1 MKAKNNELTVESMT
15 QRYSLGHK
23 ALSVALSVVL
33 MGFGWPAVSPSQV
46 YAGDGEAAD
55 DAAAQVEG
63 ASSGAATSSAD
74 KAADTVASSAA
85 SAASSAAPAASEQP
99 ASTTS
104 QQQAAPGAFESAQ
117 PAATQQDESAKED
130 ADTADVELVLGN
142 ASITYMNQVVSAPAH
157 KVTVPVKDDFKFTV
171 SPDNGYSLTK
181 AVLKVSGKENPISP
195 DEQGVYTVSAA
206 DVAAGATVTL
216 ETEAVSSDSGKDNA
230 AVSIEDDAAAEE
242 TQVSA
247 VGAGAISGPTS
258 VAQGDTIT
266 LTYNGDMRIDNW
278 YGGDGLF
285 SGWDVSADKKSIT
298 LTATSNWAFTGSEK
312 TTTIYLGYID
322 QSGTWHN
329 QGDDRLAFNVTV
341 KKRTF
346 TVVQPEPVAEGQDHF
361 WIPQIKDDETGK
373 VFSLADAP
381 SGAFLPFEYY
391 RDGQRIENASQYWHD
406 ANEFSKPG
414 TYTVIVKPNNGWI
427 YDFEAVG
434 QIEITIPTK
443 KPDSTDFEKWI
454 YTGESV
460 DLKGDG
466 SAWWGESW
474 TVSSGSENI
483 ELSESSSGSRIA
495 KGLKVG
501 DATVQREYY
510 ALGWHTE
517 TFIIHVMKKPAATSL
532 SISGDDTVEQF
543 KNITLTTD
551 SDTNVTW
558 TSSDPSVATI
568 DASGKVIGVKAGKVT
583 ITATTVTAEGK
594 VLTATHEVTVTKS
607 KASAMSCY
615 LFFQNSPTANPDSN
629 GTASWFPSGGNH
641 ALGVKVNLDGLN
653 LPGGKNSYDN
663 VANRV
668 TQWPDGST
676 GSSWVLDR
684 NGAYNQYWNAVFQ
697 AWKDTL
703 SKEQGTQ
710 ITEDDV
716 EEIALYP
723 YKISNNTNVGCGYH
737 LDCKV
742 VVKCSK
748 AINAVFYLQ
757 DANASGFAQY
767 DAATY
772 KLEKG
777 IAQVAAPSKTPADE
791 KTVNGV
797 KYKFMGWYS
806 DQACTQAVSF
816 PMRTSENVNYYGKY
830 VACDQSIQVNY
841 YLKGT
846 TIQVAPSKT
855 LSGYMKGQKVVQS
868 PISVEGYT
876 PVSSESKSGVV
887 GTDSSIDFFY
897 TANPVGYRVEYCWTG
912 SDTPFLTE
920 SDSDRH
926 DSDHHVGDTVAGIEP
941 KTFEGYTPVSDNVKD
956 LKLGVDESQN
966 VVKFYYRQN
975 VSLTANTDSKT
986 YNGSEQSVEGYKTN
1000 LPGGESTSFDG
1011 VTLEGGKGTNAGDYP
1026 YTFADGTIGKVSSD
1040 NKYVVTGTTDGNL
1053 HISPVT
1059 DEVVVKITGKTGTEK
1074 YNGKQQAVSGWDV
1087 TEAPDGFD
1095 QSKIALAESATAE
1108 AKGKD
1113 AGTYNMGLTAAS
1125 FVSSDGNYAKVKFE
1139 VVDGSLEITK
1149 RKVTLWSE
1157 DGHKNYDGRTL
1168 QRQTD
1173 IRVDG
1178 TKDVYDKDKDTTTQ
1192 KTFEGDGFVEGEGV
1206 DNKNVKWFDE
1216 NNIAPGCYDN
1226 KFECKP
1232 RSGTNFDN
1240 YEITYEYGKLYV
1252 NKRADNKKYEVTVK
1266 GASGTS
1272 GYDGQPHSATGLETT
1287 SYTNKEGVR
1296 FSIRAKTSGAESK
1309 VDAGTYENKV
1319 SDVVVTDPHGN
1330 DVTDQ
1335 FKITTENGK
1344 LTIDTRPV
1352 TITAGS
1358 AEKEYDGSALT
1369 ADQANPKFTTKGF
1382 VDGQDISDVAV
1393 EGSQTQ
1399 CGTSASTIKDNSW
1412 KFQEGTNGNNYSVT
1426 TAQGTLT
1433 VKHRSDDKKYAIT
1446 LMGKSD
1452 NGATYDGKEH
1462 TVSGVEQDKWTF
1474 DGVEYTVF
1482 NYHANVSGTDAGTY
1496 KNIVTSGEGGYK
1508 VTDPNGND
1516 VTAEFSISVAPGT
1529 LTIKPAEVTVTAG
1542 SATRAYNGSPLTAAE
1557 AEREF
1562 AAEGFVG
1569 EDDIASAKVDGSI
1582 TDVGETASNVVQE
1595 SVVLKSGTKASNY
1608 SITYNPGK
1616 LEVTPNT
1623 DEVVV
1628 TIAKKSGTKD
1638 YSGFEQSVKG
1648 YELRDISNREYAAT
1662 DIEFVGS
1669 ADDQVAKGTDAG
1681 TYEMNLKP
1689 EDFKNNSVNF
1699 TNVKFEILDGS
1710 LTITKRAV
1718 TLTSA
1723 TPAEKT
1729 YDGNPLEDRT
1739 VSVTSGS
1746 LATGDK
1752 FIADVTGS
1760 QTDAGSSANAFTY
1773 KLVNAAGEELAQ
1785 DAEGAYR
1792 NYNVTKAEGVLK
1804 VNPVSN
1810 EVVVTIV
1817 GKHAEGAYN
1826 GKPLTATGYT
1836 FASTNALY
1844 TSAKVA
1850 FSGENSVSRTDA
1862 GTTVMDLQGKFKNAD
1877 DVNFPNVRFEIT
1889 NGFVAI
1895 SKAEVKLQ
1903 SADLEKEYD
1912 GTALTNKKGGEEQT
1926 PLAVES
1932 GWAEGEGAAYTF
1944 TGSQTLVGGSPNAF
1958 NYTLNDNTKAD
1969 NYEIS
1974 VIPGQLTVTNRQ
1986 AKYQVTVEA
1995 NSSTDNTYDGVEHAA
2010 AGLKTSE
2017 FTVEG
2022 QKYTVEGLKT
2032 SDPKAVNAGEY
2043 ANTIS
2048 GTPVVKDA
2056 DGNDVS
2062 SQFAVKLVP
2071 GELKIAK
2078 RSVTLTSASESRVYN
2093 GEALTNDRVTVG
2105 GDGFVA
2111 GEGASYSVTGTITDA
2126 GTVTNSF
2133 TYERNSNTNFDNYT
2147 ITKAEGT
2154 LEVTPVTDK
2163 VTVTITGNSATLQYS
2178 GSEQS
2183 VTGYS
2188 FATSDNRYS
2197 EANVK
2202 FQGEAVA
2209 KGTNAGT
2216 YNMNLASGQFSNTSG
2231 NFTNVEFVVVD
2242 GSLEITGGD
2251 LDADKVVWDV
2261 HDVQKVY
2268 DGTPLSAYAAKA
2280 TDKFGNTLKVEYST
2294 DGEQWTDDPSN
2305 ITLTHFGYQEVKL
2318 RATGANYAAG
2328 QYAENKDGEWV
2339 AITSRPVKLTSK
2351 GDNKKYD
2358 GKPLTN
2364 DTVTVETK
2372 GEGTGFIDGE
2382 GVTIKVTGSQT
2393 DAGESDNTFDYI
2405 FNEGTNAS
2413 DYWVTT
2419 KFGKLVVT
2427 ASDSEVVAKIAGH
2440 NKTVEYNGLEQSVEG
2455 YDFVEASNKL
2465 YGEGDFAFSG
2475 TAVAK
2480 GTNAGTYKMELTAEQ
2495 FSNKSNNFSKVAF
2508 AVTDGTLTITPKSI
2522 VPDPENPKNT
2532 MSVDSP
2538 ADVVYNGQDQTWT
2551 PIVKDG
2557 ERTLEAGK
2565 DYTVEYSTA
2574 DRTNVSGKITVAITG
2589 IGNYSGKVERTYQI
2603 TKRTVDLKSEGGSKP
2618 YDGTA
2623 LTKPEVSGWQQQGDT
2638 GFVGGEVSNV
2648 RATSSVTT
2656 VAQGEVANSIAY
2668 DTNAG
2673 FNADNYA
2680 ISKDEGKLSITALAA
2695 EDDIIITPNDA
2706 TYIYDAS
2713 SRKASAATASAS
2725 VAGTDVNLEYR
2736 VKGSADTEWR
2746 SNPSAITAINAGTLT
2761 VEVRASAANYSGY
2774 KYAEQTLAIQKR
2786 DVELTSASS
2795 SKVYDGMPLTKDWVD
2810 MGPNRPDTGFIW
2822 TDLAGDGQVHATG
2835 SQTKVGS
2842 SENAISYKLKDG
2854 AENNYNIIGEHVGT
2868 LTVTDQS
2875 ITPDPQNPDSY
2886 KGVAIDEPSDHVY
2899 DGTEH
2904 KWAPEVTDKDGNK
2917 LVEGV
2922 DYTVTYDTNDFV
2934 NVKVVNVTIAGM
2946 GSYTGTCVKAYEIT
2960 KAPLTVNAGSASK
2973 VYDGEALTAGATIE
2987 GLVGGETATAQTQ
3000 GSQTEVGSS
3009 ANTVSRITW
3018 DTAKEGN
3025 YYIATQNDGTLT
3037 VTPKGI
3043 AQMTV
3048 GALPDVAYNGE
3059 SQQQT
3064 PVVKDGEKELVEGV
3078 DYELT
3083 YSENT
3088 IDAGSVTV
3096 TVVGKGN
3103 YAGSVDVAYRIAPAA
3118 LTVTTPS
3125 ASGVYNG
3132 KPLTAAGSMSGFV
3145 NGESAPFE
3153 TTGSQTEVGTSD
3165 NTYAIDW
3172 AAADATAKQ
3181 ANYTISETVGKLT
3194 VTESADEVVVTT
3206 TGGTFTY
3213 DGTAHGA
3220 TVTVGALPEGYTLE
3234 AAASSATATNVSDG
3248 EVAATADVL
3257 VIKNAQGEDVTS
3269 KLNIKFVDGTIKV
3282 EPAKLTVTTPSVS
3295 KPYDGS
3301 ALTAEG
3307 KASGFVNGEAAT
3319 LKTTGSQTTVGT
3331 SVNGYELV
3339 WDDNAKAENYTV
3351 EESLGTLEVTKSMA
3365 GIVVIPQG
3373 GTKVYDGT
3381 ALESA
3386 GANVIGVPAGFT
3398 LSAKTKG
3405 SITDAGY
3412 VTAEV
3417 VSYIITNAAGQDVT
3431 DQFGNVAT
3439 GKASLVVTKRPV
3451 TLVSGDASKVYD
3463 GTALTEHKVSV
3474 EDGSLASGEE
3484 FGYDFFGFQTSVGSS
3499 KNTFAA
3505 KPGNGSAKVENYDIT
3520 YRYGALTVSAQS
3532 INPDDPI
3539 PGAYAGVKVNSPS
3552 DAVYDAREHKWIPVV
3567 TGKDGNALVE
3577 GRDYTVTYSTD
3588 DFTNVTGTIKVAI
3601 TGIGD
3606 YTGSVTREYQ
3616 ITPASVKLASNTRE
3630 FVYNGAYQSDD
3641 AVTLQGAEAL
3651 FRSQVDD
3658 LKAVGKVMTVAEGK
3672 VPNTIAFTWKD
3683 GFKASNFAIEKSEG
3697 ELSVVAKDIVSS
3709 ADMTVSSPSDL
3720 VYDGREH
3727 KWAPEVKDG
3736 EKVLTEGVDYTV
3748 SYGADD
3754 FTNVTGAIKVTVTGQ
3769 GNYAGSVDRTYRITP
3784 APLTVSTPSA
3794 SGVYNGNALTAA
3806 GSISGFVNGESAPFE
3821 TTGSQT
3827 EVGTSDNTYAID
3839 WAAADATAKQAN
3851 YTVSETVGKLTVT
3864 EFAGRV
3870 FATPGSYSGTY
3881 DGQAHGVDVTVSGLP
3896 EGYSVKA
3903 ARSNA
3908 TATDA
3913 TDEAGVTAS
3922 VDELVIINAQ
3932 GEDVTDK
3939 LDIEKQTGAIKIAPA
3954 EYHVV
3959 TEGASKVY
3967 DGIAL
3972 TAPGKIV
3979 GLVNGEEASLSVTGS
3994 QTDAGSSA
4002 NTYAIA
4008 FDKSAKE
4015 GNYVHGA
4022 DTIGSLE
4029 VAAEKADGKISL
4041 SGSSASKVYD
4051 GKPLA
4056 AKAASAPI
4064 PTQDAVT
4071 IEYSLDGENWTTDP
4085 GSLTATDVADSAT
4098 VQLRASSLGN
4108 YEGYVYGSQQLSV
4121 TKRAVNLKSDSAS
4134 KVFDGTALTR
4144 PDVAGWKQLGDEGF
4158 VDGQVSDVRATGSVT
4173 HVSDGKVA
4181 NAIAYVEGEGF
4192 NADNYAISKDE
4203 GVLSVT
4209 AKQIAAADM
4218 TVQAPADVVY
4228 SGKAQQQKPVV
4239 KDGGKT
4245 LVDGV
4250 DYELTYSGNATDAG
4264 TVTVTVT
4271 GEGDYAGS
4279 VDVAYQ
4285 IVPAPLTVATESAN
4299 KVYDGKPLTA
4309 GGKVDGLVNGETVAF
4324 KLVGSQTKVGE
4335 SDNAYRIEWSGTAK
4349 RANYRLEAETI
4360 GKLTVTESADEVVVT
4375 TTGGTFTYDGSSHGA
4390 TVKVASLP
4398 EGYSLETAESVAS
4411 AKDVSDG
4418 EVAATADVLVIKN
4431 AEGEDVTSRLNI
4443 KFVDGTIKVEPAKL
4457 TVTTPSASKPYDGQ
4471 ALTAEGRVSGFV
4483 NGETATF
4490 KTTGSQTEVGSSVN
4504 GYELVWDGSAKAA
4517 NYTVEESLGTLTVS
4531 AQSIDPDDADAF
4543 GGVTVGYLSDTV
4555 YNGADQR
4562 FEPEVIDKDGKALV
4576 KGRDYELSFSG
4587 DVKNVG
4593 EATVAVVGKGNY
4605 AGSVERTYRITP
4617 APLTV
4622 TTGSDSKIYDGSE
4635 LVNGE
4640 LTIEGLQGE
4649 DRVTAATTGSQ
4660 TEVGSSE
4667 NTYRITW
4674 GDVDAANY
4682 VIDEHLGTLT
4692 VTPAPVPPTPE
4703 PTPEPEPTPTPEPEP
4718 TPTPTPTPEPTPTP
4732 GDGETPT
4739 PNPTPGD
4746 DVTPAPNPIPDGTTP
4761 SGGTTPG
4768 TTPGGTTPAPASTP
4782 DGATTAP
4789 APTPAPAAAGPLDAL
4804 ADVLEGAYESVTGS
4818 PEADNPVEEERI
4830 YDAENPLGRE
4840 SVEDHCWVHWY
4851 MIAGMALTAVYGLAA
4866 ALRRKNHERKLRNDM
4881 NDVLGDGDG
4890 KDPSGSPAAKPA
4902 GMEA

>member
-1 MKAKNNELTVESMT
+1 MKAKSNQLTVESMT

-46 YAGDGEAAD
+46 YAGDGAAVEN
-55 DAAAQVEG
+55 AAAQVEG

-74 KAADTVASSAA
+74 KAADTAASSVASAT
-85 SAASSAAPAASEQP
+85 SSAAPAASEQP

-104 QQQAAPGAFESAQ
+104 QQQAAPSASESAQ
-117 PAATQQDESAKED
+117 PAATQQVESAKDD
-130 ADTADVELVLGN
+130 AGTADVELVLGN

-157 KVTVPVKDDFKFTV
+157 KLTVPVKDDFKFTV

-230 AVSIEDDAAAEE
+230 AVSIEDDAEE
-242 TQVSA
+242 DDATEKTQASVS
-247 VGAGAISGPTS
+247 GAGAISGPTS
-258 VAQGDTIT
+258 IAQGD
-266 LTYNGDMRIDNW
+266 
-278 YGGDGLF
+278 
-285 SGWDVSADKKSIT
+285 
-298 LTATSNWAFTGSEK
+298 E
-312 TTTIYLGYID
+312 
-322 QSGTWHN
+322 
-329 QGDDRLAFNVTV
+329 VT
-341 KKRTF
+341 
-346 TVVQPEPVAEGQDHF
+346 
-361 WIPQIKDDETGK
+361 
-373 VFSLADAP
+373 LAD
-381 SGAFLPFEYY
+381 S
-391 RDGQRIENASQYWHD
+391 
-406 ANEFSKPG
+406 
-414 TYTVIVKPNNGWI
+414 
-427 YDFEAVG
+427 
-434 QIEITIPTK
+434 TK
-443 KPDSTDFEKWI
+443 KPDNTDFEKWI
-454 YTGESV
+454 YVDESV
-460 DLKGDG
+460 DLVGDEN
-466 SAWWGESW
+466 AWWGESW
-474 TVSSGSENI
+474 TVSSGSENVK
-483 ELSESSSGSRIA
+483 LSGSSSGLRTA
-495 KGLKVG
+495 TGREVG

-517 TFIIHVMKKPAATSL
+517 TFTIHVMKKPAATSL
-532 SISGDDTVEQF
+532 SIFGPETDTVEQF

-551 SDTNVTW
+551 SDTDVTW

-568 DASGKVIGVKAGKVT
+568 DASGKVVGVKAGRVT

-594 VLTATHEVTVTKS
+594 VLTATYELTVAES
-607 KASAMSCY
+607 KASATNCY

-629 GTASWFPSGGNH
+629 GTASWFPSGGKH

-684 NGAYNQYWNAVFQ
+684 NGAYSQYWNAVFR

-742 VVKCSK
+742 VVKCNK

-757 DANASGFAQY
+757 DADASGFAQY

-797 KYKFMGWYS
+797 KYKFMGWCS

-841 YLKGT
+841 YLEGT
-846 TIQVAPSKT
+846 TTQVAPSKT
-855 LSGYMKGQKVVQS
+855 LSGYMKGQTVVQS
-868 PISVEGYT
+868 PISIEGYK
-876 PVSSESKSGVV
+876 PVSDETKSGVV
-887 GTDSSIDFFY
+887 GNDSSIDFYY
-897 TANPVGYRVEYCWTG
+897 TANPVNYSIEYYWTG
-912 SDTPFLTE
+912 SDTPISSE
-920 SDSDRH
+920 KRSG
-926 DSDHHVGDTVAGIEP
+926 HVGDQVTGLVP
-941 KTFEGYTPVSDNVKD
+941 KAIAGYTPVSDNVQD
-956 LKLGVDESQN
+956 LKLGADESQN

-975 VSLTANTDSKT
+975 VSLKANSDSKT
-986 YNGSEQSVEGYKTN
+986 YNGSEQGVDGYTTN
-1000 LPGGESTSFDG
+1000 LPEGVSASFDG
-1011 VTLEGGKGTNAGDYP
+1011 VMLEGGKGTNAGDYP
-1026 YTFADGTIGKVSSD
+1026 YTFANGTIGKVSSD
-1040 NKYVVTGTTDGNL
+1040 NNYVVTQTTPGNL
-1053 HISPVT
+1053 HIGPVT
-1059 DEVVVKITGKTGTEK
+1059 DEVTITISGHNGGEKYSGEEQSVSGYDVSGLPAGVGEGDISFTGK
-1074 YNGKQQAVSGWDV
+1074 
-1087 TEAPDGFD
+1087 
-1095 QSKIALAESATAE
+1095 AE
-1108 AKGKD
+1108 AKGTD
-1113 AGTYNMGLTAAS
+1113 AGEYKMGLAETQFSLKGDAAKNYVNAK
-1125 FVSSDGNYAKVKFE
+1125 FRVERDGVLTI
-1139 VVDGSLEITK
+1139 GK
-1149 RKVTLWSE
+1149 RTVILTSE
-1157 DGHKNYDGRTL
+1157 GGHKNYDGKTL
-1168 QRQTD
+1168 QRRTD
-1173 IRVDG
+1173 ISKNVG
-1178 TKDVYDKDKDTTTQ
+1178 
-1192 KTFEGDGFVEGEGV
+1192 GDGFVGEDGV
-1206 DNKNVKWFDE
+1206 LAKDKLTWYDE
-1216 NNIAPGCYDN
+1216 NNILP
-1226 KFECKP
+1226 
-1232 RSGTNFDN
+1232 
-1240 YEITYEYGKLYV
+1240 
-1252 NKRADNKKYEVTVK
+1252 
-1266 GASGTS
+1266 
-1272 GYDGQPHSATGLETT
+1272 
-1287 SYTNKEGVR
+1287 
-1296 FSIRAKTSGAESK
+1296 
-1309 VDAGTYENKV
+1309 GTYENKFDPAYTPSTKLNNYDVQLVFGELVVNARTGKDKYAITVTACSNTVTYDGEEHTV
-1319 SDVVVTDPHGN
+1319 SGVTGDTYTNENKVTFTVEGMSASVSGTDAGTYTNKVVGTPVVKDPHGN
-1330 DVTDQ
+1330 DVTNQ
-1335 FKITTENGK
+1335 FKITTEDGK
-1344 LTIDTRPV
+1344 LTIDKRSV

-1369 ADQANPKFTTKGF
+1369 ADQADPKFTTDGF
-1382 VDGQDISDVAV
+1382 VDGQGISDVTV

-1399 CGTSASTIKDNSW
+1399 CGTSASTIKNKSW
-1412 KFQEGTNGNNYSVT
+1412 KFQNGTNGNNYSVT
-1426 TAQGTLT
+1426 TEQGTLT

-1446 LMGKSD
+1446 LTGKSD
-1452 NGATYDGKEH
+1452 TVPSYDGKEH
-1462 TVSGVEQDKWTF
+1462 TVSGVEQDRWTF
-1474 DGVEYTVF
+1474 DGVEYTVS
-1482 NYHANVSGTDAGTY
+1482 NYRANASGTDAGTY
-1496 KNIVTSGEGGYK
+1496 SNIVTSDKDGYK

-1516 VTAEFSISVAPGT
+1516 VTEEFSISVAPGT

-1542 SATRAYNGSPLTAAE
+1542 SATRAYNGSALTAAE
-1557 AEREF
+1557 AEHEF
-1562 AAEGFVG
+1562 TAEGFVG
-1569 EDDIASAKVDGSI
+1569 EDGIASAMVDGSI
-1582 TDVGETASNVVQE
+1582 TDVGEIESNVAQN
-1595 SVVLKSGTKASNY
+1595 SVMLKNGTKASNY
-1608 SITYNPGK
+1608 NITYKPGK
-1616 LEVTPNT
+1616 LEVTPVT

-1628 TIAKKSGTKD
+1628 TIAENSGNEE
-1638 YSGFEQSVKG
+1638 YNGSEQSVEG
-1648 YELRDISNREYAAT
+1648 YELRNISNDSYAAT
-1662 DIEFVGS
+1662 DIEFAGS
-1669 ADDQVAKGTDAG
+1669 ADHKVAKGTDAG

-1689 EDFKNNSVNF
+1689 EDFKNNSANF
-1699 TNVKFEILDGS
+1699 TNVKFQIVDGS
-1710 LTITKRAV
+1710 LTITKRTV

-1723 TPAEKT
+1723 TPPEKT

-1739 VSVTSGS
+1739 VSITSGS

-1752 FIADVTGS
+1752 FVADVTGS
-1760 QTDAGSSANAFTY
+1760 QTNAGSSANAFTY
-1773 KLVNAAGEELAQ
+1773 KLVNAAGEELVE

-1792 NYNVTKAEGVLK
+1792 NYDVAKVEGVLK
-1804 VNPVSN
+1804 VNPVSD
-1810 EVVVTIV
+1810 EVVVTIA
-1817 GKHAEGAYN
+1817 GNHAEGAYSGN
-1826 GKPLTATGYT
+1826 PLTATGYS
-1836 FASTNALY
+1836 FASSNALY

-1862 GTTVMDLQGKFKNAD
+1862 GTTVMDLQGKFTNAD
-1877 DVNFPNVRFEIT
+1877 SVNFPNVRFDIT
-1889 NGFVAI
+1889 NGSVAI
-1895 SKAEVKLQ
+1895 SKAKVTLQ
-1903 SADLEKEYD
+1903 SANLTKEYD
-1912 GTALTNKKGGEEQT
+1912 GTALTNKNGGEGHT

-1958 NYTLNDNTKAD
+1958 DYTLKDNTKAD

-1974 VIPGQLTVTNRQ
+1974 AIPGQLTVTNRQ
-1986 AKYQVTVEA
+1986 AQYQVTVEA
-1995 NSSTDNTYDGVEHAA
+1995 NSSTGNTYDGVEHAA
-2010 AGLKTSE
+2010 TGLKTSE
-2017 FTVEG
+2017 FTVDG
-2022 QKYTVEGLKT
+2022 QKYTVEGLNT

-2056 DGNDVS
+2056 NGNDVS
-2062 SQFAVKLVP
+2062 SQFAVTLVP
-2071 GELKIAK
+2071 GKLEIAK
-2078 RSVTLTSASESRVYN
+2078 RSVTLTSASDSRVYN
-2093 GEALTNDRVTVG
+2093 GEALTNDDVTVG

-2111 GEGASYSVTGTITDA
+2111 GEGAVYNVTGTITDA
-2126 GTVTNSF
+2126 GKVANSF

-2147 ITKAEGT
+2147 ISKKEGT
-2154 LEVTPVTDK
+2154 LEVTPVADK

-2183 VTGYS
+2183 VAGYS
-2188 FATSDNRYS
+2188 FATSDNRYR

-2251 LDADKVVWDV
+2251 LDAGKVVWDV

-2268 DGTPLSAYAAKA
+2268 DGTPLSAYVAKA
-2280 TDKFGNTLKVEYST
+2280 TDKFGNALKVEYST
-2294 DGEQWTDDPSN
+2294 DGKQWTDDPSS
-2305 ITLTHFGYQEVKL
+2305 ITLTHFGAQLVML
-2318 RATGANYAAG
+2318 RATGANYAAD
-2328 QYAENKDGEWV
+2328 QYAENGEWV

-2393 DAGESDNTFDYI
+2393 DAGESDNTFDYT
-2405 FNEGTNAS
+2405 FNEGTNAN
-2413 DYWVTT
+2413 DYWVKTEL
-2419 KFGKLVVT
+2419 GKLVVT
-2427 ASDSEVVAKIAGH
+2427 ASDSEVVATIAGH
-2440 NKTVEYNGLEQSVEG
+2440 NKTVEYNGSEQSVEG
-2455 YDFVEASNKL
+2455 YDFVEASNLL
-2465 YGEGDFAFSG
+2465 YKEGDFTFSG
-2475 TAVAK
+2475 EAVAK
-2480 GTNAGTYKMELTAEQ
+2480 GTNVGTCDMNLASEQ
-2495 FSNKSNNFSKVAF
+2495 FANTSKNFSKVTF

-2551 PIVKDG
+2551 PVVKDG
-2557 ERTLEAGK
+2557 ERTLEPGK

-2574 DRTNVSGKITVAITG
+2574 DRTNATGKITVTIKG
-2589 IGNYSGKVERTYQI
+2589 IGNYSGEVERTYQI
-2603 TKRTVDLKSEGGSKP
+2603 TKRLVELKSEGGSKP
-2618 YDGTA
+2618 YDGTPLA
-2623 LTKPEVSGWQQQGDT
+2623 KPEVSGWQQQGDT
-2638 GFVGGEVSNV
+2638 GFVTGEVSGV
-2648 RATSSVTT
+2648 RATGSVTT
-2656 VAQGEVANSIAY
+2656 VAQGEVTNSIAY

-2673 FNADNYA
+2673 FNENNYA

-2695 EDDIIITPNDA
+2695 EDGITITPNNA

-2713 SRKASAATASAS
+2713 SHEAGAATTSAS

-2746 SNPSAITAINAGTLT
+2746 SNASAITAINAGALT
-2761 VEVRASAANYSGY
+2761 VEVCASAANYSGY
-2774 KYAEQTLAIQKR
+2774 KYAEQTLTIQKR
-2786 DVELTSASS
+2786 DVELTSASA
-2795 SKVYDGMPLTKDWVD
+2795 SKVYDGAPLAKDWVN
-2810 MGPNRPDTGFIW
+2810 MGPNRPDMGFIW

-2835 SQTKVGS
+2835 SQTEVGS
-2842 SENAISYKLKDG
+2842 SENAISYQLKPG

-2868 LTVTDQS
+2868 LTVTAQS

-2886 KGVAIDEPSDHVY
+2886 KGVAIDEPNDHVY

-2917 LVEGV
+2917 LVEGR
-2922 DYTVTYDTNDFV
+2922 DYTVAYDTDDFV

-2946 GSYTGTCVKAYEIT
+2946 GSYMGTCVKAYEIT

-2987 GLVGGETATAQTQ
+2987 GLVGGENATAQTQ

-3009 ANTVSRITW
+3009 ANTVSGITW

-3025 YYIATQNDGTLT
+3025 YYIAAQNDGTLT
-3037 VTPKGI
+3037 VTPKGV

-3048 GALPDVAYNGE
+3048 GSLPDVTYNGE
-3059 SQQQT
+3059 SQQQK
-3064 PVVKDGEKELVEGV
+3064 PVVKDGEKVLAEGV

-3088 IDAGSVTV
+3088 TDAGGVTV
-3096 TVVGKGN
+3096 TVTGKGN
-3103 YAGSVDVAYRIAPAA
+3103 YAGSVDVTYRIAPAPLA
-3118 LTVTTPS
+3118 VSTPS
-3125 ASGVYNG
+3125 ASGAYNG
-3132 KPLTAAGSMSGFV
+3132 NALTAAGTISGFV

-3172 AAADATAKQ
+3172 VAAGATAKQ
-3181 ANYTISETVGKLT
+3181 ANYTVSESIGKLT

-3206 TGGTFTY
+3206 TGGAFTY

-3269 KLNIKFVDGTIKV
+3269 KLNVKFVDGTIKV
-3282 EPAKLTVTTPSVS
+3282 EPAKLTVTTPSAS
-3295 KPYDGS
+3295 KPYDGQ

-3319 LKTTGSQTTVGT
+3319 LKTTGSQTEVGT
-3331 SVNGYELV
+3331 SENGYELV
-3339 WDDNAKAENYTV
+3339 WDDNAKAENYTI
-3351 EESLGTLEVTKSMA
+3351 EENLGTLEVTKSMA

-3381 ALESA
+3381 ALEST
-3386 GANVIGVPAGFT
+3386 GVNVVGVPAGFT

-3405 SITDAGY
+3405 SVTDAGY
-3412 VTAEV
+3412 AAAEV
-3417 VSYIITNAAGQDVT
+3417 DSYVITNAAGQDVT

-3505 KPGNGSAKVENYDIT
+3505 KPGNGATKVENYDIA
-3520 YRYGALTVSAQS
+3520 YRYGTLTVSAQS

-3539 PGAYAGVKVNSPS
+3539 PGAYAGAKVNAPS

-3577 GRDYTVTYSTD
+3577 GRDYTVAYSTD
-3588 DFTNVTGTIKVAI
+3588 DFTNVTGTIKVTI

-3606 YTGSVTREYQ
+3606 YVGSVTREYQ
-3616 ITPASVKLASNTRE
+3616 IAPASVKLASNTRE

-3641 AVTLQGAEAL
+3641 AVTVQGAEAL

-3658 LKAVGKVMTVAEGK
+3658 LKAVGRVMTVAEGK
-3672 VPNTIAFTWKD
+3672 VPNTIAYTWKN

-3736 EKVLTEGVDYTV
+3736 EKLLTEGIDYTV

-3754 FTNVTGAIKVTVTGQ
+3754 FTNVAGVIKVTVTGQ
-3769 GNYAGSVDRTYRITP
+3769 GNYAGSVERAYRITP

-3794 SGVYNGNALTAA
+3794 SRVYNGNALTAA
-3806 GSISGFVNGESAPFE
+3806 GTISGFVNGESAPFE

-3827 EVGTSDNTYAID
+3827 EVGASDNTYAID
-3839 WAAADATAKQAN
+3839 WAAAGATAKQAN

-3870 FATPGSYSGTY
+3870 VATPGSYSGVY

-3903 ARSNA
+3903 AHSNA
-3908 TATDA
+3908 TAADA

-3922 VDELVIINAQ
+3922 VDELVIVNAQ
-3932 GEDVTDK
+3932 GEDVTGK
-3939 LDIEKQTGAIKIAPA
+3939 LDIEKQTGNIKIAPA

-3959 TEGASKVY
+3959 TEGAFKVY
-3967 DGIAL
+3967 DGTAL

-3979 GLVNGEEASLSVTGS
+3979 GLVNGEDASLSVTGS

-4002 NTYAIA
+4002 NAYTIA

-4022 DTIGSLE
+4022 DVIGSLE
-4029 VAAEKADGKISL
+4029 VTAAKAEGKISL

-4056 AKAASAPI
+4056 AKAASAVV
-4064 PTQDAVT
+4064 PTQDTVT

-4085 GSLTATDVADSAT
+4085 GSLAATDVADSAT
-4098 VQLRASSLGN
+4098 VQLRASSPGN

-4121 TKRAVNLKSDSAS
+4121 AKRAVNLKSESAS
-4134 KVFDGTALTR
+4134 KVFDGIALTR
-4144 PDVAGWKQLGDEGF
+4144 PEVAGWKQLGDEGF
-4158 VDGQVSDVRATGSVT
+4158 VDGQVSDIRATGSAT

-4181 NAIAYVEGEGF
+4181 NAIAYTEGEGF

-4203 GVLSVT
+4203 GTLSVT

-4218 TVQAPADVVY
+4218 TVQAPAEVVY

-4239 KDGGKT
+4239 KDGDKA
-4245 LVDGV
+4245 LVEGV

-4264 TVTVTVT
+4264 TVTVTVI
-4271 GEGDYAGS
+4271 GKGDYAGS
-4279 VDVAYQ
+4279 IDVAYQ
-4285 IVPAPLTVATESAN
+4285 IAPAPLTVATESAN

-4324 KLVGSQTKVGE
+4324 KVVGSQIKVGS
-4335 SDNAYRIEWSGTAK
+4335 SDNAYKIEWNRTAK
-4349 RANYRLEAETI
+4349 RANYRLEAETV

-4375 TTGGTFTYDGSSHGA
+4375 TTGGTFAYDGSSHGA
-4390 TVKVASLP
+4390 TVTVGALP
-4398 EGYSLETAESVAS
+4398 EGYTLEAAASSATATN
-4411 AKDVSDG
+4411 VSDG

-4431 AEGEDVTSRLNI
+4431 AQGEDVTSKLNV

-4471 ALTAEGRVSGFV
+4471 ALTAEGKVSGFV
-4483 NGETATF
+4483 NGEAATL
-4490 KTTGSQTEVGSSVN
+4490 KTTGSQTEVGSSMN

-4517 NYTVEESLGTLTVS
+4517 NYTVEENLGTLTVS

-4562 FEPEVIDKDGKALV
+4562 FEPEVIDKDGRALV

-4593 EATVAVVGKGNY
+4593 EVTVTVVGKGNY

-4635 LVNGE
+4635 LVSGE
-4640 LTIEGLQGE
+4640 LSIEGLQGE

-4660 TEVGSSE
+4660 TEVGSSK

-4674 GDVDAANY
+4674 GETDAANY
-4682 VIDEHLGTLT
+4682 VIDEYLGTLT

-4703 PTPEPEPTPTPEPEP
+4703 PTPTPTPTPGDDATPA
-4718 TPTPTPTPEPTPTP
+4718 PTPTPTPEPTPTP
-4732 GDGETPT
+4732 N
-4739 PNPTPGD
+4739 PNPGND
-4746 DVTPAPNPIPDGTTP
+4746 
-4761 SGGTTPG
+4761 TTPG
-4768 TTPGGTTPAPASTP
+4768 NDSTAAPAPAPSSSP
-4782 DGATTAP
+4782 SA
-4789 APTPAPAAAGPLDAL
+4789 PAPAAAGPLDAL
-4804 ADVLEGAYESVTGS
+4804 AGVLEGAYESVTGG

-4851 MIAGMALTAVYGLAA
+4851 MIVGMVLTAVYGLAA
-4866 ALRRKNHERKLRNDM
+4866 ALRRKNHEHKLRNDM

>member
-1 MKAKNNELTVESMT
+1 MKAKSNELTVDSMA

-46 YAGDGEAAD
+46 YAGDGAAAD

-74 KAADTVASSAA
+74 KAADTAASSAA
-85 SAASSAAPAASEQP
+85 SAESSAAPAASEQP
-99 ASTTS
+99 TSTAS
-104 QQQAAPGAFESAQ
+104 QQQAAPSASESAQ
-117 PAATQQDESAKED
+117 PAATQEVESAKQD
-130 ADTADVELVLGN
+130 AETADVELVLGN
-142 ASITYMNQVVSAPAH
+142 ASITYMNQVVSAPAK

-171 SPDNGYSLTK
+171 SPDNGYNLTK

-195 DEQGVYTVSAA
+195 DDQGVYTVSAT

-216 ETEAVSSDSGKDNA
+216 ETEAVSSESGKNAA
-230 AVSIEDDAAAEE
+230 AVSIEDDATEK
-242 TQVSA
+242 TQASVS
-247 VGAGAISGPTS
+247 GAGAISGPTS
-258 VAQGDTIT
+258 VAQGD
-266 LTYNGDMRIDNW
+266 
-278 YGGDGLF
+278 
-285 SGWDVSADKKSIT
+285 
-298 LTATSNWAFTGSEK
+298 E
-312 TTTIYLGYID
+312 
-322 QSGTWHN
+322 
-329 QGDDRLAFNVTV
+329 VT
-341 KKRTF
+341 
-346 TVVQPEPVAEGQDHF
+346 
-361 WIPQIKDDETGK
+361 
-373 VFSLADAP
+373 LAD
-381 SGAFLPFEYY
+381 S
-391 RDGQRIENASQYWHD
+391 
-406 ANEFSKPG
+406 
-414 TYTVIVKPNNGWI
+414 
-427 YDFEAVG
+427 
-434 QIEITIPTK
+434 TK
-443 KPDSTDFEKWI
+443 KPDNTDFEKWI
-454 YTGESV
+454 YVGETATYQGTSGNEWSNYSSWWYPGKDEGFISFEKDGDSVTVTGQA
-460 DLKGDG
+460 KGDVVLMHG
-466 SAWWGESW
+466 YWNSSW
-474 TVSSGSENI
+474 QWI
-483 ELSESSSGSRIA
+483 
-495 KGLKVG
+495 
-501 DATVQREYY
+501 
-510 ALGWHTE
+510 TE
-517 TFIIHVMKKPAATSL
+517 KFTIHVLPKAPITSL
-532 SISGDDTVEQF
+532 EITDSDTTVEQF
-543 KNITLTTD
+543 KSITLKTNADTD
-551 SDTNVTW
+551 VTW

-568 DASGKVIGVKAGKVT
+568 DAAGKVVGVKPGKVT
-583 ITATTVTAEGK
+583 IVATTVTAEGK
-594 VLTATHEVTVTKS
+594 VLTATHEVAVTESTAQQINAK
-607 KASAMSCY
+607 
-615 LFFQNSPTANPDSN
+615 LFFLKSPTNNPDSN
-629 GTASWFPSGGNH
+629 SAGDWFPTGGQSN
-641 ALGVKVNLDGLN
+641 LGVKVNVEGAAFSGQN
-653 LPGGKNSYDN
+653 TWDN

-668 TQWPDGST
+668 VKWPDGSA
-676 GSSWVLDR
+676 GSSWTLPQG
-684 NGAYNQYWNAVFQ
+684 NSYWDKVFDSY
-697 AWKDTL
+697 KSEIEDKL
-703 SKEQGTQ
+703 HVSISK
-710 ITEDDV
+710 DDV
-716 EEIALYP
+716 EAIVLHP
-723 YKISNNTNVGCGYH
+723 YKISNNSGIYH

-742 VVKCSK
+742 EIKVKQVVT
-748 AINAVFYLQ
+748 ATFWLQ
-757 DANASGFAQY
+757 SAGATGFDKQY
-767 DAATY
+767 SVST
-772 KLEKG
+772 LEVKDG
-777 IAQVAAPSKTPADE
+777 AAQVVAPAAPEAE

-797 KYKFMGWYS
+797 TYKFMGWYS
-806 DQACTQAVSF
+806 DKDCTQPVTF
-816 PMRTSENVNYYGKY
+816 PVTTAENVFYYGKY
-830 VACDQSIQVNY
+830 VPCDQSIQVNY
-841 YLKGT
+841 YLDNT
-846 TIQVAPSKT
+846 NTPVAPSQT
-855 LSGYMKGQKVVQS
+855 LTGYMKGQKVTQT
-868 PISVEGYT
+868 PIDIPGYT
-876 PVSSESKSGVV
+876 PVSTDAKSGVV
-887 GTDSSIDFFY
+887 GTDSSINFY
-897 TANPVGYRVEYCWTG
+897 YRANPVDYSVEYYWTG
-912 SDTPFLTE
+912 SDEPLSPSE
-920 SDSDRH
+920 KHSGH
-926 DSDHHVGDTVAGIEP
+926 VVGDQVTGLEP
-941 KTFEGYTPVSDNVKD
+941 KAIAGYTPVSDNVKD
-956 LKLGVDESQN
+956 LKLGADESKN

-975 VSLTANTDSKT
+975 VSLTANSDDNKT
-986 YNGSEQSVEGYKTN
+986 YNGSEQSVEGYTTN
-1000 LPGGESTSFDG
+1000 LPEGASTSFDG

-1026 YTFADGTIGKVSSD
+1026 YTFANGTIGKVSSD
-1040 NKYVVTGTTDGNL
+1040 NNYVVTQTTPGNL
-1053 HISPVT
+1053 HIGPVT
-1059 DEVVVKITGKTGTEK
+1059 DEVTITISGHNGGEKYSGEEQSVSGYDVSGLPAGVGEGDISFTGK
-1074 YNGKQQAVSGWDV
+1074 
-1087 TEAPDGFD
+1087 
-1095 QSKIALAESATAE
+1095 AE
-1108 AKGKD
+1108 AKGTD
-1113 AGTYNMGLTAAS
+1113 AGEYKMGLAETQFSLKGDAAK
-1125 FVSSDGNYAKVKFE
+1125 NYVNVKFR
-1139 VVDGSLEITK
+1139 VGRDGVLTIGK
-1149 RKVTLWSE
+1149 RTVILTSE
-1157 DGHKNYDGRTL
+1157 DGDKNYDGKTL
-1168 QRQTD
+1168 QRRTN
-1173 IRVDG
+1173 IGERVS
-1178 TKDVYDKDKDTTTQ
+1178 
-1192 KTFEGDGFVEGEGV
+1192 GDGFAGKDGV
-1206 DNKNVKWFDE
+1206 LAKDKLTWYDE
-1216 NNIAPGCYDN
+1216 NNILPGTYEN
-1226 KFECKP
+1226 KFEP
-1232 RSGTNFDN
+1232 AYTSSTNLNN
-1240 YEITYEYGKLYV
+1240 YDVQLVFGKLVV
-1252 NKRADNKKYEVTVK
+1252 NARADNKKYEVTVK

-1272 GYDGQPHSATGLETT
+1272 VYNGQPHSATGLETT

-1335 FKITTENGK
+1335 FKITTEDGK
-1344 LTIDTRPV
+1344 LTIDKRAV

-1369 ADQANPKFTTKGF
+1369 ADQADPKFTTKGF
-1382 VDGQDISDVAV
+1382 VDGQGISNVTV

-1412 KFQEGTNGNNYSVT
+1412 KFQTGTNGDNYSVT
-1426 TAQGTLT
+1426 VKPGTLT

-1446 LMGKSD
+1446 LTGKSD
-1452 NGATYDGKEH
+1452 DGATYDGKEH
-1462 TVSGVEQDKWTF
+1462 TVSGVEQDRWTF
-1474 DGVEYTVF
+1474 DGVEYTVS
-1482 NYHANVSGTDAGTY
+1482 NYRANASGTDAGTY
-1496 KNIVTSGEGGYK
+1496 SNIVTSGERGYK

-1516 VTAEFSISVAPGT
+1516 VTEEFSISVAPGT
-1529 LTIKPAEVTVTAG
+1529 LTISPAEVTVTAG
-1542 SATRAYNGSPLTAAE
+1542 SATRTYNGSALTAAE

-1562 AAEGFVG
+1562 MADGFVG
-1569 EDDIASAKVDGSI
+1569 DDGIASARVDGSI
-1582 TDVGETASNVVQE
+1582 TNVGETDSNVVQD
-1595 SVVLKSGTKASNY
+1595 SVVLKDGTKASNY
-1608 SITYNPGK
+1608 NITYKPGK

-1628 TIAKKSGTKD
+1628 TIAEKSDAKEYNG
-1638 YSGFEQSVKG
+1638 SEQSIEG
-1648 YELRDISNREYAAT
+1648 YSFANISNSNYAAT
-1662 DIEFVGS
+1662 AVKFVGS
-1669 ADDQVAKGTDAG
+1669 PDDKVAKGTDAG

-1689 EDFKNNSVNF
+1689 EDFKNGSANF
-1699 TNVKFEILDGS
+1699 ANVKFEIVDGS
-1710 LTITKRAV
+1710 LVIAKRAV
-1718 TLTSA
+1718 TLTSD

-1729 YDGNPLEDRT
+1729 YDGNPLEDHN

-1752 FIADVTGS
+1752 LVVDVTGS

-1773 KLVNAAGEELAQ
+1773 ELVDAAGNGLAK

-1792 NYNVTKAEGVLK
+1792 NYNVTKVEGVLK
-1804 VNPVSN
+1804 VNPVSD
-1810 EVVVTIV
+1810 EVVVTIT
-1817 GKHAEGAYN
+1817 GDHAEGTYN

-1836 FASTNALY
+1836 FASSNALY

-1862 GTTVMDLQGKFKNAD
+1862 GTTVMDLQGKFANAD
-1877 DVNFPNVRFEIT
+1877 AVNFPNVRFNIT
-1889 NGFVAI
+1889 NGSVAI
-1895 SKAEVKLQ
+1895 SKAKVTLR
-1903 SADLEKEYD
+1903 SADLTKEYD
-1912 GTALTNKKGGEEQT
+1912 GTALTNKNGGEGQT
-1926 PLAVES
+1926 PLAEES
-1932 GWAEGEGAAYTF
+1932 GWVEGEGAAYVF

-1958 NYTLNDNTKAD
+1958 NYTLNGNTKEG
-1969 NYEIS
+1969 NYDIG

-1986 AKYQVTVEA
+1986 AQYQVTVEA
-1995 NSSTDNTYDGVEHAA
+1995 NSSTGNRYDGVEHAA
-2010 AGLKTSE
+2010 TGLKTSE
-2017 FTVEG
+2017 FTVDG
-2022 QKYTVEGLKT
+2022 QKYTVEGLNT
-2032 SDPKAVNAGEY
+2032 SDPRAVNAGEY

-2056 DGNDVS
+2056 NGNDVS
-2062 SQFAVKLVP
+2062 SQFAVTLVP
-2071 GELKIAK
+2071 GKLEIAK
-2078 RSVTLTSASESRVYN
+2078 RSVTLTSASDSRVYN
-2093 GEALTNDRVTVG
+2093 GEALTNDGVTVG

-2111 GEGASYSVTGTITDA
+2111 GEGAVYNVTGTITDA
-2126 GTVTNSF
+2126 GKVANSF

-2147 ITKAEGT
+2147 ITKEEGT
-2154 LEVTPVTDK
+2154 LEVTPVADK
-2163 VTVTITGNSATLQYS
+2163 VTVTITGNSATLPYS

-2183 VTGYS
+2183 VAGYDFKAS
-2188 FATSDNRYS
+2188 NPLYKEGDLAFSGT
-2197 EANVK
+2197 
-2202 FQGEAVA
+2202 AVA

-2216 YNMNLASGQFSNTSG
+2216 YNMNLASGLFSNISG

-2251 LDADKVVWDV
+2251 LDAGKVVWDV

-2268 DGTPLSAYAAKA
+2268 DGTPLSAYVAKA
-2280 TDKFGNTLKVEYST
+2280 TDKFGNALKVEYST
-2294 DGEQWTDDPSN
+2294 DGEQWTDDPSS

-2382 GVTIKVTGSQT
+2382 GVTINVTGSQT
-2393 DAGESDNTFDYI
+2393 DAGESDNTFDYT
-2405 FNEGTNAS
+2405 FNEGTNAN

-2419 KFGKLVVT
+2419 EYGKLVVT
-2427 ASDSEVVAKIAGH
+2427 ASDSEVVATIAGH
-2440 NKTVEYNGLEQSVEG
+2440 NKTVEYNGSEQSVEG
-2455 YDFVEASNKL
+2455 YDFVEEASNPL
-2465 YGEGDFAFSG
+2465 YKEGDFTFSG
-2475 TAVAK
+2475 EAIAK
-2480 GTNAGTYKMELTAEQ
+2480 GTNVGTYNMNLASEQ
-2495 FSNKSNNFSKVAF
+2495 FINKSDNFSKVVF

-2551 PIVKDG
+2551 PVVKDG
-2557 ERTLEAGK
+2557 ERTLEPGK

-2574 DRTNVSGKITVAITG
+2574 DHTNVTGKITVTITG

-2603 TKRTVDLKSEGGSKP
+2603 TKRTVGLKSEGGSKP

-2638 GFVGGEVSNV
+2638 GFVTGEVSNV
-2648 RATSSVTT
+2648 RATGSVTT
-2656 VAQGEVANSIAY
+2656 VAQGGVTNSIAY

-2673 FNADNYA
+2673 FNESNYT

-2695 EDDIIITPNDA
+2695 EDGIAITPNNA

-2713 SRKASAATASAS
+2713 SHEAGAAAASAS

-2736 VKGSADTEWR
+2736 VNASADTEWR
-2746 SNPSAITAINAGTLT
+2746 SNASAITAINAGALT

-2774 KYAEQTLAIQKR
+2774 KYAEQTLTIQKR
-2786 DVELTSASS
+2786 DVELTSASA
-2795 SKVYDGMPLTKDWVD
+2795 SKVYDGAPLAKDWVD

-2822 TDLAGDGQVHATG
+2822 TDLSGDGQVHATG
-2835 SQTKVGS
+2835 SQTEVGS
-2842 SENAISYKLKDG
+2842 SENVISYQLKPG

-2868 LTVTDQS
+2868 LTVTAQS

-2886 KGVAIDEPSDHVY
+2886 KGVAIDEPNDHVY

-2917 LVEGV
+2917 LVEGS
-2922 DYTVTYDTNDFV
+2922 DYTVTYDTDDFV
-2934 NVKVVNVTIAGM
+2934 NVKVVNVTIAGK

-2960 KAPLTVNAGSASK
+2960 KAPLIVNAESASK

-2987 GLVGGETATAQTQ
+2987 GLVGGETAAAQAH

-3009 ANTVSRITW
+3009 ANTVSDITLDDITW
-3018 DTAKEGN
+3018 DTAKKGN
-3025 YYIATQNDGTLT
+3025 YYIAAQNDGTLT

-3048 GALPDVAYNGE
+3048 SSLPDVIYNGE
-3059 SQQQT
+3059 SQQQK
-3064 PVVKDGEKELVEGV
+3064 PVVKDGEKALTEGV

-3088 IDAGSVTV
+3088 TDAGTVTV
-3096 TVVGKGN
+3096 TVTGKGN
-3103 YAGSVDVAYRIAPAA
+3103 YAGSVDVEYLITPAPLAVA
-3118 LTVTTPS
+3118 TPS

-3132 KPLTAAGSMSGFV
+3132 KPLTAAGSVSGFV

-3172 AAADATAKQ
+3172 AAAGATAKQ
-3181 ANYTISETVGKLT
+3181 ANYTVSESIGKLT
-3194 VTESADEVVVTT
+3194 VTEFADQVVVTT
-3206 TGGTFTY
+3206 TGGAFTY

-3269 KLNIKFVDGTIKV
+3269 KLNVKFVDGAIKV
-3282 EPAKLTVTTPSVS
+3282 EPAKLTVTTPSAS
-3295 KPYDGS
+3295 KPYDGN

-3319 LKTTGSQTTVGT
+3319 LKTTGGQTTVGT
-3331 SVNGYELV
+3331 SENGYELV

-3351 EESLGTLEVTKSMA
+3351 EENLGTLEVTKSMA

-3386 GANVIGVPAGFT
+3386 GVNVIGVPAGFA

-3405 SITDAGY
+3405 STTDAGY

-3417 VSYIITNAAGQDVT
+3417 DSYIITNAAGQDVT

-3505 KPGNGSAKVENYDIT
+3505 KPGNGSTKVENYDIT
-3520 YRYGALTVSAQS
+3520 YRYGTLTVSAQS

-3539 PGAYAGVKVNSPS
+3539 PGAYAGVKVNAPS

-3588 DFTNVTGTIKVAI
+3588 DFTNVTGAIKVTI

-3616 ITPASVKLASNTRE
+3616 IAPAFVKLASNTRE
-3630 FVYNGAYQSDD
+3630 FLYNGAYQSDD
-3641 AVTLQGAEAL
+3641 AVTVQGAEAL

-3658 LKAVGKVMTVAEGK
+3658 LQAVGKVMTVAEGK
-3672 VPNTIAFTWKD
+3672 VPNTIAYTWKD
-3683 GFKASNFAIEKSEG
+3683 GFKVSNFAIEKNEG
-3697 ELSVVAKDIVSS
+3697 ELSVVVKDIVSS

-3736 EKVLTEGVDYTV
+3736 EKLLTEGVDYTV
-3748 SYGADD
+3748 SYSADD
-3754 FTNVTGAIKVTVTGQ
+3754 FTNVTGVITVTVTGQ
-3769 GNYAGSVDRTYRITP
+3769 GNYAGSVERAYRITP
-3784 APLTVSTPSA
+3784 APLTVATPSA

-3806 GSISGFVNGESAPFE
+3806 GSVSGFVSGESAPFE

-3839 WAAADATAKQAN
+3839 WAAAGATAKQAN
-3851 YTVSETVGKLTVT
+3851 YTVSESIGKLTVT

-3870 FATPGSYSGTY
+3870 VATPGSYSGVY

-3903 ARSNA
+3903 AHSNA

-3922 VDELVIINAQ
+3922 VDELVIVNAQ

-3939 LDIEKQTGAIKIAPA
+3939 LDIERQAGAIKIAPA

-3959 TEGASKVY
+3959 TEGAFKVY
-3967 DGIAL
+3967 DGTAL

-3994 QTDAGSSA
+3994 QTDAGSIA
-4002 NTYAIA
+4002 NAYAIA

-4015 GNYVHGA
+4015 GNYIHGA
-4022 DTIGSLE
+4022 DVIGTLE
-4029 VAAEKADGKISL
+4029 VAAAKAEGKIAL

-4056 AKAASAPI
+4056 AQVASATV
-4064 PTQDAVT
+4064 PTQDPVT
-4071 IEYSLDGENWTTDP
+4071 IEYSLDGESWTTDP

-4144 PDVAGWKQLGDEGF
+4144 PEVVGWKQLGDEGF
-4158 VDGQVSDVRATGSVT
+4158 VDGQVSAVRATGSAT

-4181 NAIAYVEGEGF
+4181 NTIVYTESEGF

-4218 TVQAPADVVY
+4218 TVRAPADVVY

-4239 KDGGKT
+4239 KDGDKV
-4245 LVDGV
+4245 LVEGV

-4271 GEGDYAGS
+4271 GKGDYAGS

-4285 IVPAPLTVATESAN
+4285 IAPAPLTVTTESAN

-4309 GGKVDGLVNGETVAF
+4309 DGKVDGLVNGETVAF
-4324 KLVGSQTKVGE
+4324 KVVGSQTKVGE
-4335 SDNAYRIEWSGTAK
+4335 SDNAYKIEWSGTAK

-4375 TTGGTFTYDGSSHGA
+4375 TTGGTFTYDGASHGA
-4390 TVKVASLP
+4390 TVKVANLP
-4398 EGYSLETAESVAS
+4398 EGYSLETAESAAS

-4431 AEGEDVTSRLNI
+4431 AEGEDVTSKLNI
-4443 KFVDGTIKVEPAKL
+4443 KFVDDTIKVEPAKL
-4457 TVTTPSASKPYDGQ
+4457 TVTTPSVTRVFDGD

-4483 NGETATF
+4483 SGETATF

-4517 NYTVEESLGTLTVS
+4517 NYTVVENLGTLTVS
-4531 AQSIDPDDADAF
+4531 AQSIDPDDAGAF
-4543 GGVTVGYLSDTV
+4543 GGVTVGYLADTV

-4562 FEPEVIDKDGKALV
+4562 FEPEVVDKGGKALV

-4593 EATVAVVGKGNY
+4593 EVTVIVIGKGNF
-4605 AGSVERTYRITP
+4605 AGSVERTYHITP
-4617 APLTV
+4617 APLAV

-4635 LVNGE
+4635 LTNSE
-4640 LTIEGLQGE
+4640 LSIEGLQGE

-4692 VTPAPVPPTPE
+4692 VTPAPVPPTPN
-4703 PTPEPEPTPTPEPEP
+4703 PDDGT
-4718 TPTPTPTPEPTPTP
+4718 TPTPEPTPSPTP
-4732 GDGETPT
+4732 GDGS
-4739 PNPTPGD
+4739 TPG
-4746 DVTPAPNPIPDGTTP
+4746 TTPDGTTP
-4761 SGGTTPG
+4761 GSTPN
-4768 TTPGGTTPAPASTP
+4768 PGNGSTPASAS
-4782 DGATTAP
+4782 
-4789 APTPAPAAAGPLDAL
+4789 TPAPAAAGPLDAL
-4804 ADVLEGAYESVTGS
+4804 ADVLEGAYESVTGG

-4840 SVEDHCWVHWY
+4840 SVEDRCWVHWY
-4851 MIAGMALTAVYGLAA
+4851 MIVGMVLTAVYGLAA

>member
-1 MKAKNNELTVESMT
+1 MKAKSNQLTVESMT

-46 YAGDGEAAD
+46 YAGDGAAAD
-55 DAAAQVEG
+55 DAAVQVEG
-63 ASSGAATSSAD
+63 ASSAAATSAAD
-74 KAADTVASSAA
+74 KAADAAASSAA

-104 QQQAAPGAFESAQ
+104 QQQAAPSASEPAQ
-117 PAATQQDESAKED
+117 PAATQQDESAKKD

-142 ASITYMNQVVSAPAH
+142 ASITYLNQVVSAPAH

-195 DEQGVYTVSAA
+195 DDQGVYTVSAA

-216 ETEAVSSDSGKDNA
+216 ETEAVSSESGKDAA
-230 AVSIEDDAAAEE
+230 AVSIGDEAAEE
-242 TQVSA
+242 AQVS
-247 VGAGAISGPTS
+247 VSGAGAISGPTS
-258 VAQGDTIT
+258 VAQGNTIT
-266 LTYNGDMRIDNW
+266 LTYNGDMTPQNW
-278 YGGDGLF
+278 FSPEQGLF
-285 SGWDVSADKKSIT
+285 SEWNVSADKKT
-298 LTATSNWAFTGSEK
+298 LTLKATDNWAFVGSKK
-312 TTTIYLGYID
+312 TATICMEYTD
-322 QSGTWHN
+322 QSDQWHTGVAN
-329 QGDDRLAFNVTV
+329 SMTFDVTV
-341 KKRTF
+341 KKRSF

-361 WIPQIKDDETGK
+361 WIPQIKDNETGR
-373 VFSLADAP
+373 VFSISDAP
-381 SGAFLPFEYY
+381 DGAFLPLEYY
-391 RDGQRIENASQYWHD
+391 RDGQRIENASQYRHD
-406 ANEFSKPG
+406 TNEFSKPG
-414 TYTVIVKPNNGWI
+414 TYTVVVKPDNGWI
-427 YDFEAVG
+427 YDFEGMG
-434 QIEITIPTK
+434 QIEIAIPTK
-443 KPDSTDFEKWI
+443 KPDNTDFEKWI
-454 YTGESV
+454 YVGESV
-460 DLKGDG
+460 DLEGDED
-466 SAWWGESW
+466 AWWGERW
-474 TVSSGSENI
+474 KVSSGSKNV
-483 ELSESSSGSRIA
+483 ELSGSGNV
-495 KGLKVG
+495 KGLKIG
-501 DATVQREYY
+501 DATVVRGFYSP
-510 ALGWHTE
+510 GWHTE
-517 TFIIHVMKKPAATSL
+517 TFTIHVMKKPAATSL
-532 SISGDDTVEQF
+532 SISGADTVEQF

-551 SDTNVTW
+551 SDTDVTW

-568 DASGKVIGVKAGKVT
+568 DASGKVVGVKPGKVT

-594 VLTATHEVTVTKS
+594 VLTATHEVTVKTS
-607 KASAMSCY
+607 GVSPTSCY

-641 ALGVKVNLDGLN
+641 ALGVKINLDGLN
-653 LPGGKNSYDN
+653 LPGGKNSCDN

-684 NGAYNQYWNAVFQ
+684 NGAYSQYWNAVFR
-697 AWKDTL
+697 AWKNTL

-757 DANASGFAQY
+757 DADASGFAQY

-772 KLEKG
+772 RLEKG
-777 IAQVAAPSKTPADE
+777 IAQVTAPSKTPADE

-846 TIQVAPSKT
+846 TTQVAPSKT
-855 LSGYMKGQKVVQS
+855 LSGYMKGQTVVQS
-868 PISVEGYT
+868 PISIEGYK
-876 PVSSESKSGVV
+876 PVSDETKSGVV
-887 GTDSSIDFFY
+887 GTDSSIDFYY
-897 TANPVGYRVEYCWTG
+897 TANPADYSVEYYWTG
-912 SDTPFLTE
+912 SDKPLSSE
-920 SDSDRH
+920 KRSG
-926 DSDHHVGDTVAGIEP
+926 HVGDQVTGLEP
-941 KTFEGYTPVSDNVKD
+941 KAIAGYTPVNDNVQD
-956 LKLGVDESQN
+956 LKLGADESKN

-975 VSLTANTDSKT
+975 VSLTANSDSKT
-986 YNGSEQSVEGYKTN
+986 YNGSEQSVDGYTTN
-1000 LPGGESTSFDG
+1000 LPEGVSTSFDG

-1026 YTFADGTIGKVSSD
+1026 YTFANGIIGKVSSD
-1040 NKYVVTGTTDGNL
+1040 NNYVVTQTMPGNL
-1053 HISPVT
+1053 HISPVA
-1059 DEVVVKITGKTGTEK
+1059 DEVVVKIAGKTGTEK
-1074 YNGKQQAVSGWDV
+1074 YNGKQQTVSGWDV

-1095 QSKIALAESATAE
+1095 QSKVTLAEGATAE

-1113 AGTYNMGLTAAS
+1113 AGTYYMGLTAAS
-1125 FVSSDGNYAKVKFE
+1125 FVSADGNYAKVKFE
-1139 VVDGSLEITK
+1139 IVDGSLEITK

-1168 QRQTD
+1168 QRQTN
-1173 IRVDG
+1173 ICVDG
-1178 TKDVYDKDKDTTTQ
+1178 TKDVYDNDKDTTTQ

-1206 DNKNVKWFDE
+1206 NNKNVKWFDE

-1226 KFECKP
+1226 KFECEP

-1272 GYDGQPHSATGLETT
+1272 VYDGQPHSATGLETT
-1287 SYTNKEGVR
+1287 SYTNKEGVQ
-1296 FSIRAKTSGAESK
+1296 FSIRAKTSGAENK
-1309 VDAGTYENKV
+1309 ADADTYVNKV

-1335 FKITTENGK
+1335 FKITTEDGK
-1344 LTIDTRPV
+1344 LTIDKCSV

-1369 ADQANPKFTTKGF
+1369 ADQADPKFTTKGF
-1382 VDGQDISDVAV
+1382 VDGQGISDVTV

-1399 CGTSASTIKDNSW
+1399 CGTSASTIKDKSW
-1412 KFQEGTNGNNYSVT
+1412 KFQNGTNGNNYSVIT
-1426 TAQGTLT
+1426 EPGTLT
-1433 VKHRSDDKKYAIT
+1433 VKHRSNDKKYAIT
-1446 LMGKSD
+1446 LTGKSD
-1452 NGATYDGKEH
+1452 TVSSYDGKEH
-1462 TVSGVEQDKWTF
+1462 MVSGVEQDKWAF
-1474 DGVEYTVF
+1474 DGVEYTVS
-1482 NYHANVSGTDAGTY
+1482 NYHANVSGVDAGTY
-1496 KNIVTSGEGGYK
+1496 GNIVTSGEDGYK

-1516 VTAEFSISVAPGT
+1516 VTEEFSISAAPGT
-1529 LTIKPAEVTVTAG
+1529 LTIMPAEVTVTAG
-1542 SATRAYNGSPLTAAE
+1542 STTRAYNGSALTAAE
-1557 AEREF
+1557 AEHEF
-1562 AAEGFVG
+1562 TAEGFVG
-1569 EDDIASAKVDGSI
+1569 EDGIASATVEGSI
-1582 TDVGETASNVVQE
+1582 TNVGETESNVVQG
-1595 SVVLKSGTKASNY
+1595 SVVLKDGTKASNY
-1608 SITYNPGK
+1608 SITYKPGK
-1616 LEVTPNT
+1616 FEVTPVA

-1628 TIAKKSGTKD
+1628 TIAEKSDTKE
-1638 YSGFEQSVKG
+1638 YNGSEQSVEG
-1648 YELRDISNREYAAT
+1648 YELRSISNSNYAAT

-1689 EDFKNNSVNF
+1689 EDFKNNSANF
-1699 TNVKFEILDGS
+1699 TNVKFQIVDGS

-1739 VSVTSGS
+1739 VSITSGS

-1752 FIADVTGS
+1752 FVADVTGS
-1760 QTDAGSSANAFTY
+1760 QTNAGSSANAFMY
-1773 KLVNAAGEELAQ
+1773 KLVNAAGEELAK

-1792 NYNVTKAEGVLK
+1792 NYDITKVEGVLK
-1804 VNPVSN
+1804 VNPVSD
-1810 EVVVTIV
+1810 EVVVTIA
-1817 GKHAEGAYN
+1817 GNHAEGAYN
-1826 GKPLTATGYT
+1826 GKPLTATGYS
-1836 FASTNALY
+1836 FASSNALY

-1862 GTTVMDLQGKFKNAD
+1862 GASVMDLQGKFTNAD
-1877 DVNFPNVRFEIT
+1877 AVNFPNVRFDIT
-1889 NGFVAI
+1889 NGSVAI
-1895 SKAEVKLQ
+1895 SKAKVTLQ
-1903 SADLEKEYD
+1903 SANLEKEYD

-1958 NYTLNDNTKAD
+1958 SYTLNENTKEG
-1969 NYEIS
+1969 NYDIS

-1986 AKYQVTVEA
+1986 AQYQVTVEA
-1995 NSSTDNTYDGVEHAA
+1995 NSSTGNTYDGVEHAA
-2010 AGLKTSE
+2010 TGLKMSE
-2017 FTVEG
+2017 FTVDG
-2022 QKYTVEGLKT
+2022 QKYTVEGLNT

-2056 DGNDVS
+2056 NGNDVS
-2062 SQFAVKLVP
+2062 SQFAVTLVP
-2071 GELKIAK
+2071 GKLEIAK

-2093 GEALTNDRVTVG
+2093 GEALTNDGVTVG

-2111 GEGASYSVTGTITDA
+2111 GEGAVYNVTGAITDA
-2126 GTVTNSF
+2126 GKVANSF
-2133 TYERNSNTNFDNYT
+2133 TYGRNSNTNFDNYT
-2147 ITKAEGT
+2147 ITKEEGT
-2154 LEVTPVTDK
+2154 LEVTPVADK
-2163 VTVTITGNSATLQYS
+2163 VTVTITGKSATLPYS

-2183 VTGYS
+2183 
-2188 FATSDNRYS
+2188 AT
-2197 EANVK
+2197 
-2202 FQGEAVA
+2202 
-2209 KGTNAGT
+2209 
-2216 YNMNLASGQFSNTSG
+2216 
-2231 NFTNVEFVVVD
+2231 
-2242 GSLEITGGD
+2242 
-2251 LDADKVVWDV
+2251 
-2261 HDVQKVY
+2261 
-2268 DGTPLSAYAAKA
+2268 
-2280 TDKFGNTLKVEYST
+2280 
-2294 DGEQWTDDPSN
+2294 
-2305 ITLTHFGYQEVKL
+2305 
-2318 RATGANYAAG
+2318 
-2328 QYAENKDGEWV
+2328 
-2339 AITSRPVKLTSK
+2339 
-2351 GDNKKYD
+2351 
-2358 GKPLTN
+2358 
-2364 DTVTVETK
+2364 
-2372 GEGTGFIDGE
+2372 
-2382 GVTIKVTGSQT
+2382 
-2393 DAGESDNTFDYI
+2393 
-2405 FNEGTNAS
+2405 
-2413 DYWVTT
+2413 
-2419 KFGKLVVT
+2419 
-2427 ASDSEVVAKIAGH
+2427 
-2440 NKTVEYNGLEQSVEG
+2440 G
-2455 YDFVEASNKL
+2455 YDFKASNPL
-2465 YGEGDFAFSG
+2465 YKEGDFVFSG

-2480 GTNAGTYKMELTAEQ
+2480 GTDVGTYKMNLASEQ
-2495 FSNKSNNFSKVAF
+2495 FANTSKNFSKVTF

-2522 VPDPENPKNT
+2522 IPDPENPKNT

-2538 ADVVYNGQDQTWT
+2538 AVVVYNGQDQTWT
-2551 PIVKDG
+2551 PVVKDG
-2557 ERTLEAGK
+2557 ERKLEPGK

-2574 DRTNVSGKITVAITG
+2574 DRTNVTGEITVTIKG
-2589 IGNYSGKVERTYQI
+2589 INNYSGEVKRTYQI
-2603 TKRTVDLKSEGGSKP
+2603 TKRPVELKSEGGSKP

-2623 LTKPEVSGWQQQGDT
+2623 LVKPEVSGWQQQGDT
-2638 GFVGGEVSNV
+2638 GFVMGEVSNV
-2648 RATSSVTT
+2648 RATGSVAT

-2673 FNADNYA
+2673 FNANNYA

-2695 EDDIIITPNDA
+2695 EDGITITPNNA
-2706 TYIYDAS
+2706 TCIYDAS
-2713 SRKASAATASAS
+2713 SHEACAATASAS

-2746 SNPSAITAINAGTLT
+2746 SNASAITAINAGALT

-2774 KYAEQTLAIQKR
+2774 KYAEQTLTIQKR
-2786 DVELTSASS
+2786 DVELTSASA
-2795 SKVYDGMPLTKDWVD
+2795 SKVYDGAPLAKDWVD

-2822 TDLAGDGQVHATG
+2822 TDLAGDGQVHAKG
-2835 SQTKVGS
+2835 SQTGVGS
-2842 SENAISYKLKDG
+2842 SENAISYQLKPG

-2868 LTVTDQS
+2868 LTVTAQS
-2875 ITPDPQNPDSY
+2875 IAPDPQNPDSY

-2899 DGTEH
+2899 DGAEH

-2917 LVEGV
+2917 LVEGS
-2922 DYTVTYDTNDFV
+2922 DYTVTYDTDDFV

-2987 GLVGGETATAQTQ
+2987 GLVGGENATAQTQ

-3009 ANTVSRITW
+3009 ANTVSGITW

-3025 YYIATQNDGTLT
+3025 YYIAAQNDGTLT
-3037 VTPKGI
+3037 VTPKGV

-3048 GALPDVAYNGE
+3048 GSLPDVTYNGE
-3059 SQQQT
+3059 SQQQK
-3064 PVVKDGEKELVEGV
+3064 PVVKDGEKVLAEGV

-3083 YSENT
+3083 YSGNAT
-3088 IDAGSVTV
+3088 DAGTVTV
-3096 TVVGKGN
+3096 TVTGKGN
-3103 YAGSVDVAYRIAPAA
+3103 YAGSVDVTYLIAPAP

-3125 ASGVYNG
+3125 VSGVYNA
-3132 KPLTAAGSMSGFV
+3132 KPLTAAGTISGFV

-3172 AAADATAKQ
+3172 AAAGATAKQ
-3181 ANYTISETVGKLT
+3181 ANYAVSESIGKLT

-3206 TGGTFTY
+3206 TGGTFAY
-3213 DGTAHGA
+3213 DGASHGA
-3220 TVTVGALPEGYTLE
+3220 AVTVGALPEGYTLE
-3234 AAASSATATNVSDG
+3234 AAASSATATSVSDG

-3269 KLNIKFVDGTIKV
+3269 KLNVKFVDGTIKV
-3282 EPAKLTVTTPSVS
+3282 EPAKLTVTTPSAS
-3295 KPYDGS
+3295 KPYDGN

-3307 KASGFVNGEAAT
+3307 KASGFVNGETAT
-3319 LKTTGSQTTVGT
+3319 LKTTGGQTTVGT
-3331 SVNGYELV
+3331 SENGYELV
-3339 WDDNAKAENYTV
+3339 WDGSAKAANYTV
-3351 EESLGTLEVTKSMA
+3351 EENLGTLEVTKSMA

-3386 GANVIGVPAGFT
+3386 RVNVIGVPAGFT

-3405 SITDAGY
+3405 SVTDAGY
-3412 VTAEV
+3412 AAAEV
-3417 VSYIITNAAGQDVT
+3417 DSYVITNAAGQDVT

-3484 FGYDFFGFQTSVGSS
+3484 FGYDFFGFQASVGSS

-3505 KPGNGSAKVENYDIT
+3505 KPGNDSTKVENYDIA
-3520 YRYGALTVSAQS
+3520 YRYGTLTVSAQS

-3539 PGAYAGVKVNSPS
+3539 PGAYAGVKVNAPS
-3552 DAVYDAREHKWIPVV
+3552 DAVYDAHEHKWIPVV

-3577 GRDYTVTYSTD
+3577 GRDYTVAYSTD
-3588 DFTNVTGTIKVAI
+3588 DFTNVTGTIKVTI

-3606 YTGSVTREYQ
+3606 YTGFVTREYQ
-3616 ITPASVKLASNTRE
+3616 IASASVKLASNTRE

-3641 AVTLQGAEAL
+3641 AVTVQGAEAL

-3658 LKAVGKVMTVAEGK
+3658 LKAVGRVMTVAEGK
-3672 VPNTIAFTWKD
+3672 VPNTIAYTWKD

-3720 VYDGREH
+3720 VYDGKEH
-3727 KWAPEVKDG
+3727 KWAPEVKDV
-3736 EKVLTEGVDYTV
+3736 EKLLTEGVDYTV

-3754 FTNVTGAIKVTVTGQ
+3754 FTNVTGDIKVTVTGK
-3769 GNYAGSVDRTYRITP
+3769 GNYAGSVERAYRITP

-3794 SGVYNGNALTAA
+3794 SRVYNGNALTAA
-3806 GSISGFVNGESAPFE
+3806 GTISGFVNGESAPFE

-3839 WAAADATAKQAN
+3839 WAAAGATAKQAN
-3851 YTVSETVGKLTVT
+3851 YAVSESIGKLTVT

-3870 FATPGSYSGTY
+3870 VATPGSYSGVY

-3903 ARSNA
+3903 AHSNA

-3922 VDELVIINAQ
+3922 VDELVIVNAQ
-3932 GEDVTDK
+3932 GEDVTGK

-3959 TEGASKVY
+3959 TEGAFKVY
-3967 DGIAL
+3967 DGTAL

-4022 DTIGSLE
+4022 DAIGSLE
-4029 VAAEKADGKISL
+4029 VTAAKAEGKISL
-4041 SGSSASKVYD
+4041 SGSSAFKVYD

-4056 AKAASAPI
+4056 AKAATAAV

-4085 GSLTATDVADSAT
+4085 GSLAATDVADSAT

-4121 TKRAVNLKSDSAS
+4121 TKRAVSLKSESAS

-4144 PDVAGWKQLGDEGF
+4144 PEVAGWKQLGDEGF
-4158 VDGQVSDVRATGSVT
+4158 VDGQVSDVRATGSAT

-4181 NAIAYVEGEGF
+4181 NAIAYTEGEGF

-4239 KDGGKT
+4239 KDGEKV
-4245 LVDGV
+4245 LAEGV

-4271 GEGDYAGS
+4271 GKGDYVGS
-4279 VDVAYQ
+4279 IDVAYQ
-4285 IVPAPLTVATESAN
+4285 ITPAPLTVVTESAN
-4299 KVYDGKPLTA
+4299 KVYDGKPLIA

-4324 KLVGSQTKVGE
+4324 KVVGSQIKVGE
-4335 SDNAYRIEWSGTAK
+4335 SDNAYKIEWNGTAK

-4375 TTGGTFTYDGSSHGA
+4375 TTGGTFTYDGASHGA
-4390 TVKVASLP
+4390 TVKVANLP
-4398 EGYSLETAESVAS
+4398 EGYSLETAESAAS

-4431 AEGEDVTSRLNI
+4431 AQGEDVTSKLNV

-4457 TVTTPSASKPYDGQ
+4457 TVTTPSVTKVFDGD
-4471 ALTAEGRVSGFV
+4471 ALAAEGRVSGFV

-4517 NYTVEESLGTLTVS
+4517 NCTVEENLGTLTVS
-4531 AQSIDPDDADAF
+4531 AQSINPDDAGAF
-4543 GGVTVGYLSDTV
+4543 GGVTVGYLADTV

-4562 FEPEVIDKDGKALV
+4562 FEPEVVDKDGRALV
-4576 KGRDYELSFSG
+4576 KGLDYELSFSG

-4593 EATVAVVGKGNY
+4593 EVTATVIGKGNF

-4635 LVNGE
+4635 LTNSE
-4640 LTIEGLQGE
+4640 LSIEGLQGE

-4692 VTPAPVPPTPE
+4692 VTPAPVPPTPN
-4703 PTPEPEPTPTPEPEP
+4703 PDDGTN
-4718 TPTPTPTPEPTPTP
+4718 PTPEPTPSPTP
-4732 GDGETPT
+4732 GDGS
-4739 PNPTPGD
+4739 TPG
-4746 DVTPAPNPIPDGTTP
+4746 TTPDGTTP
-4761 SGGTTPG
+4761 GSTPN
-4768 TTPGGTTPAPASTP
+4768 PGNGSTPASAS
-4782 DGATTAP
+4782 
-4789 APTPAPAAAGPLDAL
+4789 TPAPAAAGPLDAL
-4804 ADVLEGAYESVTGS
+4804 ADVLEGAYESVTGG

-4840 SVEDHCWVHWY
+4840 SVEDRCWVHWY
-4851 MIAGMALTAVYGLAA
+4851 MIVGMVLTAVYGLAA

>member
-1 MKAKNNELTVESMT
+1 MKAKSNELTVDSMT

-46 YAGDGEAAD
+46 YAGDGAAVED
-55 DAAAQVEG
+55 TAAQVEG
-63 ASSGAATSSAD
+63 TSSAAATSAADKSAD
-74 KAADTVASSAA
+74 TAANSAA
-85 SAASSAAPAASEQP
+85 SATSSAAPAASEQS

-104 QQQAAPGAFESAQ
+104 QQQAAPSASEPAQ
-117 PAATQQDESAKED
+117 PAGTQQDKSAKED

-181 AVLKVSGKENPISP
+181 AVLKVSGKENPIST
-195 DEQGVYTVSAA
+195 DDQGVYTVSAA

-216 ETEAVSSDSGKDNA
+216 ETEAIPSESGKDA
-230 AVSIEDDAAAEE
+230 AVSIEDEAAKNDAAKNDAAEGA
-242 TQVSA
+242 QVSA
-247 VGAGAISGPTS
+247 SDAGAITGPTS
-258 VAQGDTIT
+258 VAQDDEIT
-266 LTYNGDMRIDNW
+266 LAD
-278 YGGDGLF
+278 
-285 SGWDVSADKKSIT
+285 SA
-298 LTATSNWAFTGSEK
+298 
-312 TTTIYLGYID
+312 
-322 QSGTWHN
+322 
-329 QGDDRLAFNVTV
+329 
-341 KKRTF
+341 
-346 TVVQPEPVAEGQDHF
+346 
-361 WIPQIKDDETGK
+361 
-373 VFSLADAP
+373 
-381 SGAFLPFEYY
+381 
-391 RDGQRIENASQYWHD
+391 
-406 ANEFSKPG
+406 
-414 TYTVIVKPNNGWI
+414 
-427 YDFEAVG
+427 
-434 QIEITIPTK
+434 K
-443 KPDSTDFEKWI
+443 KPDNTDFEKWV
-454 YTGESV
+454 YVGESV
-460 DLKGDG
+460 DLVGDEN
-466 SAWWGESW
+466 AWWGENW
-474 TVSSGSENI
+474 TVSSGSENVK
-483 ELSESSSGSRIA
+483 LSGSSSGLRTA
-495 KGLKVG
+495 TGREVG

-517 TFIIHVMKKPAATSL
+517 TFTIHVMKKPAATSL
-532 SISGDDTVEQF
+532 SIFGPETDTVEQF

-551 SDTNVTW
+551 SDTDVTW

-568 DASGKVIGVKAGKVT
+568 DASGKVVGVKAGRVT

-594 VLTATHEVTVTKS
+594 VLTATYELTVAES
-607 KASAMSCY
+607 KASATNCY

-629 GTASWFPSGGNH
+629 GTASWFPSGGKH

-684 NGAYNQYWNAVFQ
+684 NGAYSQYWNAVFR

-742 VVKCSK
+742 VVKCNK

-757 DANASGFAQY
+757 DADASGFAQY

-772 KLEKG
+772 RLEKG
-777 IAQVAAPSKTPADE
+777 IAQVTAPSKTPADE

-841 YLKGT
+841 YLEGT
-846 TIQVAPSKT
+846 TTQVAPSKT
-855 LSGYMKGQKVVQS
+855 LSGYMKGQTVVQS
-868 PISVEGYT
+868 PISIEGYK
-876 PVSSESKSGVV
+876 PVSDETKSGVV
-887 GTDSSIDFFY
+887 GTDSSIDFYY
-897 TANPVGYRVEYCWTG
+897 TANPVDYRVEYYWTG
-912 SDTPFLTE
+912 SDTPLLTE
-920 SDSDRH
+920 SH
-926 DSDHHVGDTVAGIEP
+926 TGHVGDQVTGLQP
-941 KTFEGYTPVSDNVKD
+941 KAFADYTPVNDNVQD
-956 LKLGVDESQN
+956 LKLGADESQN

-975 VSLTANTDSKT
+975 VSLKANSDSKT
-986 YNGSEQSVEGYKTN
+986 YNGSEQGVDGYMTN
-1000 LPGGESTSFDG
+1000 LPEGVSASFDG

-1026 YTFADGTIGKVSSD
+1026 YTFANGTIGKVSSD
-1040 NKYVVTGTTDGNL
+1040 NNYVVTQTTPGNL
-1053 HISPVT
+1053 HIGPVT
-1059 DEVVVKITGKTGTEK
+1059 DEVTITISGHNGGEKYSGEEQSVSGYDVSGLPAGVGEGDISFTGK
-1074 YNGKQQAVSGWDV
+1074 
-1087 TEAPDGFD
+1087 
-1095 QSKIALAESATAE
+1095 AE
-1108 AKGKD
+1108 AKGTD
-1113 AGTYNMGLTAAS
+1113 AGEYKMGLAETQFSLKGDAAK
-1125 FVSSDGNYAKVKFE
+1125 NYVNVKFRVE
-1139 VVDGSLEITK
+1139 RDGVLTIGK
-1149 RKVTLWSE
+1149 RTVILTSE
-1157 DGHKNYDGRTL
+1157 GGHKNYDGKTL
-1168 QRQTD
+1168 QRRTD
-1173 IRVDG
+1173 ISKNVG
-1178 TKDVYDKDKDTTTQ
+1178 
-1192 KTFEGDGFVEGEGV
+1192 GDGFVGEDGV
-1206 DNKNVKWFDE
+1206 LAKDKLTWYDE
-1216 NNIAPGCYDN
+1216 NNILP
-1226 KFECKP
+1226 
-1232 RSGTNFDN
+1232 
-1240 YEITYEYGKLYV
+1240 
-1252 NKRADNKKYEVTVK
+1252 
-1266 GASGTS
+1266 
-1272 GYDGQPHSATGLETT
+1272 
-1287 SYTNKEGVR
+1287 
-1296 FSIRAKTSGAESK
+1296 
-1309 VDAGTYENKV
+1309 GTYENKFDPAYTPSTKLNNYDVQLVFGELVVDARTGKDKYAITVTACSNTVTYDGEEHAV
-1319 SDVVVTDPHGN
+1319 SGVTGDTYTNDNKVTFTVEGMSASVSGTDAGTYTNKVVGTPVVKDPHGN

-1335 FKITTENGK
+1335 FKITTEDGK
-1344 LTIDTRPV
+1344 LTIDKRSV

-1369 ADQANPKFTTKGF
+1369 ADQANPKFTPDGF
-1382 VDGQDISDVAV
+1382 VEGQGISDVTV
-1393 EGSQTQ
+1393 EGSRTQ
-1399 CGTSASTIKDNSW
+1399 CGTSASTIKDKSW
-1412 KFQEGTNGNNYSVT
+1412 KFQNGTNGNNYSVT
-1426 TAQGTLT
+1426 TEPGTLT

-1446 LMGKSD
+1446 LTGKSD
-1452 NGATYDGKEH
+1452 TVPSYDGKEH
-1462 TVSGVEQDKWTF
+1462 TVSDVEQDTWTF
-1474 DGVEYTVF
+1474 DGVEYTVS
-1482 NYHANVSGTDAGTY
+1482 NYNASVSGTDAGTY
-1496 KNIVTSGEGGYK
+1496 DNIVTSGEDGYR
-1508 VTDPNGND
+1508 VTGPNGDD
-1516 VTAEFSISVAPGT
+1516 VTEEFSISVAPGT

-1542 SATRAYNGSPLTAAE
+1542 SATRAYNGFALTAAE
-1557 AEREF
+1557 AKHEF
-1562 AAEGFVG
+1562 TAEGFVG
-1569 EDDIASAKVDGSI
+1569 EDGIASAMVDGSI
-1582 TDVGETASNVVQE
+1582 TDVGETESNVAQN
-1595 SVVLKSGTKASNY
+1595 SVVLKDGTKASNY
-1608 SITYNPGK
+1608 SITYKPGK
-1616 LEVTPNT
+1616 LEVTPVT

-1628 TIAKKSGTKD
+1628 TIAENSGNEE
-1638 YSGFEQSVKG
+1638 YNGSEQSVEG
-1648 YELRDISNREYAAT
+1648 YELRNISNDSYAAT

-1669 ADDQVAKGTDAG
+1669 ADHKVAKGTDAG

-1689 EDFKNNSVNF
+1689 EDFKNNSANF
-1699 TNVKFEILDGS
+1699 TNVKFQIVDGS

-1729 YDGNPLEDRT
+1729 YDGNPLEGRT
-1739 VSVTSGS
+1739 VSITSGS

-1752 FIADVTGS
+1752 FVADVTGS
-1760 QTDAGSSANAFTY
+1760 QTNAGSSANAFTY
-1773 KLVNAAGEELAQ
+1773 KLENAAGEELAK

-1804 VNPVSN
+1804 VNPVSDA
-1810 EVVVTIV
+1810 VVVTIT
-1817 GKHAEGAYN
+1817 GNHAEGTYS
-1826 GKPLTATGYT
+1826 GKPLTATGYS
-1836 FASTNALY
+1836 FASSNALY

-1862 GTTVMDLQGKFKNAD
+1862 GTTVMDLQGKFTNAD
-1877 DVNFPNVRFEIT
+1877 AVNFPNVRFDIT
-1889 NGFVAI
+1889 NGSVAI
-1895 SKAEVKLQ
+1895 SKAKVTLQ
-1903 SADLEKEYD
+1903 SANLEKEYD

-1958 NYTLNDNTKAD
+1958 SYTLNENTKEG
-1969 NYEIS
+1969 NYDIS

-1986 AKYQVTVEA
+1986 AQYQVRVEA
-1995 NSSTDNTYDGVEHAA
+1995 NSSTGNTYDGVEHAA
-2010 AGLKTSE
+2010 TGLKTSE
-2017 FTVEG
+2017 FTVDG
-2022 QKYTVEGLKT
+2022 QKYTVEGLNT

-2056 DGNDVS
+2056 NGNDVS
-2062 SQFAVKLVP
+2062 SQFAVTLVP
-2071 GELKIAK
+2071 GKLEIAK
-2078 RSVTLTSASESRVYN
+2078 RSVTLTSASDSRVYN
-2093 GEALTNDRVTVG
+2093 GEALTNDDVTVG

-2111 GEGASYSVTGTITDA
+2111 GEGAVYNVTGTITDA
-2126 GTVTNSF
+2126 GKVANSF
-2133 TYERNSNTNFDNYT
+2133 TYERDSNTNFDNYN
-2147 ITKAEGT
+2147 ISKKEGT
-2154 LEVTPVTDK
+2154 LEVTPVADK

-2178 GSEQS
+2178 DSEQS
-2183 VTGYS
+2183 VAGYS
-2188 FATSDNRYS
+2188 FATSDNRYR

-2251 LDADKVVWDV
+2251 LDAGKVVWDV

-2268 DGTPLSAYAAKA
+2268 DSTPLSAYVAKA
-2280 TDKFGNTLKVEYST
+2280 TDKFGNALKVEYST
-2294 DGEQWTDDPSN
+2294 DGKQWTDDPSS
-2305 ITLTHFGYQEVKL
+2305 ITLTHFGAQLVML
-2318 RATGANYAAG
+2318 RATSPNYAAG
-2328 QYAENKDGEWV
+2328 QYAENKDGEWA

-2427 ASDSEVVAKIAGH
+2427 ASDSEVVATIAGH

-2455 YDFVEASNKL
+2455 YDFEASNPL
-2465 YGEGDFAFSG
+2465 YKNGDFAFSG

-2480 GTNAGTYKMELTAEQ
+2480 GTDVGTYKMNLASEQ
-2495 FSNKSNNFSKVAF
+2495 FANTSKNFSKVTF

-2551 PIVKDG
+2551 PVVKDG
-2557 ERTLEAGK
+2557 ERTLEPGK

-2574 DRTNVSGKITVAITG
+2574 DRTNATGKITVTIKG
-2589 IGNYSGKVERTYQI
+2589 IGNYTGKVERTYQI
-2603 TKRTVDLKSEGGSKP
+2603 TQRPVELKSEGDSKP

-2623 LTKPEVSGWQQQGDT
+2623 LVKPEVSGWQQQGDT
-2638 GFVGGEVSNV
+2638 GFVTGEVSGV
-2648 RATSSVTT
+2648 RATGSVTT
-2656 VAQGEVANSIAY
+2656 VAQGEVTNSIAY

-2673 FNADNYA
+2673 FNENNYA

-2695 EDDIIITPNDA
+2695 EDGIAITPNNA

-2713 SRKASAATASAS
+2713 SHEAGVATASAS

-2736 VKGSADTEWR
+2736 AKGSADTEWR

-2774 KYAEQTLAIQKR
+2774 KYAEQTLTIQKR
-2786 DVELTSASS
+2786 DVELTSASA
-2795 SKVYDGMPLTKDWVD
+2795 SKVYDGAPLAKDWVD

-2835 SQTKVGS
+2835 SQTEVGS
-2842 SENAISYKLKDG
+2842 SENAISYQLKSG

-2868 LTVTDQS
+2868 LTVTAQS

-2917 LVEGV
+2917 LVEGR
-2922 DYTVTYDTNDFV
+2922 DYTVTYDTDDFV

-2946 GSYTGTCVKAYEIT
+2946 GSYMGTCVKAYEIT

-2987 GLVGGETATAQTQ
+2987 GLVGGENATAQTQ

-3009 ANTVSRITW
+3009 ANTVSGITW

-3025 YYIATQNDGTLT
+3025 YYIAAQNDGMLT
-3037 VTPKGI
+3037 ITPKGI

-3048 GALPDVAYNGE
+3048 GSLPDVTYNGE
-3059 SQQQT
+3059 SQRQK
-3064 PVVKDGEKELVEGV
+3064 PVVKDGDKVLVEGV

-3083 YSENT
+3083 YSGNT
-3088 IDAGSVTV
+3088 TDAGTATVTV
-3096 TVVGKGN
+3096 TGKGK
-3103 YAGSVDVAYRIAPAA
+3103 YAGSADVTYLIAPAP

-3132 KPLTAAGSMSGFV
+3132 KPLTAAGTISGFV

-3172 AAADATAKQ
+3172 AAAGATAKQ
-3181 ANYTISETVGKLT
+3181 ANYTVSESIGKLT

-3206 TGGTFTY
+3206 TGGAFTY

-3269 KLNIKFVDGTIKV
+3269 KLNVKFVDGAIKV
-3282 EPAKLTVTTPSVS
+3282 EPAKLTVTTPSAS
-3295 KPYDGS
+3295 KPYDGN

-3331 SVNGYELV
+3331 SENGYELV
-3339 WDDNAKAENYTV
+3339 WDDNAKAENYTI
-3351 EESLGTLEVTKSMA
+3351 EENLGTLEVTKSMA

-3386 GANVIGVPAGFT
+3386 GVNVIGVPAGFT

-3405 SITDAGY
+3405 SVTDAGY
-3412 VTAEV
+3412 VAAEV
-3417 VSYIITNAAGQDVT
+3417 DSYVITNAAGQDVT
-3431 DQFGNVAT
+3431 DQFGNVAI

-3505 KPGNGSAKVENYDIT
+3505 TPGNDSTKVENYDIA
-3520 YRYGALTVSAQS
+3520 YRYGTLTVSAQS

-3539 PGAYAGVKVNSPS
+3539 PGAYAGVKVNAPS

-3577 GRDYTVTYSTD
+3577 GRDYTVAYSTD
-3588 DFTNVTGTIKVAI
+3588 DFTNVTGTIKVTI

-3616 ITPASVKLASNTRE
+3616 IAPASVKLASNTRE

-3641 AVTLQGAEAL
+3641 AVTVQGADAL

-3658 LKAVGKVMTVAEGK
+3658 LKAVGRVMTVAEGK
-3672 VPNTIAFTWKD
+3672 VPNTIAYTWKN

-3736 EKVLTEGVDYTV
+3736 EKLLTEGIDYTV

-3754 FTNVTGAIKVTVTGQ
+3754 FTNVAGVIKVTVTGQ
-3769 GNYAGSVDRTYRITP
+3769 GNYAGSVERAYRITP

-3794 SGVYNGNALTAA
+3794 SRVYNGNALTAA
-3806 GSISGFVNGESAPFE
+3806 GTISGFVNGEFAPFE

-3827 EVGTSDNTYAID
+3827 EVGASDNTYAID
-3839 WAAADATAKQAN
+3839 WAAAGATAKQAN

-3870 FATPGSYSGTY
+3870 VATPGSYAGTY

-3896 EGYSVKA
+3896 EGYSVKV

-3922 VDELVIINAQ
+3922 VDELVIVNAQ
-3932 GEDVTDK
+3932 GEDVTGK

-3959 TEGASKVY
+3959 TEGAFKVY
-3967 DGIAL
+3967 DGTAL

-3979 GLVNGEEASLSVTGS
+3979 GLVNGEDVSLSVTGS

-4029 VAAEKADGKISL
+4029 VTAAKAEGKISL
-4041 SGSSASKVYD
+4041 SGNSASKVYD

-4056 AKAASAPI
+4056 AKAASAAV

-4085 GSLTATDVADSAT
+4085 GSLAATDVADSAT

-4121 TKRAVNLKSDSAS
+4121 TKRAVDLKSESAS

-4144 PDVAGWKQLGDEGF
+4144 PEVAGWKQLGDEGF
-4158 VDGQVSDVRATGSVT
+4158 VDGQVSDVRATGSAT

-4181 NAIAYVEGEGF
+4181 NTIVYTEGEGF
-4192 NADNYAISKDE
+4192 NAGNYAISKDE
-4203 GVLSVT
+4203 GALSVT

-4239 KDGGKT
+4239 KDGDQA
-4245 LVDGV
+4245 LVEGV

-4264 TVTVTVT
+4264 TVTVTVI
-4271 GEGDYAGS
+4271 GKGDYAGS
-4279 VDVAYQ
+4279 IDVAYQ
-4285 IVPAPLTVATESAN
+4285 IAPAPLTVATESAN

-4324 KLVGSQTKVGE
+4324 KVVGSQIKVGS
-4335 SDNAYRIEWSGTAK
+4335 SDNAYKIEWNGTAK
-4349 RANYRLEAETI
+4349 RANYRLEAETV

-4375 TTGGTFTYDGSSHGA
+4375 TTGGTFAYDGASHGA
-4390 TVKVASLP
+4390 TVKVTNLP
-4398 EGYSLETAESVAS
+4398 EGYSLETAESAAS

-4682 VIDEHLGTLT
+4682 VIGEHLGTLT

-4703 PTPEPEPTPTPEPEP
+4703 PTPEPEP

>member
-1 MKAKNNELTVESMT
+1 MKAKSNQLTVESMT

-46 YAGDGEAAD
+46 YAGDGAAAD

-63 ASSGAATSSAD
+63 ASSAAATSTAD
-74 KAADTVASSAA
+74 KAADAAASSAA

-104 QQQAAPGAFESAQ
+104 QQQAAPSASVPAQ
-117 PAATQQDESAKED
+117 PAATQRDESAKED

-142 ASITYMNQVVSAPAH
+142 ASIAYMNQVVSAPAH
-157 KVTVPVKDDFKFTV
+157 KLTVPVNDDFKFTM

-181 AVLKVSGKENPISP
+181 AVLKVSGKENPICP

-230 AVSIEDDAAAEE
+230 AVSIEDDAEE
-242 TQVSA
+242 DDATEKTQASA
-247 VGAGAISGPTS
+247 SGAGAISGPTS
-258 VAQGDTIT
+258 IAQGD
-266 LTYNGDMRIDNW
+266 
-278 YGGDGLF
+278 
-285 SGWDVSADKKSIT
+285 
-298 LTATSNWAFTGSEK
+298 E
-312 TTTIYLGYID
+312 
-322 QSGTWHN
+322 
-329 QGDDRLAFNVTV
+329 
-341 KKRTF
+341 
-346 TVVQPEPVAEGQDHF
+346 VA
-361 WIPQIKDDETGK
+361 
-373 VFSLADAP
+373 LAD
-381 SGAFLPFEYY
+381 S
-391 RDGQRIENASQYWHD
+391 
-406 ANEFSKPG
+406 
-414 TYTVIVKPNNGWI
+414 
-427 YDFEAVG
+427 
-434 QIEITIPTK
+434 TK
-443 KPDSTDFEKWI
+443 KPDNTDFEKWI
-454 YTGESV
+454 YVDESV
-460 DLKGDG
+460 DLVGDEN
-466 SAWWGESW
+466 AWWGESW
-474 TVSSGSENI
+474 TVSSGSENVK
-483 ELSESSSGSRIA
+483 LSGSSSGLRTA
-495 KGLKVG
+495 TGREVG

-517 TFIIHVMKKPAATSL
+517 TFTIHVMKKPAATSL
-532 SISGDDTVEQF
+532 SIFGPETDTVEQF

-551 SDTNVTW
+551 SDTDVTW

-568 DASGKVIGVKAGKVT
+568 DASGKVVGVKAGRVT

-594 VLTATHEVTVTKS
+594 VLTATYELTVAES
-607 KASAMSCY
+607 KASATNCY

-629 GTASWFPSGGNH
+629 GTASWFPSGGKH

-684 NGAYNQYWNAVFQ
+684 NGAYSQYWNAVFR

-742 VVKCSK
+742 VVKCNK

-757 DANASGFAQY
+757 DADASGFAQY

-797 KYKFMGWYS
+797 KYKFMGWCS

-846 TIQVAPSKT
+846 TTQVAPSKT
-855 LSGYMKGQKVVQS
+855 LSGYMKGQTVVQS
-868 PISVEGYT
+868 PISIEGYK
-876 PVSSESKSGVV
+876 PVSDETKSGVV
-887 GTDSSIDFFY
+887 GNDSSIDFYY
-897 TANPVGYRVEYCWTG
+897 TANPVNYSIEYYWTG
-912 SDTPFLTE
+912 SDTPISSE
-920 SDSDRH
+920 KRSG
-926 DSDHHVGDTVAGIEP
+926 HVGDQVTGLAP
-941 KTFEGYTPVSDNVKD
+941 KAIAGYTPVSDNVQD
-956 LKLGVDESQN
+956 LKLGADESQN

-975 VSLTANTDSKT
+975 VSLKANSDSKT
-986 YNGSEQSVEGYKTN
+986 YNGSEQGVDGYTTN
-1000 LPGGESTSFDG
+1000 LPEGVSASFDG
-1011 VTLEGGKGTNAGDYP
+1011 VMLEGGKGTNAGDYP
-1026 YTFADGTIGKVSSD
+1026 YTFANGTIGKVSSD
-1040 NKYVVTGTTDGNL
+1040 NNYVVTQTTPGNL
-1053 HISPVT
+1053 HIGPVT
-1059 DEVVVKITGKTGTEK
+1059 DEVTITISGHNGGEKYSGEEQSVSGYDVSGLPAGVGEGDISFTGK
-1074 YNGKQQAVSGWDV
+1074 
-1087 TEAPDGFD
+1087 
-1095 QSKIALAESATAE
+1095 AE
-1108 AKGKD
+1108 AKGTD
-1113 AGTYNMGLTAAS
+1113 AGEYKMGLVETQFSLKGDAAK
-1125 FVSSDGNYAKVKFE
+1125 NYVNVKFRVE
-1139 VVDGSLEITK
+1139 RDGVLTIGK
-1149 RKVTLWSE
+1149 RTVILTSE
-1157 DGHKNYDGRTL
+1157 GGHKNYDGKTL
-1168 QRQTD
+1168 QRRTD
-1173 IRVDG
+1173 ISKNVG
-1178 TKDVYDKDKDTTTQ
+1178 
-1192 KTFEGDGFVEGEGV
+1192 GDGFVGEDGV
-1206 DNKNVKWFDE
+1206 LAKDKLTWYDE
-1216 NNIAPGCYDN
+1216 NNILP
-1226 KFECKP
+1226 
-1232 RSGTNFDN
+1232 
-1240 YEITYEYGKLYV
+1240 
-1252 NKRADNKKYEVTVK
+1252 
-1266 GASGTS
+1266 
-1272 GYDGQPHSATGLETT
+1272 
-1287 SYTNKEGVR
+1287 
-1296 FSIRAKTSGAESK
+1296 
-1309 VDAGTYENKV
+1309 GTYENKFDPAYTPSTKLNNYDVQLVFGELVVNARTGKDKYAITVTACSNTVTYDGEEHTV
-1319 SDVVVTDPHGN
+1319 SGVTGDTYTNENKVTFTVEGMSASVSGTDAGTYTNKVVGTPVVKDPHGN
-1330 DVTDQ
+1330 DVTNQ
-1335 FKITTENGK
+1335 FKITTEDGK
-1344 LTIDTRPV
+1344 LTIDKRSV

-1369 ADQANPKFTTKGF
+1369 ADQADPKFTTDGF
-1382 VDGQDISDVAV
+1382 VDGQDISDVTV

-1399 CGTSASTIKDNSW
+1399 CGTSASTIKDKSW
-1412 KFQEGTNGNNYSVT
+1412 KFQKGTNGNNYSVT
-1426 TAQGTLT
+1426 TKQGTLT

-1446 LMGKSD
+1446 LTGKSD
-1452 NGATYDGKEH
+1452 TVPSYDGEEH
-1462 TVSGVEQDKWTF
+1462 TVSGVEQDRWTF
-1474 DGVEYTVF
+1474 DGVEYTVS
-1482 NYHANVSGTDAGTY
+1482 NYRANASGTDAGTY
-1496 KNIVTSGEGGYK
+1496 SNIVTSDERGYK
-1508 VTDPNGND
+1508 VTDLNGND
-1516 VTAEFSISVAPGT
+1516 VTKEFSISVAPGT

-1542 SATRAYNGSPLTAAE
+1542 SATRAYNGSALTAAE
-1557 AEREF
+1557 AEHEF
-1562 AAEGFVG
+1562 TAEGFVG
-1569 EDDIASAKVDGSI
+1569 EDSIASAMVDGSI
-1582 TDVGETASNVVQE
+1582 TDVGEIESNVAQN
-1595 SVVLKSGTKASNY
+1595 SVVLKNGTKASNY
-1608 SITYNPGK
+1608 NITYKPGK
-1616 LEVTPNT
+1616 LEVTPVT

-1628 TIAKKSGTKD
+1628 TIAENSGNEE
-1638 YSGFEQSVKG
+1638 YNGSEQSVEG
-1648 YELRDISNREYAAT
+1648 YELPSISNSNYAAT
-1662 DIEFVGS
+1662 DIAFVGS

-1689 EDFKNNSVNF
+1689 EDFKNNSANF
-1699 TNVKFEILDGS
+1699 TNVKFQIVDGS
-1710 LTITKRAV
+1710 LTITKCAV

-1729 YDGNPLEDRT
+1729 YDGNPLEDHN
-1739 VSVTSGS
+1739 VSVTSGNH
-1746 LATGDK
+1746 LVAGDK
-1752 FIADVTGS
+1752 FVADVTGS
-1760 QTDAGSSANAFTY
+1760 QTNAGSSANAFTY
-1773 KLVNAAGEELAQ
+1773 KLVDAAGNELAK

-1792 NYNVTKAEGVLK
+1792 NYNVTKVEGVLK
-1804 VNPVSN
+1804 VNPMSE
-1810 EVVVTIV
+1810 EVVVTIA
-1817 GKHAEGAYN
+1817 GNHAEGAYN

-1836 FASTNALY
+1836 FASSNALY

-1850 FSGENSVSRTDA
+1850 FSGENSVSRIDA
-1862 GTTVMDLQGKFKNAD
+1862 GTTDMDLQGKFTNAD
-1877 DVNFPNVRFEIT
+1877 AVNFPNVRFDIT
-1889 NGFVAI
+1889 NGSVAI
-1895 SKAEVKLQ
+1895 SKAKVTLQ
-1903 SADLEKEYD
+1903 SANLEKEYD
-1912 GTALTNKKGGEEQT
+1912 GTALTNKNGGEGQT
-1926 PLAVES
+1926 PLAKES

-1958 NYTLNDNTKAD
+1958 DYALKDNTKAD

-1974 VIPGQLTVTNRQ
+1974 VIFGQLTVTNRQ
-1986 AKYQVTVEA
+1986 AQYQVTVEA
-1995 NSSTDNTYDGVEHAA
+1995 NSSTGNTYDGVEHAA
-2010 AGLKTSE
+2010 TGLKTSE
-2017 FTVEG
+2017 FTVDG
-2022 QKYTVEGLKT
+2022 QKYTVEGLNT

-2056 DGNDVS
+2056 NGNDVS
-2062 SQFAVKLVP
+2062 SQFAVTLVP
-2071 GELKIAK
+2071 GKLEIAK
-2078 RSVTLTSASESRVYN
+2078 RSVTLTSASDSRVYN
-2093 GEALTNDRVTVG
+2093 GEALTNDDVTVG

-2111 GEGASYSVTGTITDA
+2111 GEGAVYNVTGTITDA
-2126 GTVTNSF
+2126 GKVANSF
-2133 TYERNSNTNFDNYT
+2133 TYAANSSTNFDNYT
-2147 ITKAEGT
+2147 ITKEEGT

-2163 VTVTITGNSATLQYS
+2163 VTVTITGKSATLPYS

-2183 VTGYS
+2183 VTGYD
-2188 FATSDNRYS
+2188 FTTSDGRYR

-2216 YNMNLASGQFSNTSG
+2216 YNMNLASGQFSNISG

-2242 GSLEITGGD
+2242 GSLKITGGD
-2251 LDADKVVWDV
+2251 LDAGKVVWDV

-2268 DGTPLSAYAAKA
+2268 DGTSLSAYVAQA
-2280 TDKFGNTLKVEYST
+2280 TDKFGNALKVEYST
-2294 DGEQWTDDPSN
+2294 DGEQWTDDPSK
-2305 ITLTHFGYQEVKL
+2305 ITLTHFGAQLVML
-2318 RATGANYAAG
+2318 RATGANYVAG
-2328 QYAENKDGEWV
+2328 QYAENGEWV

-2358 GKPLTN
+2358 GEPLTN

-2382 GVTIKVTGSQT
+2382 GVTINVTGSQT
-2393 DAGESDNTFDYI
+2393 DAGESDNTFKYA
-2405 FNEGTNAS
+2405 FNKGTNAG

-2419 KFGKLVVT
+2419 EYGKLVVT

-2440 NKTVEYNGLEQSVEG
+2440 NKIVEYNGSEQSVEG
-2455 YDFVEASNKL
+2455 YDFVEASSKL
-2465 YGEGDFAFSG
+2465 YGEDDFTFSG
-2475 TAVAK
+2475 KAVAK
-2480 GTNAGTYKMELTAEQ
+2480 GTDVGTYNMNLASEQ
-2495 FSNKSNNFSKVAF
+2495 FANKSGNFSKVKF
-2508 AVTDGTLTITPKSI
+2508 VVTDGALTITPKSI

-2538 ADVVYNGQDQTWT
+2538 ADVVYNGQDQTWK

-2574 DRTNVSGKITVAITG
+2574 DHTNVGEITVTIKGTN
-2589 IGNYSGKVERTYQI
+2589 NYSGEVKRTYQI
-2603 TKRTVDLKSEGGSKP
+2603 TKRPVELKSQSGSKP
-2618 YDGTA
+2618 YDGTPLA
-2623 LTKPEVSGWQQQGDT
+2623 KPEVSGWQQQGDT
-2638 GFVGGEVSNV
+2638 GFVTGEVSNV
-2648 RATSSVTT
+2648 RATGSVTT
-2656 VAQGEVANSIAY
+2656 VAEGEVTNSIAY
-2668 DTNAG
+2668 DTNDRFKEG
-2673 FNADNYA
+2673 NYT

-2695 EDDIIITPNDA
+2695 EDGITITPKNA
-2706 TYIYDAS
+2706 IYIYDAS
-2713 SRKASAATASAS
+2713 SHDAGVAEASAS
-2725 VAGTDVNLEYR
+2725 VTGTDVNLEYR

-2774 KYAEQTLAIQKR
+2774 KYAEQTLTIQKR
-2786 DVELTSASS
+2786 DVELTSASA
-2795 SKVYDGMPLTKDWVD
+2795 SKVYDGAPLTKDWVD

-2822 TDLAGDGQVHATG
+2822 TDLAGDGQVRATG
-2835 SQTKVGS
+2835 SQTEVGS
-2842 SENAISYKLKDG
+2842 SENAISYKLKPG
-2854 AENNYNIIGEHVGT
+2854 AENNYNIIPDHVGT
-2868 LTVTDQS
+2868 LTVTHQS
-2875 ITPDPQNPDSY
+2875 IAPDPQNPDSY
-2886 KGVAIDEPSDHVY
+2886 KGVAINEPNDHVY
-2899 DGTEH
+2899 DGAEH

-2917 LVEGV
+2917 LVEDV
-2922 DYTVTYDTNDFV
+2922 DYELTYSENTTDAGTVT
-2934 NVKVVNVTIAGM
+2934 VTITGKGNYM
-2946 GSYTGTCVKAYEIT
+2946 GTCVKTYEIT

-2987 GLVGGETATAQTQ
+2987 GLVGDETATAQTQ

-3009 ANTVSRITW
+3009 ANTVSGFTW

-3025 YYIATQNDGTLT
+3025 YNIVAQNDGTLT

-3048 GALPDVAYNGE
+3048 GSLPDVTYNGE
-3059 SQQQT
+3059 SQQQK
-3064 PVVKDGEKELVEGV
+3064 PVVKDGEKVLVEGV

-3088 IDAGSVTV
+3088 TDAGNVTV
-3096 TVVGKGN
+3096 TVTGQGN
-3103 YAGSVDVAYRIAPAA
+3103 YAGSVDVAYRIMPAP
-3118 LTVTTPS
+3118 LTVSTPS

-3132 KPLTAAGSMSGFV
+3132 NALTAAGTISGFV

-3172 AAADATAKQ
+3172 AAAGATAKQ
-3181 ANYTISETVGKLT
+3181 ANYTVSESIGKLT

-3206 TGGTFTY
+3206 TGGAFTY

-3220 TVTVGALPEGYTLE
+3220 TVTVGVLPEGYTLE
-3234 AAASSATATNVSDG
+3234 AAASSATAMNVSDG
-3248 EVAATADVL
+3248 EVAATADLL

-3282 EPAKLTVTTPSVS
+3282 EPAKLTVTTPRVS
-3295 KPYDGS
+3295 KPYDGQ

-3307 KASGFVNGEAAT
+3307 KVSGFVNSEAAI

-3331 SVNGYELV
+3331 SENSYELV
-3339 WDDNAKAENYTV
+3339 WDGSAKAENYTV
-3351 EESLGTLEVTKSMA
+3351 EENLGMLEVTKSMA

-3386 GANVIGVPAGFT
+3386 GANAIGVPAGFA
-3398 LSAKTKG
+3398 LSAKTRG

-3417 VSYIITNAAGQDVT
+3417 DSYIITNAAGEDVT

-3463 GTALTEHKVSV
+3463 GTALTEHEVSV
-3474 EDGSLASGEE
+3474 ADGSLASGEE

-3505 KPGNGSAKVENYDIT
+3505 KPGNGATKVENYDIT
-3520 YRYGALTVSAQS
+3520 YRYGTLTVSAQS

-3539 PGAYAGVKVNSPS
+3539 PGAYAGVKVNAPS

-3588 DFTNVTGTIKVAI
+3588 DFTNVTGIVKVAI

-3606 YTGSVTREYQ
+3606 YTGCVTREYQ

-3641 AVTLQGAEAL
+3641 AVTVQGAEAL

-3683 GFKASNFAIEKSEG
+3683 GFKASNFAIERAEG

-3754 FTNVTGAIKVTVTGQ
+3754 FTNVTGAITVTVTGQ
-3769 GNYAGSVDRTYRITP
+3769 GNYAGSVERTYRITP

-3794 SGVYNGNALTAA
+3794 SGVYNGKPLTAA
-3806 GSISGFVNGESAPFE
+3806 GTISGFVNGESAPFE

-3839 WAAADATAKQAN
+3839 WAAAGATAKQAN

-3870 FATPGSYSGTY
+3870 VATPGSYSGTY

-3922 VDELVIINAQ
+3922 VDELVIVNAQ
-3932 GEDVTDK
+3932 GEDVTGK

-3954 EYHVV
+3954 EYYVV
-3959 TEGASKVY
+3959 TEGAFKVY
-3967 DGIAL
+3967 DGTAL

-3979 GLVNGEEASLSVTGS
+3979 GLVNDEEASLSVTGS

-4029 VAAEKADGKISL
+4029 VTAAKAEGKISL

-4056 AKAASAPI
+4056 AKAASAAV

-4121 TKRAVNLKSDSAS
+4121 TKRAVDLKSDSAS

-4144 PDVAGWKQLGDEGF
+4144 PEVAGWKQLGDEGF
-4158 VDGQVSDVRATGSVT
+4158 VDGQVSEVRATGSAT

-4181 NAIAYVEGEGF
+4181 NTIAYVEDEGF

-4209 AKQIAAADM
+4209 AKQIAAADV

-4239 KDGGKT
+4239 KDGDKV
-4245 LVDGV
+4245 LVEGV

-4271 GEGDYAGS
+4271 GKGDYAGS

-4285 IVPAPLTVATESAN
+4285 IAPAPLTVATESAN

-4324 KLVGSQTKVGE
+4324 KLVGSQTKVGS

-4349 RANYRLEAETI
+4349 RANYRLEAEAI

-4375 TTGGTFTYDGSSHGA
+4375 TTGGTFTYDGASHGA
-4390 TVKVASLP
+4390 TVKVTNLP
-4398 EGYSLETAESVAS
+4398 EGYSLETAESAAS

-4674 GDVDAANY
+4674 GDVDAGNY

-4703 PTPEPEPTPTPEPEP
+4703 PTPEPEP

>member
-1 MKAKNNELTVESMT
+1 MKAKSNQLTVESMT

-46 YAGDGEAAD
+46 YAGDGAAAD

-63 ASSGAATSSAD
+63 ASSAAATSTAD
-74 KAADTVASSAA
+74 KAADAAASSAA
-85 SAASSAAPAASEQP
+85 SAVSSAAPAASEQP

-104 QQQAAPGAFESAQ
+104 QQQAAPSASVPAQ
-117 PAATQQDESAKED
+117 PAATQRDESAKED

-142 ASITYMNQVVSAPAH
+142 ASIAYMNQVVSAPAH

-230 AVSIEDDAAAEE
+230 AVSIEDDAEE
-242 TQVSA
+242 DDATEKTQASVS
-247 VGAGAISGPTS
+247 GAGAISGPTS
-258 VAQGDTIT
+258 IAQGD
-266 LTYNGDMRIDNW
+266 
-278 YGGDGLF
+278 
-285 SGWDVSADKKSIT
+285 
-298 LTATSNWAFTGSEK
+298 E
-312 TTTIYLGYID
+312 
-322 QSGTWHN
+322 
-329 QGDDRLAFNVTV
+329 VT
-341 KKRTF
+341 
-346 TVVQPEPVAEGQDHF
+346 
-361 WIPQIKDDETGK
+361 
-373 VFSLADAP
+373 LAD
-381 SGAFLPFEYY
+381 S
-391 RDGQRIENASQYWHD
+391 
-406 ANEFSKPG
+406 
-414 TYTVIVKPNNGWI
+414 
-427 YDFEAVG
+427 
-434 QIEITIPTK
+434 TK
-443 KPDSTDFEKWI
+443 KPDNTDFEKWI
-454 YTGESV
+454 YVDESV
-460 DLKGDG
+460 DLVGDEN
-466 SAWWGESW
+466 AWWGENW
-474 TVSSGSENI
+474 TVSSGSENVK
-483 ELSESSSGSRIA
+483 LSGSSSGLRTA
-495 KGLKVG
+495 TGREVG

-517 TFIIHVMKKPAATSL
+517 TFTIHVMKKPAATSL
-532 SISGDDTVEQF
+532 SIFGPETDTVEQF

-551 SDTNVTW
+551 SDTDVTW

-568 DASGKVIGVKAGKVT
+568 DASGKVVGVKAGRVT

-594 VLTATHEVTVTKS
+594 VLTATYELTVAES
-607 KASAMSCY
+607 KASATNCY

-629 GTASWFPSGGNH
+629 GTASWFPSGGKH

-684 NGAYNQYWNAVFQ
+684 NGAYSQYWNAVFR

-757 DANASGFAQY
+757 DADASGFAQY

-797 KYKFMGWYS
+797 KYKFMGWCS

-841 YLKGT
+841 YLEGT
-846 TIQVAPSKT
+846 TTQVAPSKT
-855 LSGYMKGQKVVQS
+855 LSGYMKGQTVVQS
-868 PISVEGYT
+868 PISIEGYK
-876 PVSSESKSGVV
+876 PVSDETKSGVV
-887 GTDSSIDFFY
+887 GNDSSIDFYY
-897 TANPVGYRVEYCWTG
+897 TANPVNYSIEYYWTG
-912 SDTPFLTE
+912 SDTPISSE
-920 SDSDRH
+920 KRSG
-926 DSDHHVGDTVAGIEP
+926 HVGDQVTGLAP
-941 KTFEGYTPVSDNVKD
+941 KAIAGYTPVSDNVQD
-956 LKLGVDESQN
+956 LKLGADESQN

-975 VSLTANTDSKT
+975 VSLKANSDSKT
-986 YNGSEQSVEGYKTN
+986 YNGSEQSVDGYTTN
-1000 LPGGESTSFDG
+1000 LPEGVSTSFDG
-1011 VTLEGGKGTNAGDYP
+1011 VTLEGGKGMNAGDYS
-1026 YTFADGTIGKVSSD
+1026 YTFTDGTIGKVSSD
-1040 NKYVVTGTTDGNL
+1040 NNYVVTQTTPGNL
-1053 HISPVT
+1053 HIGPVT
-1059 DEVVVKITGKTGTEK
+1059 DEVVVKIAGKTGTEK
-1074 YNGKQQAVSGWDV
+1074 YNGKQQTASGWDV

-1095 QSKIALAESATAE
+1095 QSKVTLAEGATAE

-1113 AGTYNMGLTAAS
+1113 AGTYYMGLTAAS
-1125 FVSSDGNYAKVKFE
+1125 FVSADGNYAKVKFE
-1139 VVDGSLEITK
+1139 VVDGKLEIIK

-1178 TKDVYDKDKDTTTQ
+1178 TKDVYDNDKDTTTQ

-1206 DNKNVKWFDE
+1206 NNKNVTWFDE

-1226 KFECKP
+1226 KFECEP

-1272 GYDGQPHSATGLETT
+1272 VYDGQPHSATGLETT
-1287 SYTNKEGVR
+1287 SYTNKEGVQ
-1296 FSIRAKTSGAESK
+1296 FSIRAKTSGAENK
-1309 VDAGTYENKV
+1309 ADADTYVNKV

-1335 FKITTENGK
+1335 FKITTEDGK
-1344 LTIDTRPV
+1344 LTIDKRSV

-1369 ADQANPKFTTKGF
+1369 ADQADPKFTTDGF
-1382 VDGQDISDVAV
+1382 VDGQDISDVTV

-1399 CGTSASTIKDNSW
+1399 CGTSASTIKDKSW
-1412 KFQEGTNGNNYSVT
+1412 KFQKGTNGNNYSVT
-1426 TAQGTLT
+1426 TKQGTLT

-1446 LMGKSD
+1446 LTGKSD
-1452 NGATYDGKEH
+1452 TVPSYDGEEH
-1462 TVSGVEQDKWTF
+1462 TVSGVEQDRWTF
-1474 DGVEYTVF
+1474 DGVEYTVS
-1482 NYHANVSGTDAGTY
+1482 NYRANASGTDAGTY
-1496 KNIVTSGEGGYK
+1496 SNIVTSDERGYK
-1508 VTDPNGND
+1508 VTDLNGND
-1516 VTAEFSISVAPGT
+1516 VTKEFSISVAPGT

-1542 SATRAYNGSPLTAAE
+1542 SATRAYNGSALTAAE
-1557 AEREF
+1557 AEHEF
-1562 AAEGFVG
+1562 TAEGFVG
-1569 EDDIASAKVDGSI
+1569 EDSIASAMVDGSI
-1582 TDVGETASNVVQE
+1582 TDVGEIESNVAQN
-1595 SVVLKSGTKASNY
+1595 SVVLKNGTKASNY
-1608 SITYNPGK
+1608 NITYKPGK
-1616 LEVTPNT
+1616 LEVTPVT

-1628 TIAKKSGTKD
+1628 TIAENSGNEE
-1638 YSGFEQSVKG
+1638 YNGSEQSVEG
-1648 YELRDISNREYAAT
+1648 YELPSISNSNYAAT

-1669 ADDQVAKGTDAG
+1669 ADDQVAKGADAG

-1689 EDFKNNSVNF
+1689 EDFKNNSANF
-1699 TNVKFEILDGS
+1699 TNVKFQIVDGS

-1739 VSVTSGS
+1739 VSITSGS

-1752 FIADVTGS
+1752 FVADVTGS
-1760 QTDAGSSANAFTY
+1760 QTNAGSSANAFTY
-1773 KLVNAAGEELAQ
+1773 KLVDAAGNELAK

-1792 NYNVTKAEGVLK
+1792 NYNVTKVEGVLK
-1804 VNPVSN
+1804 VNPVSE
-1810 EVVVTIV
+1810 EVVVTIA
-1817 GKHAEGAYN
+1817 GNHAEGAYN

-1836 FASTNALY
+1836 FASSNALY

-1850 FSGENSVSRTDA
+1850 FSGENSVSRIDA
-1862 GTTVMDLQGKFKNAD
+1862 GTTDMDLQGKFTNAD
-1877 DVNFPNVRFEIT
+1877 AVNFPNVRFDIT
-1889 NGFVAI
+1889 NGSVAI
-1895 SKAEVKLQ
+1895 SKAKVTLQ
-1903 SADLEKEYD
+1903 SANLEKEYD
-1912 GTALTNKKGGEEQT
+1912 GTALTNKNGGEGQT
-1926 PLAVES
+1926 PLAKES

-1958 NYTLNDNTKAD
+1958 DYALKDNTKAD

-1974 VIPGQLTVTNRQ
+1974 VIFGQLTVTNRQ
-1986 AKYQVTVEA
+1986 AQYQVTVEA
-1995 NSSTDNTYDGVEHAA
+1995 NSSTGNTYDGVEHAA
-2010 AGLKTSE
+2010 TGLKTSE
-2017 FTVEG
+2017 FTVDG
-2022 QKYTVEGLKT
+2022 QKYTVEGLNT
-2032 SDPKAVNAGEY
+2032 SDPRAVNACEY
-2043 ANTIS
+2043 ANIIS

-2056 DGNDVS
+2056 NGNDVS
-2062 SQFAVKLVP
+2062 SQFAVTLVP
-2071 GELKIAK
+2071 GKLEIAK

-2093 GEALTNDRVTVG
+2093 GEALTNNGITVG

-2111 GEGASYSVTGTITDA
+2111 GEGAAYNVTGTITDA
-2126 GTVTNSF
+2126 GKVANSF

-2147 ITKAEGT
+2147 ITKKEGT
-2154 LEVTPVTDK
+2154 LEVTPVADK
-2163 VTVTITGNSATLQYS
+2163 VTVTITGNSATLPYS

-2183 VTGYS
+2183 VTGYDFVEAS
-2188 FATSDNRYS
+2188 NKLYGEGDFAFSGT
-2197 EANVK
+2197 
-2202 FQGEAVA
+2202 AVA

-2251 LDADKVVWDV
+2251 LDAGKVVWDV

-2268 DGTPLSAYAAKA
+2268 DGTPLSAYVAKA
-2280 TDKFGNTLKVEYST
+2280 TDKFGNALKVEYST
-2294 DGEQWTDDPSN
+2294 DGKQWTDDPSS
-2305 ITLTHFGYQEVKL
+2305 ITLTHFGAQLVML

-2393 DAGESDNTFDYI
+2393 DAGESDNTFDYT
-2405 FNEGTNAS
+2405 FNEGTNAN
-2413 DYWVTT
+2413 DYWVKTEL
-2419 KFGKLVVT
+2419 GKLVVT
-2427 ASDSEVVAKIAGH
+2427 ASDSEVVATIAGH
-2440 NKTVEYNGLEQSVEG
+2440 NKTVEYNGFEQSVEG
-2455 YDFVEASNKL
+2455 YDFVEASSKL

-2480 GTNAGTYKMELTAEQ
+2480 GTDVGTYKMNLASEQ
-2495 FSNKSNNFSKVAF
+2495 FANTSKNFSKITF

-2522 VPDPENPKNT
+2522 VPDPDDPKNT

-2551 PIVKDG
+2551 PVVKDG
-2557 ERTLEAGK
+2557 ERTLEPGK

-2574 DRTNVSGKITVAITG
+2574 DRTNATGKITVTIKG
-2589 IGNYSGKVERTYQI
+2589 IGNYTGKVERTYQI
-2603 TKRTVDLKSEGGSKP
+2603 TQRPVELKSEGGSKP

-2623 LTKPEVSGWQQQGDT
+2623 LVKPEVSGWQQQGDT
-2638 GFVGGEVSNV
+2638 GFVTGEVSGV
-2648 RATSSVTT
+2648 RATGSVTT
-2656 VAQGEVANSIAY
+2656 VAQGEVTNSIAY

-2673 FNADNYA
+2673 FNESNYA

-2695 EDDIIITPNDA
+2695 EDGITITPNNA

-2713 SRKASAATASAS
+2713 SHEAGAATASAS

-2746 SNPSAITAINAGTLT
+2746 SNASAITAINAGALT

-2774 KYAEQTLAIQKR
+2774 KYAEQTLTVQKR
-2786 DVELTSASS
+2786 DVELTSASA
-2795 SKVYDGMPLTKDWVD
+2795 SKVYDGASLAKDWVD

-2835 SQTKVGS
+2835 SQTEVGS
-2842 SENAISYKLKDG
+2842 SENAISYQLKPG

-2868 LTVTDQS
+2868 LTVTAQS

-2886 KGVAIDEPSDHVY
+2886 KGAAIDEPSDHVY

-2917 LVEGV
+2917 LVKDR
-2922 DYTVTYDTNDFV
+2922 DYTVTYDTDDFV

-2960 KAPLTVNAGSASK
+2960 KAPLTANAGSASK

-2987 GLVGGETATAQTQ
+2987 GLVGGENATAQTQ

-3009 ANTVSRITW
+3009 ANTVSGITW

-3025 YYIATQNDGTLT
+3025 YYIAAQNDGTLT
-3037 VTPKGI
+3037 VTPKGV
-3043 AQMTV
+3043 AQMAV
-3048 GALPDVAYNGE
+3048 GSLPDVTYNGE
-3059 SQQQT
+3059 SQQQK
-3064 PVVKDGEKELVEGV
+3064 PVVKDGEKVLAEGV

-3083 YSENT
+3083 HSGNT
-3088 IDAGSVTV
+3088 TDAGTVTV
-3096 TVVGKGN
+3096 TVTGKGN
-3103 YAGSVDVAYRIAPAA
+3103 YAGSVDVAYRITPAL
-3118 LTVTTPS
+3118 LTVATPS

-3132 KPLTAAGSMSGFV
+3132 KPLTAAGSVSGFV

-3172 AAADATAKQ
+3172 AAAGATAKQ
-3181 ANYTISETVGKLT
+3181 ANYTVSESIGKLT

-3213 DGTAHGA
+3213 DGLAHGA
-3220 TVTVGALPEGYTLE
+3220 AVTVGALPEGYTLE
-3234 AAASSATATNVSDG
+3234 AAASSATAKDVSDG

-3257 VIKNAQGEDVTS
+3257 AIRNAQGEDVTS
-3269 KLNIKFVDGTIKV
+3269 KLNVKFVDGTIKV
-3282 EPAKLTVTTPSVS
+3282 EPAKLTVTTPSAS
-3295 KPYDGS
+3295 KPYDGN

-3331 SVNGYELV
+3331 SENGCELV
-3339 WDDNAKAENYTV
+3339 WDDNAKAENYTI
-3351 EESLGTLEVTKSMA
+3351 EEYLGTLEVTKSMA

-3386 GANVIGVPAGFT
+3386 GVNVIGVPAGFT

-3405 SITDAGY
+3405 SVTDAGY
-3412 VTAEV
+3412 AAAEV
-3417 VSYIITNAAGQDVT
+3417 DSYVITNAAGQDVT

-3505 KPGNGSAKVENYDIT
+3505 TPGNGGTKVENYDIT
-3520 YRYGALTVSAQS
+3520 YRYGTLTVSAQS

-3539 PGAYAGVKVNSPS
+3539 PGAYAGVKVNAPS

-3577 GRDYTVTYSTD
+3577 GRDYTVAYSTD
-3588 DFTNVTGTIKVAI
+3588 DFTNVTGTIKVTI

-3616 ITPASVKLASNTRE
+3616 IAPASVKLASNTRE

-3641 AVTLQGAEAL
+3641 AVTVQGAEAL

-3658 LKAVGKVMTVAEGK
+3658 LKAVGRVMTVAEGK
-3672 VPNTIAFTWKD
+3672 VPNTIAYTWKD
-3683 GFKASNFAIEKSEG
+3683 GFKASNFAVEKSEG

-3736 EKVLTEGVDYTV
+3736 EKLLTEGIDYTV

-3754 FTNVTGAIKVTVTGQ
+3754 FTNVAGVIKVTVTGQ
-3769 GNYAGSVDRTYRITP
+3769 GNYAGSVERAYRITP

-3794 SGVYNGNALTAA
+3794 SRVYNGNALTAA
-3806 GSISGFVNGESAPFE
+3806 GSVSGFVNGESAPFE

-3839 WAAADATAKQAN
+3839 WAAAGATAKQAN
-3851 YTVSETVGKLTVT
+3851 YTVSE
-3864 EFAGRV
+3864 
-3870 FATPGSYSGTY
+3870 S
-3881 DGQAHGVDVTVSGLP
+3881 
-3896 EGYSVKA
+3896 
-3903 ARSNA
+3903 
-3908 TATDA
+3908 
-3913 TDEAGVTAS
+3913 
-3922 VDELVIINAQ
+3922 
-3932 GEDVTDK
+3932 
-3939 LDIEKQTGAIKIAPA
+3939 
-3954 EYHVV
+3954 
-3959 TEGASKVY
+3959 
-3967 DGIAL
+3967 
-3972 TAPGKIV
+3972 
-3979 GLVNGEEASLSVTGS
+3979 
-3994 QTDAGSSA
+3994 
-4002 NTYAIA
+4002 
-4008 FDKSAKE
+4008 
-4015 GNYVHGA
+4015 
-4022 DTIGSLE
+4022 
-4029 VAAEKADGKISL
+4029 
-4041 SGSSASKVYD
+4041 
-4051 GKPLA
+4051 
-4056 AKAASAPI
+4056 
-4064 PTQDAVT
+4064 
-4071 IEYSLDGENWTTDP
+4071 
-4085 GSLTATDVADSAT
+4085 
-4098 VQLRASSLGN
+4098 
-4108 YEGYVYGSQQLSV
+4108 
-4121 TKRAVNLKSDSAS
+4121 
-4134 KVFDGTALTR
+4134 
-4144 PDVAGWKQLGDEGF
+4144 
-4158 VDGQVSDVRATGSVT
+4158 
-4173 HVSDGKVA
+4173 
-4181 NAIAYVEGEGF
+4181 
-4192 NADNYAISKDE
+4192 
-4203 GVLSVT
+4203 
-4209 AKQIAAADM
+4209 
-4218 TVQAPADVVY
+4218 
-4228 SGKAQQQKPVV
+4228 
-4239 KDGGKT
+4239 
-4245 LVDGV
+4245 
-4250 DYELTYSGNATDAG
+4250 
-4264 TVTVTVT
+4264 
-4271 GEGDYAGS
+4271 
-4279 VDVAYQ
+4279 
-4285 IVPAPLTVATESAN
+4285 
-4299 KVYDGKPLTA
+4299 
-4309 GGKVDGLVNGETVAF
+4309 
-4324 KLVGSQTKVGE
+4324 
-4335 SDNAYRIEWSGTAK
+4335 
-4349 RANYRLEAETI
+4349 I

-4375 TTGGTFTYDGSSHGA
+4375 TTGGTFTYDGLAHGA
-4390 TVKVASLP
+4390 AVTVGALP
-4398 EGYSLETAESVAS
+4398 EGYTLEAAAS
-4411 AKDVSDG
+4411 SATAKDVSDG

-4443 KFVDGTIKVEPAKL
+4443 KLVDGTIKVEPAKL
-4457 TVTTPSASKPYDGQ
+4457 TVATPSASKPYDGD
-4471 ALTAEGRVSGFV
+4471 ALTAEGKVSGFV
-4483 NGETATF
+4483 NGEAATL
-4490 KTTGSQTEVGSSVN
+4490 KTTGSQTEVGSSMN

-4517 NYTVEESLGTLTVS
+4517 NYTVEENLGTLTVS

-4593 EATVAVVGKGNY
+4593 EVTVTVVGKGNY

-4635 LVNGE
+4635 LVSGE
-4640 LTIEGLQGE
+4640 LSIEGLQGE

-4660 TEVGSSE
+4660 TEVGSSK

-4674 GDVDAANY
+4674 GETDAANY
-4682 VIDEHLGTLT
+4682 VIDEYLGTLT

-4703 PTPEPEPTPTPEPEP
+4703 PTPGPT
-4718 TPTPTPTPEPTPTP
+4718 
-4732 GDGETPT
+4732 
-4739 PNPTPGD
+4739 PTPGD
-4746 DVTPAPNPIPDGTTP
+4746 DVTPAPTPTPDGTTP
-4761 SGGTTPG
+4761 G
-4768 TTPGGTTPAPASTP
+4768 ST
-4782 DGATTAP
+4782 
-4789 APTPAPAAAGPLDAL
+4789 PTPAPAAAGPLDAL
-4804 ADVLEGAYESVTGS
+4804 AGVLEGAYESVTGS

-4851 MIAGMALTAVYGLAA
+4851 MIVCMVLTAVYGLAA
-4866 ALRRKNHERKLRNDM
+4866 ALRRKSHERKLRNDM

-4890 KDPSGSPAAKPA
+4890 KDPSGSPAVKPA

>member
-1 MKAKNNELTVESMT
+1 MKAKSNQLTVESMT

-46 YAGDGEAAD
+46 YAGDGAAAD
-55 DAAAQVEG
+55 D
-63 ASSGAATSSAD
+63 AATSSAD
-74 KAADTVASSAA
+74 KAADT
-85 SAASSAAPAASEQP
+85 AASSAAPASSSAAPVASEQP

-104 QQQAAPGAFESAQ
+104 QQQV
-117 PAATQQDESAKED
+117 ESAKDD

-142 ASITYMNQVVSAPAH
+142 ASITYLSQVVSAPAH

-181 AVLKVSGKENPISP
+181 AVLKVSGKENPICP

-206 DVAAGATVTL
+206 DVVAGATVTF

-230 AVSIEDDAAAEE
+230 AVSIEDDAEE
-242 TQVSA
+242 DDATEKTQASVS
-247 VGAGAISGPTS
+247 GAGAISGPTPI
-258 VAQGDTIT
+258 AQGD
-266 LTYNGDMRIDNW
+266 
-278 YGGDGLF
+278 
-285 SGWDVSADKKSIT
+285 
-298 LTATSNWAFTGSEK
+298 E
-312 TTTIYLGYID
+312 
-322 QSGTWHN
+322 
-329 QGDDRLAFNVTV
+329 VT
-341 KKRTF
+341 
-346 TVVQPEPVAEGQDHF
+346 
-361 WIPQIKDDETGK
+361 
-373 VFSLADAP
+373 LAD
-381 SGAFLPFEYY
+381 S
-391 RDGQRIENASQYWHD
+391 
-406 ANEFSKPG
+406 
-414 TYTVIVKPNNGWI
+414 
-427 YDFEAVG
+427 
-434 QIEITIPTK
+434 TK
-443 KPDSTDFEKWI
+443 KPDNTDFEKWI
-454 YTGESV
+454 YVGETTTYQGTSGNEWSNNSSWWYPGKDEGFISFEKDGDSVTVTGQA
-460 DLKGDG
+460 KGDVVLMHG
-466 SAWWGESW
+466 YWNSSW
-474 TVSSGSENI
+474 QWI
-483 ELSESSSGSRIA
+483 
-495 KGLKVG
+495 
-501 DATVQREYY
+501 
-510 ALGWHTE
+510 TE
-517 TFIIHVMKKPAATSL
+517 KFTIHVLPKAPITSL
-532 SISGDDTVEQF
+532 EITDSDTTVEQF
-543 KNITLTTD
+543 KSITLK
-551 SDTNVTW
+551 TNAGKDVTW

-568 DASGKVIGVKAGKVT
+568 DASGKVVGVKSGKVT

-594 VLTATHEVTVTKS
+594 VLTATHEVTVTESTAQQINAK
-607 KASAMSCY
+607 
-615 LFFQNSPTANPDSN
+615 LFFLKSPTNNPDSN
-629 GTASWFPSGGNH
+629 SAGDWFPTGGQSN
-641 ALGVKVNLDGLN
+641 LGVKVNVEGAAFSGQN
-653 LPGGKNSYDN
+653 TWDN

-668 TQWPDGST
+668 VKWPDGSA
-676 GSSWVLDR
+676 GSSWTLPQD
-684 NGAYNQYWNAVFQ
+684 NSYWDKVFDSY
-697 AWKDTL
+697 KSEIEDKL
-703 SKEQGTQ
+703 HVSISK
-710 ITEDDV
+710 DDV
-716 EEIALYP
+716 EAIVLHP
-723 YKISNNTNVGCGYH
+723 YKISNNSGDYH

-742 VVKCSK
+742 EIKVKQVVT
-748 AINAVFYLQ
+748 ATFWLQ
-757 DANASGFAQY
+757 SAGATGFDKQY
-767 DAATY
+767 FVST
-772 KLEKG
+772 LEVKDG
-777 IAQVAAPSKTPADE
+777 AAQVVAPAAPEAE
-791 KTVNGV
+791 KTVDGV
-797 KYKFMGWYS
+797 TYKFMGWYS
-806 DQACTQAVSF
+806 DKDCTQPVTF
-816 PMRTSENVNYYGKY
+816 PVATAENVFYYGKY
-830 VACDQSIQVNY
+830 VPCDQSIQVNY
-841 YLKGT
+841 YLDNT
-846 TIQVAPSKT
+846 NTPVAPSQT
-855 LSGYMKGQKVVQS
+855 LTGYMKGQKVTQT
-868 PISVEGYT
+868 PIDIPGYT
-876 PVSSESKSGVV
+876 PVSTDAKSGVV
-887 GTDSSIDFFY
+887 GTDSSINFY
-897 TANPVGYRVEYCWTG
+897 YNANEVGYSVEYYWTG
-912 SDTPFLTE
+912 SDKLRLTE
-920 SDSDRH
+920 NENNKGY
-926 DSDHHVGDTVAGIEP
+926 VGDQVTGLQP
-941 KTFEGYTPVSDNVKD
+941 KAIAGYTPVSDNVQD
-956 LKLGVDESQN
+956 LKLGADESQN
-966 VVKFYYRQN
+966 VVKFYYRKN
-975 VSLTANTDSKT
+975 VSLTANSDSKT
-986 YNGSEQSVEGYKTN
+986 YNGSEQSVYGYTTN
-1000 LPGGESTSFDG
+1000 LPERVSTSFDG
-1011 VTLEGGKGTNAGDYP
+1011 ITLEGGKGLNAGDYP
-1026 YTFADGTIGKVSSD
+1026 YTFANGTIGKISSD
-1040 NKYVVTGTTDGNL
+1040 NNYVVTQTTPGNL
-1053 HISPVT
+1053 HISPVA
-1059 DEVVVKITGKTGTEK
+1059 DEVVVKIAGKTGTEK
-1074 YNGKQQAVSGWDV
+1074 YNGKQQTASGWDV

-1095 QSKIALAESATAE
+1095 QSKVTLAEGATAE

-1113 AGTYNMGLTAAS
+1113 AGTYYMGLTAAS
-1125 FVSSDGNYAKVKFE
+1125 FVSADGNYAKVKFE
-1139 VVDGSLEITK
+1139 VVDGKLEIIK

-1178 TKDVYDKDKDTTTQ
+1178 TKDVYDNDKDTTTQ

-1206 DNKNVKWFDE
+1206 NNKNVTWFDE

-1226 KFECKP
+1226 KFECEP

-1252 NKRADNKKYEVTVK
+1252 NKRAGNKKYEATVK
-1266 GASGTS
+1266 GASGMS
-1272 GYDGQPHSATGLETT
+1272 VYDGEPHSATGLETT
-1287 SYTNKEGVR
+1287 TYTNKEGVQ
-1296 FSIRAKTSGAESK
+1296 FSIQAKTSGAENK

-1319 SDVVVTDPHGN
+1319 SDIVVTDPHGN
-1330 DVTDQ
+1330 NVTDQ
-1335 FKITTENGK
+1335 FKITTEDGK
-1344 LTIDTRPV
+1344 LTIDKRSV

-1369 ADQANPKFTTKGF
+1369 ADQADPKFTTRGF
-1382 VDGQDISDVAV
+1382 VDGQGISDVTV

-1399 CGTSASTIKDNSW
+1399 CGTSASTIKNKSW
-1412 KFQEGTNGNNYSVT
+1412 KFQKGTNGNNYSVT
-1426 TAQGTLT
+1426 TEQGTLT
-1433 VKHRSDDKKYAIT
+1433 VKHRSDDKKYAIALT
-1446 LMGKSD
+1446 GKSD
-1452 NGATYDGKEH
+1452 TVPSYDGKEH
-1462 TVSGVEQDKWTF
+1462 TVSGVEQDRWTF
-1474 DGVEYTVF
+1474 DGVEYTVSD
-1482 NYHANVSGTDAGTY
+1482 YRANASGTDAGTY
-1496 KNIVTSGEGGYK
+1496 SNIVTSDKDGYK

-1516 VTAEFSISVAPGT
+1516 VTEEFSISVAPGT

-1542 SATRAYNGSPLTAAE
+1542 SATRAYNGSALTAAE
-1557 AEREF
+1557 AEHEF
-1562 AAEGFVG
+1562 TAEGFVG
-1569 EDDIASAKVDGSI
+1569 EDGIASAMVDGSI
-1582 TDVGETASNVVQE
+1582 TDVGEIESNVAQN
-1595 SVVLKSGTKASNY
+1595 SVMLKNGTKASNY
-1608 SITYNPGK
+1608 NITYKPGK
-1616 LEVTPNT
+1616 LEVTPVT

-1628 TIAKKSGTKD
+1628 TIAENSGNEE
-1638 YSGFEQSVKG
+1638 YNGSEQSVEG
-1648 YELRDISNREYAAT
+1648 YELRNISNESYAAT
-1662 DIEFVGS
+1662 DIEFAGS
-1669 ADDQVAKGTDAG
+1669 ADHKVAKGTDAG

-1689 EDFKNNSVNF
+1689 EDFKNNSANF
-1699 TNVKFEILDGS
+1699 TNVKFQIVDGS
-1710 LTITKRAV
+1710 LTITKRTV

-1723 TPAEKT
+1723 TPPEKT

-1739 VSVTSGS
+1739 VSITSGS

-1752 FIADVTGS
+1752 FVADVTGS
-1760 QTDAGSSANAFTY
+1760 QTNAGSSANAFTY
-1773 KLVNAAGEELAQ
+1773 KLVNAAGEELVE

-1792 NYNVTKAEGVLK
+1792 NYNVTKVEGVLK
-1804 VNPVSN
+1804 VNPVSE
-1810 EVVVTIV
+1810 EVVVTIA
-1817 GKHAEGAYN
+1817 GNHAEGAYN

-1836 FASTNALY
+1836 FASSNALY

-1850 FSGENSVSRTDA
+1850 FSGENSVSRIDA
-1862 GTTVMDLQGKFKNAD
+1862 GTTDMDLQGKFTNAD
-1877 DVNFPNVRFEIT
+1877 AVNFPNVRFDIT
-1889 NGFVAI
+1889 NGSVAI
-1895 SKAEVKLQ
+1895 SKAKVTLQ
-1903 SADLEKEYD
+1903 SANLEKEYD
-1912 GTALTNKKGGEEQT
+1912 GTALTNKNGGEGQT
-1926 PLAVES
+1926 PLAKES

-1958 NYTLNDNTKAD
+1958 DYALKDNTKAD

-1974 VIPGQLTVTNRQ
+1974 VIFGQLTVTNRQ
-1986 AKYQVTVEA
+1986 AQYQVTVEA
-1995 NSSTDNTYDGVEHAA
+1995 NSSTGNTYDGVEHAA
-2010 AGLKTSE
+2010 TGLKTSE
-2017 FTVEG
+2017 FTVDG
-2022 QKYTVEGLKT
+2022 QKYTVEGLNT

-2056 DGNDVS
+2056 NGNDVS
-2062 SQFAVKLVP
+2062 SQFAVTLVP
-2071 GELKIAK
+2071 GKLEIAK
-2078 RSVTLTSASESRVYN
+2078 RSVTLTSASDSRVYN
-2093 GEALTNDRVTVG
+2093 GEALTNDDVTVG

-2111 GEGASYSVTGTITDA
+2111 GEGAVYNVTGTITDA
-2126 GTVTNSF
+2126 GKVANSF
-2133 TYERNSNTNFDNYT
+2133 TYERNSNTNFDNYN
-2147 ITKAEGT
+2147 ISKKEGT
-2154 LEVTPVTDK
+2154 LEVTPVADK

-2183 VTGYS
+2183 VAGYS
-2188 FATSDNRYS
+2188 FATSDNRYR

-2251 LDADKVVWDV
+2251 LDAGKVVWDV

-2268 DGTPLSAYAAKA
+2268 DGTPLSAYVAKA
-2280 TDKFGNTLKVEYST
+2280 TDKFGNALKVEYST
-2294 DGEQWTDDPSN
+2294 DGKQWTDDPSS
-2305 ITLTHFGYQEVKL
+2305 ITLTHFGAQLVML

-2358 GKPLTN
+2358 GEPLTN

-2393 DAGESDNTFDYI
+2393 DAGESDNTFDYT

-2419 KFGKLVVT
+2419 RFGKLVVT
-2427 ASDSEVVAKIAGH
+2427 ASDSEVVATIAGH
-2440 NKTVEYNGLEQSVEG
+2440 NKSVEYNGLEQSVEG
-2455 YDFVEASNKL
+2455 YDFVEASSKL

-2480 GTNAGTYKMELTAEQ
+2480 GTDVGTYKMNLASEQ
-2495 FSNKSNNFSKVAF
+2495 FANTSKNFSKVTF

-2522 VPDPENPKNT
+2522 IPDPENPKNT

-2538 ADVVYNGQDQTWT
+2538 AVVVYNGQDQTWT
-2551 PIVKDG
+2551 PVVKDG
-2557 ERTLEAGK
+2557 ERKLEPGK

-2574 DRTNVSGKITVAITG
+2574 DRTNVTGEITVTIKG
-2589 IGNYSGKVERTYQI
+2589 INNYSGEVKRTYQI
-2603 TKRTVDLKSEGGSKP
+2603 TKRPVELKSEGGSKP

-2623 LTKPEVSGWQQQGDT
+2623 LVKPEVSGWQQQGDT
-2638 GFVGGEVSNV
+2638 GFVTGEVSSV
-2648 RATSSVTT
+2648 RATGSVTT
-2656 VAQGEVANSIAY
+2656 VAQGEVTNSIAY

-2673 FNADNYA
+2673 FNENNYA

-2695 EDDIIITPNDA
+2695 EDGIAITPNNA

-2713 SRKASAATASAS
+2713 SHEAAAATASAS

-2746 SNPSAITAINAGTLT
+2746 SNASAITAINAGALT

-2774 KYAEQTLAIQKR
+2774 KYAEQTLTIQKR
-2786 DVELTSASS
+2786 DVELTSASA
-2795 SKVYDGMPLTKDWVD
+2795 SKVYDGAPLAKDWVD

-2835 SQTKVGS
+2835 SQTEVGS
-2842 SENAISYKLKDG
+2842 SENAISYQLKPG

-2868 LTVTDQS
+2868 LTVTAQS
-2875 ITPDPQNPDSY
+2875 IAPDPQNPDSY

-2899 DGTEH
+2899 DDTEH

-2917 LVEGV
+2917 LVEGR
-2922 DYTVTYDTNDFV
+2922 DYTVTYDTDDFV
-2934 NVKVVNVTIAGM
+2934 NVKIVNVTITGK
-2946 GSYTGTCVKAYEIT
+2946 GNYTGTCVKAYEIT
-2960 KAPLTVNAGSASK
+2960 KAPLTVDAGSASK

-2987 GLVGGETATAQTQ
+2987 GLVGGENATAQTQ

-3009 ANTVSRITW
+3009 ANTVSGITW

-3025 YYIATQNDGTLT
+3025 YYIAAQNDGTLT

-3048 GALPDVAYNGE
+3048 SSLPDVIYNGE
-3059 SQQQT
+3059 SQQQK
-3064 PVVKDGEKELVEGV
+3064 PVVKDGEKVLAEGV

-3083 YSENT
+3083 YSGNT
-3088 IDAGSVTV
+3088 TDAGTVTV
-3096 TVVGKGN
+3096 TVTGKGN
-3103 YAGSVDVAYRIAPAA
+3103 YAGSVDVTYLIAPAP

-3132 KPLTAAGSMSGFV
+3132 KPLTAAGTISGFV

-3172 AAADATAKQ
+3172 VAAGATAKQ
-3181 ANYTISETVGKLT
+3181 ANYMVSESVGKLT

-3206 TGGTFTY
+3206 TGGTFAY
-3213 DGTAHGA
+3213 DGSSHGA

-3257 VIKNAQGEDVTS
+3257 VIKNAEGEDVTS
-3269 KLNIKFVDGTIKV
+3269 RLNIKFVDGAIKV
-3282 EPAKLTVTTPSVS
+3282 EPAKLTVTTPSAS
-3295 KPYDGS
+3295 KPYDGQ

-3319 LKTTGSQTTVGT
+3319 LKTTGSQTEVGT

-3351 EESLGTLEVTKSMA
+3351 EENLGTLEVTKSMA

-3386 GANVIGVPAGFT
+3386 GVNVIGVPAGFT

-3405 SITDAGY
+3405 SVTDAGY
-3412 VTAEV
+3412 AAAEV
-3417 VSYIITNAAGQDVT
+3417 DSYVITNAAGQDVT

-3505 KPGNGSAKVENYDIT
+3505 KPGNGATKVENYDIA
-3520 YRYGALTVSAQS
+3520 YRYGTLTVSAQS

-3539 PGAYAGVKVNSPS
+3539 PGAYAGAKVNAPS

-3577 GRDYTVTYSTD
+3577 GRDYTVSYSTD
-3588 DFTNVTGTIKVAI
+3588 DFTNVTGTIKVTI

-3606 YTGSVTREYQ
+3606 YVGSVTREYQ
-3616 ITPASVKLASNTRE
+3616 IAPASVKLASNTRE

-3641 AVTLQGAEAL
+3641 AVTVQGAEAL

-3658 LKAVGKVMTVAEGK
+3658 LKAVGRVMTVAEGK
-3672 VPNTIAFTWKD
+3672 VPNTIAYTWKD
-3683 GFKASNFAIEKSEG
+3683 GFKAGNFAIEKSEG

-3736 EKVLTEGVDYTV
+3736 EKLLTEGIDYTV

-3754 FTNVTGAIKVTVTGQ
+3754 FTNVAGVIKMTVTGQ
-3769 GNYAGSVDRTYRITP
+3769 GNYAGSVERAYRITP

-3794 SGVYNGNALTAA
+3794 SRVYNGNALTAA
-3806 GSISGFVNGESAPFE
+3806 GTISGFVNGESAPFE

-3827 EVGTSDNTYAID
+3827 EVGASDNTYAID
-3839 WAAADATAKQAN
+3839 WAAAGATAKQAN
-3851 YTVSETVGKLTVT
+3851 YAVSETVGKLTVT

-3870 FATPGSYSGTY
+3870 VATPGSYSGVY

-3903 ARSNA
+3903 AHSNA
-3908 TATDA
+3908 TAADA

-3922 VDELVIINAQ
+3922 VDELVIVNAQ
-3932 GEDVTDK
+3932 GEDVTGK
-3939 LDIEKQTGAIKIAPA
+3939 LDIEKQTGNIKIAPA

-3959 TEGASKVY
+3959 TEGAFKVY
-3967 DGIAL
+3967 DGTAL

-3979 GLVNGEEASLSVTGS
+3979 GLVNGEDASLSVTGS

-4002 NTYAIA
+4002 NAYTIA

-4022 DTIGSLE
+4022 DVIGSLE
-4029 VAAEKADGKISL
+4029 VTAAKAEGKISL

-4056 AKAASAPI
+4056 AKAASAVV
-4064 PTQDAVT
+4064 PTQDTVT

-4085 GSLTATDVADSAT
+4085 GSLAATDVADSAT
-4098 VQLRASSLGN
+4098 VQLRASSPGN

-4121 TKRAVNLKSDSAS
+4121 AKRAVNLKSESAS
-4134 KVFDGTALTR
+4134 KVFDGIALTR
-4144 PDVAGWKQLGDEGF
+4144 PEVAGWKQLGDEGF
-4158 VDGQVSDVRATGSVT
+4158 VDGQVSDIRATGSAT

-4181 NAIAYVEGEGF
+4181 NAIAYTEGEGF

-4203 GVLSVT
+4203 GTLSVT

-4218 TVQAPADVVY
+4218 TVQAPAEVVY

-4239 KDGGKT
+4239 KDGDKA
-4245 LVDGV
+4245 LVEGV

-4264 TVTVTVT
+4264 TVTVTVI
-4271 GEGDYAGS
+4271 GKGDYAGS
-4279 VDVAYQ
+4279 IDVAYQ
-4285 IVPAPLTVATESAN
+4285 IAPAPLTVATESAN

-4324 KLVGSQTKVGE
+4324 KVVGSQIKVGS
-4335 SDNAYRIEWSGTAK
+4335 SDNAYKIEWNRTAK
-4349 RANYRLEAETI
+4349 RANYRLEAETV

-4375 TTGGTFTYDGSSHGA
+4375 TTGGTFAYDGSSHGA
-4390 TVKVASLP
+4390 TVTVGALP
-4398 EGYSLETAESVAS
+4398 EGYTLEAAASSATATN
-4411 AKDVSDG
+4411 VSDG

-4443 KFVDGTIKVEPAKL
+4443 KFVDGAIKVEPAKL

-4471 ALTAEGRVSGFV
+4471 ALTAEGKVSGFV
-4483 NGETATF
+4483 NGEAATL
-4490 KTTGSQTEVGSSVN
+4490 KTTGSQTEVGTSVN

-4517 NYTVEESLGTLTVS
+4517 NYTVEENLGTLTVS

-4562 FEPEVIDKDGKALV
+4562 FEPEVIDKDGRALV

-4593 EATVAVVGKGNY
+4593 EVTVTVVGKGNY

-4635 LVNGE
+4635 LVSGE
-4640 LTIEGLQGE
+4640 LSIEGLQGE

-4660 TEVGSSE
+4660 TEVGSSK

-4674 GDVDAANY
+4674 GETDAANY
-4682 VIDEHLGTLT
+4682 VIDEYLGTLT

-4703 PTPEPEPTPTPEPEP
+4703 PTPTPTPTPGDDATPA
-4718 TPTPTPTPEPTPTP
+4718 PTPTPTPEPTPTP
-4732 GDGETPT
+4732 N
-4739 PNPTPGD
+4739 PNPGND
-4746 DVTPAPNPIPDGTTP
+4746 
-4761 SGGTTPG
+4761 TTPG
-4768 TTPGGTTPAPASTP
+4768 NDST
-4782 DGATTAP
+4782 AAP
-4789 APTPAPAAAGPLDAL
+4789 APSSSPSAPAPAAAGPLDAL
-4804 ADVLEGAYESVTGS
+4804 AGVLEGAYESVTGG

-4851 MIAGMALTAVYGLAA
+4851 MIVGMVLTAVYGLAA
-4866 ALRRKNHERKLRNDM
+4866 ALRRKNHEHKLRNDM

>member
-46 YAGDGEAAD
+46 YAGDGAAAD

-63 ASSGAATSSAD
+63 ASSAAATSSAD
-74 KAADTVASSAA
+74 KAADTAAGSAA
-85 SAASSAAPAASEQP
+85 SATSSAAPVASEQP

-104 QQQAAPGAFESAQ
+104 QQQAAPSASGSAQ
-117 PAATQQDESAKED
+117 PAATQQVESAKED
-130 ADTADVELVLGN
+130 AATADVELVLGN
-142 ASITYMNQVVSAPAH
+142 ASIMYMNQVVSAPAH

-171 SPDNGYSLTK
+171 SPDNGYNLTK

-195 DEQGVYTVSAA
+195 DDQGVYTVSAV

-216 ETEAVSSDSGKDNA
+216 ETEAVSSDSSKDT
-230 AVSIEDDAAAEE
+230 AVSIEDDATEE
-242 TQVSA
+242 TQVS
-247 VGAGAISGPTS
+247 VSGTGATSGPTS
-258 VAQGDTIT
+258 VAQGDEIT
-266 LTYNGDMRIDNW
+266 L
-278 YGGDGLF
+278 
-285 SGWDVSADKKSIT
+285 ADS
-298 LTATSNWAFTGSEK
+298 
-312 TTTIYLGYID
+312 
-322 QSGTWHN
+322 
-329 QGDDRLAFNVTV
+329 
-341 KKRTF
+341 
-346 TVVQPEPVAEGQDHF
+346 
-361 WIPQIKDDETGK
+361 
-373 VFSLADAP
+373 
-381 SGAFLPFEYY
+381 
-391 RDGQRIENASQYWHD
+391 
-406 ANEFSKPG
+406 
-414 TYTVIVKPNNGWI
+414 
-427 YDFEAVG
+427 
-434 QIEITIPTK
+434 TK
-443 KPDSTDFEKWI
+443 KPDNTAFEKWI
-454 YTGESV
+454 YAGETATYQGTSGNKWSTGSNWWYSGKDEGFVSFEKNGDSV
-460 DLKGDG
+460 TVTGQAKGDVVLMHG
-466 SAWWGESW
+466 YYNNSW
-474 TVSSGSENI
+474 HWI
-483 ELSESSSGSRIA
+483 
-495 KGLKVG
+495 
-501 DATVQREYY
+501 
-510 ALGWHTE
+510 TE
-517 TFIIHVMKKPAATSL
+517 QLTIHVLSKAPITSL
-532 SISGDDTVEQF
+532 EITGDGTVEQF
-543 KNITLTTD
+543 KSITLKTNA
-551 SDTNVTW
+551 DTGVTW

-568 DASGKVIGVKAGKVT
+568 DASGKVVGVKLGTVT
-583 ITATTVTAEGK
+583 ITATTVTAEDK
-594 VLTATHEVTVTKS
+594 VLTATHEVTVTGS
-607 KASAMSCY
+607 KASATDCF

-629 GTASWFPSGGNH
+629 GTASWFPSGGRH

-676 GSSWVLDR
+676 GSSWALDR
-684 NGAYNQYWNAVFQ
+684 NGAYSQYWNAVFQ

-703 SKEQGTQ
+703 SKEQSTQ

-757 DANASGFAQY
+757 DAGASGFAQY

-777 IAQVAAPSKTPADE
+777 IAQVAAPSRTPAAE

-806 DQACTQAVSF
+806 DLACTQAVSF
-816 PMRTSENVNYYGKY
+816 PMRASENVNYYGKY

-841 YLKGT
+841 YLEGT

-855 LSGYMKGQKVVQS
+855 LSGYMKGQTVTQS

-897 TANPVGYRVEYCWTG
+897 TANEVGYRVERYWTG
-912 SDTPFLTE
+912 SDTPLSTE
-920 SDSDRH
+920 NYTG
-926 DSDHHVGDTVAGIEP
+926 HVGDQVTGLAP
-941 KTFEGYTPVSDNVKD
+941 KAIDGYTPVSDNVKD
-956 LKLGVDESQN
+956 LKLGADESKN

-975 VSLTANTDSKT
+975 VSLTANSDDNKT
-986 YNGSEQSVEGYKTN
+986 YNGSEQSVEGYTTN
-1000 LPGGESTSFDG
+1000 LPEGVSTSFDG

-1026 YTFADGTIGKVSSD
+1026 YKFAKDTIGKVSSD
-1040 NKYVVTGTTDGNL
+1040 DKYVVTQTTPGNL
-1053 HISPVT
+1053 YISPVT
-1059 DEVVVKITGKTGTEK
+1059 DEVTITISGHNGGEKYTGKE
-1074 YNGKQQAVSGWDV
+1074 QVVSGYDV
-1087 TEAPDGFD
+1087 SGLPAGVGEGDISFTG
-1095 QSKIALAESATAE
+1095 KAE
-1108 AKGKD
+1108 AKGTD
-1113 AGTYNMGLTAAS
+1113 AGEYKMGLAETQFSLKGDAAKNYVNVK
-1125 FVSSDGNYAKVKFE
+1125 FRVESDGVLTI
-1139 VVDGSLEITK
+1139 GK
-1149 RKVTLWSE
+1149 RTVILTSE
-1157 DGHKNYDGRTL
+1157 DGHKNYDGKAL
-1168 QRQTD
+1168 QRRTD
-1173 IRVDG
+1173 IG
-1178 TKDVYDKDKDTTTQ
+1178 
-1192 KTFEGDGFVEGEGV
+1192 KTVGGDGFVGEDGV
-1206 DNKNVKWFDE
+1206 LAKDKLTWYDE
-1216 NNIAPGCYDN
+1216 NNILPNTYENRFDPAYTSSTNLNNYDVQLVFGKLVVN
-1226 KFECKP
+1226 ARTDNDKYAITVTACSSTVTYDGEEHTVSGVTGDTYTNDKKVTFTVEGLSASV
-1232 RSGTNFDN
+1232 SGT
-1240 YEITYEYGKLYV
+1240 
-1252 NKRADNKKYEVTVK
+1252 
-1266 GASGTS
+1266 
-1272 GYDGQPHSATGLETT
+1272 
-1287 SYTNKEGVR
+1287 
-1296 FSIRAKTSGAESK
+1296 
-1309 VDAGTYENKV
+1309 DAGTYTNKV
-1319 SDVVVTDPHGN
+1319 VGTPVVKDANGN
-1330 DVTDQ
+1330 NVTDQ
-1335 FKITTENGK
+1335 FKITTEDGK
-1344 LTIDTRPV
+1344 LTIDKRSV
-1352 TITAGS
+1352 TIIAGS

-1369 ADQANPKFTTKGF
+1369 ADQANPKFTTDGF
-1382 VDGQDISDVAV
+1382 VGGQGVSDVTV

-1399 CGTSASTIKDNSW
+1399 CGTSASTIKDKSW
-1412 KFQEGTNGNNYSVT
+1412 KFQNGTNGNNYSVT
-1426 TAQGTLT
+1426 VKPGTLT

-1446 LMGKSD
+1446 LTGKSD

-1474 DGVEYTVF
+1474 NDVEYTVS
-1482 NYHANVSGTDAGTY
+1482 NYHANVSGTDADTY
-1496 KNIVTSGEGGYK
+1496 KNIVTSGKDGYR

-1516 VTAEFSISVAPGT
+1516 VTEEFSISVASGT

-1542 SATRAYNGSPLTAAE
+1542 SATRAYNGSPLTADAE
-1557 AEREF
+1557 HEF

-1569 EDDIASAKVDGSI
+1569 EDGIASAKVDGSI
-1582 TDVGETASNVVQE
+1582 TDAGKTESNVAQD

-1608 SITYNPGK
+1608 NITYQPGT
-1616 LEVTPNT
+1616 LEVTPVT

-1628 TIAKKSGTKD
+1628 TITGKSAKLPYNGS
-1638 YSGFEQSVKG
+1638 EQSVTG
-1648 YELRDISNREYAAT
+1648 YDFEASNPLYKEGDFT
-1662 DIEFVGS
+1662 FSGK
-1669 ADDQVAKGTDAG
+1669 ADAKGTDAG

-1689 EDFKNNSVNF
+1689 EDFKNNSANF
-1699 TNVKFEILDGS
+1699 TNVKFEIVDGS
-1710 LTITKRAV
+1710 LVIAKRAV

-1729 YDGNPLEDRT
+1729 YDGNPLEDHT
-1739 VSVTSGS
+1739 VSVTSGN
-1746 LATGDK
+1746 LVAGDA
-1752 FIADVTGS
+1752 FVADVTGS
-1760 QTDAGSSANAFTY
+1760 QTNAGSSANAFTY
-1773 KLVNAAGEELAQ
+1773 KLVNAKGEELAE
-1785 DAEGAYR
+1785 DGEGAYR
-1792 NYNVTKAEGVLK
+1792 NYSVTKAEGVLK

-1817 GKHAEGAYN
+1817 GNRAEGTYS

-1862 GTTVMDLQGKFKNAD
+1862 GTTVMDLQGKFANAD
-1877 DVNFPNVRFEIT
+1877 AVNFPNVRFEIT
-1889 NGFVAI
+1889 NGSVAI
-1895 SKAEVKLQ
+1895 SMAKVTLQ
-1903 SADLEKEYD
+1903 SANLEKEYD
-1912 GTALTNKKGGEEQT
+1912 GTALTNKNGGEEQT

-1932 GWAEGEGAAYTF
+1932 GWAEGEGAAYAF
-1944 TGSQTLVGGSPNAF
+1944 TGSQTLVGGSPNTFSYA
-1958 NYTLNDNTKAD
+1958 LNENTEAD

-1986 AKYQVTVEA
+1986 AQYQVEVKA

-2010 AGLKTSE
+2010 TGLKTSE
-2017 FTVEG
+2017 FTVDG

-2056 DGNDVS
+2056 NGNDVS
-2062 SQFAVKLVP
+2062 SQFAVTLVP
-2071 GELKIAK
+2071 GKLEIAK
-2078 RSVTLTSASESRVYN
+2078 RSVTLTSASESREYN
-2093 GEALTNDRVTVG
+2093 GEALTNDGITVG

-2126 GTVTNSF
+2126 GKATNSF
-2133 TYERNSNTNFDNYT
+2133 TYAANSNTNFDNYT
-2147 ITKAEGT
+2147 ITKEEGT

-2163 VTVTITGNSATLQYS
+2163 VTVTITGKSATLPYS

-2183 VTGYS
+2183 VTGYD
-2188 FATSDNRYS
+2188 FATSDGRYC

-2216 YNMNLASGQFSNTSG
+2216 YNMNLASGQFSNISG
-2231 NFTNVEFVVVD
+2231 NFTNVEFVVND
-2242 GSLEITGGD
+2242 GSLKIEGGRID
-2251 LDADKVVWDV
+2251 SDKVVWDV
-2261 HDVQKVY
+2261 HLVQKVY
-2268 DGTPLSAYAAKA
+2268 DGTPLSAYVAKA

-2294 DGEQWTDDPSN
+2294 DGKQWTDNPSE
-2305 ITLTHFGYQEVKL
+2305 ITLTHVGYQEVKL
-2318 RATGANYAAG
+2318 RATSANYDAG
-2328 QYAENKDGEWV
+2328 QYAENAEPIM
-2339 AITSRPVKLTSK
+2339 ITKRLVKLASK
-2351 GDNKKYD
+2351 GDSKKYD
-2358 GKPLTN
+2358 GKPLAN
-2364 DTVTVETK
+2364 HTVTVTPK
-2372 GEGTGFIDGE
+2372 GEGIGFIDGE

-2393 DAGESDNTFDYI
+2393 DAGESDNTFKYA
-2405 FNEGTNAS
+2405 FNKGTNAG

-2419 KFGKLVVT
+2419 EYGKLVVT

-2440 NKTVEYNGLEQSVEG
+2440 NKIVEYNGSEQSVEG
-2455 YDFVEASNKL
+2455 YDFVEASSKL
-2465 YGEGDFAFSG
+2465 YGEDDFTFSG
-2475 TAVAK
+2475 KAVAK
-2480 GTNAGTYKMELTAEQ
+2480 GTDVGTYNMNLASEQ
-2495 FSNKSNNFSKVAF
+2495 FANKSGNFSKVKF
-2508 AVTDGTLTITPKSI
+2508 VVTDGALTITPKSI

-2538 ADVVYNGQDQTWT
+2538 ADVVYNGQDQTWK

-2574 DRTNVSGKITVAITG
+2574 DHTNVGEITVTIKGTN
-2589 IGNYSGKVERTYQI
+2589 NYSGEVKRTYQI
-2603 TKRTVDLKSEGGSKP
+2603 TKRPVELKSQSGSKP
-2618 YDGTA
+2618 YDGTPLA
-2623 LTKPEVSGWQQQGDT
+2623 KPEVSGWQQQGDT
-2638 GFVGGEVSNV
+2638 GFVTGEVSNV
-2648 RATSSVTT
+2648 RATGSVTT
-2656 VAQGEVANSIAY
+2656 VAEGEVTNSIAY
-2668 DTNAG
+2668 DTNDRFKEG
-2673 FNADNYA
+2673 NYT

-2695 EDDIIITPNDA
+2695 EDGITIMPKNA
-2706 TYIYDAS
+2706 IYIYDAS
-2713 SRKASAATASAS
+2713 SHDAGVAEASAS
-2725 VAGTDVNLEYR
+2725 VTGTDVNLEYR

-2774 KYAEQTLAIQKR
+2774 KYAEQTLTIQKR
-2786 DVELTSASS
+2786 DVELTSASA
-2795 SKVYDGMPLTKDWVD
+2795 SKVYDGAPLTKDWVD

-2822 TDLAGDGQVHATG
+2822 TDLAGDGQVRATG
-2835 SQTKVGS
+2835 SQTEVGS
-2842 SENAISYKLKDG
+2842 SENAISYKLKPG
-2854 AENNYNIIGEHVGT
+2854 AENNYNIIPDHVGT
-2868 LTVTDQS
+2868 LTVTHQS
-2875 ITPDPQNPDSY
+2875 IAPDPQNPDSY
-2886 KGVAIDEPSDHVY
+2886 KGVAINEPNDHVY
-2899 DGTEH
+2899 DGAEH

-2917 LVEGV
+2917 LVEDV
-2922 DYTVTYDTNDFV
+2922 DYELTYSENTTDAGTVT
-2934 NVKVVNVTIAGM
+2934 VTITGKGNYM
-2946 GSYTGTCVKAYEIT
+2946 GTCVKTYEIT

-2987 GLVGGETATAQTQ
+2987 GLVGDETATAQTQ

-3009 ANTVSRITW
+3009 ANTVSGFTW

-3025 YYIATQNDGTLT
+3025 YNIVAQNDGTLT

-3048 GALPDVAYNGE
+3048 GSLPDVTYNGE
-3059 SQQQT
+3059 SQQQK
-3064 PVVKDGEKELVEGV
+3064 PVVKDGEKVLVEGV

-3088 IDAGSVTV
+3088 TDAGNVTV
-3096 TVVGKGN
+3096 TVTGQGN
-3103 YAGSVDVAYRIAPAA
+3103 YAGSVDVAYRIMPAP
-3118 LTVTTPS
+3118 LTVSTPS

-3132 KPLTAAGSMSGFV
+3132 NALTAAGTISGFV

-3153 TTGSQTEVGTSD
+3153 TTGTQTEVGTSD

-3172 AAADATAKQ
+3172 AAAGATAKQ
-3181 ANYTISETVGKLT
+3181 ANYTVSESIGKLT

-3206 TGGTFTY
+3206 TGGAFTY

-3220 TVTVGALPEGYTLE
+3220 TVTVGVLPEGYTLE
-3234 AAASSATATNVSDG
+3234 AAASSATAMNVSDG
-3248 EVAATADVL
+3248 EVAATADLL

-3282 EPAKLTVTTPSVS
+3282 EPAKLTVTTPRVS
-3295 KPYDGS
+3295 KPYDGQ

-3307 KASGFVNGEAAT
+3307 KVSGFVNSEAAI

-3331 SVNGYELV
+3331 SENSYELV
-3339 WDDNAKAENYTV
+3339 WDGSAKAENYTV
-3351 EESLGTLEVTKSMA
+3351 EENLGMLEVTKSMA

-3386 GANVIGVPAGFT
+3386 GANAIGVPAGFA
-3398 LSAKTKG
+3398 LSAKTRG

-3417 VSYIITNAAGQDVT
+3417 DSYIITNAAGEDVT

-3463 GTALTEHKVSV
+3463 GTALTEHEVSV
-3474 EDGSLASGEE
+3474 ADGSLASGEE

-3505 KPGNGSAKVENYDIT
+3505 KPGNGATKVENYDIT
-3520 YRYGALTVSAQS
+3520 YRYGTLTVSAQS

-3539 PGAYAGVKVNSPS
+3539 PGAYAGVKVNAPS

-3588 DFTNVTGTIKVAI
+3588 DFTNVTGIVKVAI

-3606 YTGSVTREYQ
+3606 YTGCVTREYQ

-3641 AVTLQGAEAL
+3641 AVTVQGAEAL

-3683 GFKASNFAIEKSEG
+3683 GFKASNFAIERAEG

-3754 FTNVTGAIKVTVTGQ
+3754 FTNVTGAITVTVTGQ
-3769 GNYAGSVDRTYRITP
+3769 GNYAGSVERTYRITP

-3794 SGVYNGNALTAA
+3794 SGVYNGKPLTAA
-3806 GSISGFVNGESAPFE
+3806 GTISGFVNGESAPFE

-3839 WAAADATAKQAN
+3839 WAAAGATAKQAN

-3870 FATPGSYSGTY
+3870 VATPGSYSGTY

-3922 VDELVIINAQ
+3922 VDELVIVNAQ
-3932 GEDVTDK
+3932 GEDVTGK

-3954 EYHVV
+3954 EYYVV
-3959 TEGASKVY
+3959 TEGAFKVY
-3967 DGIAL
+3967 DGTAL

-4029 VAAEKADGKISL
+4029 VTAAKADGKISL
-4041 SGSSASKVYD
+4041 SGNSASKVYD

-4056 AKAASAPI
+4056 AKAASAVV
-4064 PTQDAVT
+4064 PTQDAVA

-4098 VQLRASSLGN
+4098 VQLRASSLDN
-4108 YEGYVYGSQQLSV
+4108 YEGYVHGSQQLSV

-4144 PDVAGWKQLGDEGF
+4144 PEVAGWKQLGDEGF
-4158 VDGQVSDVRATGSVT
+4158 VDGQVSGVRATGSAT

-4209 AKQIAAADM
+4209 AKQIAAADV

-4239 KDGGKT
+4239 KDGDKV
-4245 LVDGV
+4245 LVEGV
-4250 DYELTYSGNATDAG
+4250 DCQLTYSGNATDAG

-4271 GEGDYAGS
+4271 GKGDYAGS

-4285 IVPAPLTVATESAN
+4285 IAPAPLTVATESAN

-4375 TTGGTFTYDGSSHGA
+4375 TTGGTFAYDGASHGA
-4390 TVKVASLP
+4390 TVTVGALP
-4398 EGYSLETAESVAS
+4398 EGYSLETAESAAS
-4411 AKDVSDG
+4411 AKDVSEG

-4457 TVTTPSASKPYDGQ
+4457 TVITPSASKPYDGD
-4471 ALTAEGRVSGFV
+4471 ALTAEGKVSGFV
-4483 NGETATF
+4483 NGEAATL
-4490 KTTGSQTEVGSSVN
+4490 KTTGSQTGVGSSVN

-4517 NYTVEESLGTLTVS
+4517 NYTVEENLGTLTVS
-4531 AQSIDPDDADAF
+4531 AQSINPDDAGAF
-4543 GGVTVGYLSDTV
+4543 GGVTVGYLTDTV

-4562 FEPEVIDKDGKALV
+4562 FEPEVIDKDGKVLV
-4576 KGRDYELSFSG
+4576 KGLDYELSFSG
-4587 DVKNVG
+4587 EVKNVG
-4593 EATVAVVGKGNY
+4593 EVTMTVVGKGNY

-4622 TTGSDSKIYDGSE
+4622 TTGSDSKIYDGGE
-4635 LVNGE
+4635 LTNSE

-4674 GDVDAANY
+4674 GETDAANY

>member
-1 MKAKNNELTVESMT
+1 MKAKSNELTVDSMT

-46 YAGDGEAAD
+46 YAGDGAAVED
-55 DAAAQVEG
+55 TAAQVEG
-63 ASSGAATSSAD
+63 TSSAAATSAADKSAD
-74 KAADTVASSAA
+74 TAANSAA
-85 SAASSAAPAASEQP
+85 SATSSAAPAASEQS

-104 QQQAAPGAFESAQ
+104 QQQAAPSASEPAQ
-117 PAATQQDESAKED
+117 PAGTQQDKSAKED

-181 AVLKVSGKENPISP
+181 AVLKVSGKENPIST
-195 DEQGVYTVSAA
+195 DDQGVYTVSAA

-216 ETEAVSSDSGKDNA
+216 ETEAIPSESGKDA
-230 AVSIEDDAAAEE
+230 AVSIEDEAAKNDAAKNDAAEGA
-242 TQVSA
+242 QVSA
-247 VGAGAISGPTS
+247 SDAGAITGPTS
-258 VAQGDTIT
+258 VAQDDEIT
-266 LTYNGDMRIDNW
+266 LAD
-278 YGGDGLF
+278 
-285 SGWDVSADKKSIT
+285 SA
-298 LTATSNWAFTGSEK
+298 
-312 TTTIYLGYID
+312 
-322 QSGTWHN
+322 
-329 QGDDRLAFNVTV
+329 
-341 KKRTF
+341 
-346 TVVQPEPVAEGQDHF
+346 
-361 WIPQIKDDETGK
+361 
-373 VFSLADAP
+373 
-381 SGAFLPFEYY
+381 
-391 RDGQRIENASQYWHD
+391 
-406 ANEFSKPG
+406 
-414 TYTVIVKPNNGWI
+414 
-427 YDFEAVG
+427 
-434 QIEITIPTK
+434 K
-443 KPDSTDFEKWI
+443 KPDNTDFEKWV
-454 YTGESV
+454 YVGESV
-460 DLKGDG
+460 DLVGDEN
-466 SAWWGESW
+466 AWWGENW
-474 TVSSGSENI
+474 TVSSGSENVK
-483 ELSESSSGSRIA
+483 LSGSSSGLRTA
-495 KGLKVG
+495 TGREVG

-517 TFIIHVMKKPAATSL
+517 TFTIHVMKKPAATSL
-532 SISGDDTVEQF
+532 SIFGPETDTVEQF

-551 SDTNVTW
+551 SDTDVTW

-568 DASGKVIGVKAGKVT
+568 DASGKVVGVKAGRVT

-594 VLTATHEVTVTKS
+594 VLTATYELTVAES
-607 KASAMSCY
+607 KASATNCY

-629 GTASWFPSGGNH
+629 GTASWFPSGGKH

-684 NGAYNQYWNAVFQ
+684 NGAYSQYWNAVFR

-742 VVKCSK
+742 VVKCNK

-757 DANASGFAQY
+757 DADASGFAQY

-772 KLEKG
+772 RLEKG
-777 IAQVAAPSKTPADE
+777 IAQVTAPSKTPADE

-841 YLKGT
+841 YLEGT
-846 TIQVAPSKT
+846 TTQVAPSKT
-855 LSGYMKGQKVVQS
+855 LSGYMKGQTVVQS
-868 PISVEGYT
+868 PISIEGYK
-876 PVSSESKSGVV
+876 PVSDETKSGVV
-887 GTDSSIDFFY
+887 GTDSSIDFYY
-897 TANPVGYRVEYCWTG
+897 TANPVDYRVEYYWTG
-912 SDTPFLTE
+912 SDTPLLTE
-920 SDSDRH
+920 SH
-926 DSDHHVGDTVAGIEP
+926 TGHVGDQVTGLQP
-941 KTFEGYTPVSDNVKD
+941 KAFADYTPVNDNVQD
-956 LKLGVDESQN
+956 LKLGADESQN

-975 VSLTANTDSKT
+975 ISLKANSDSKT
-986 YNGSEQSVEGYKTN
+986 YNGSEQGVDGYMTN
-1000 LPGGESTSFDG
+1000 LPEGVSASFDG

-1026 YTFADGTIGKVSSD
+1026 YTFANGAIGKVSSD
-1040 NKYVVTGTTDGNL
+1040 NNYVVTQTTPGNL
-1053 HISPVT
+1053 HIGPVT
-1059 DEVVVKITGKTGTEK
+1059 DEVTITISGHNGGEKYSGEEQSVSGYDVSGLPAGVGEGDISFTGK
-1074 YNGKQQAVSGWDV
+1074 
-1087 TEAPDGFD
+1087 
-1095 QSKIALAESATAE
+1095 AE
-1108 AKGKD
+1108 AKGTD
-1113 AGTYNMGLTAAS
+1113 AGEYKMGLAETQFSLKGDAAK
-1125 FVSSDGNYAKVKFE
+1125 NYVNVKFRVE
-1139 VVDGSLEITK
+1139 RDGVLTIGK
-1149 RKVTLWSE
+1149 RTVILASE
-1157 DGHKNYDGRTL
+1157 GGHKNYDGKTL
-1168 QRQTD
+1168 QRRTD
-1173 IRVDG
+1173 ISKNVG
-1178 TKDVYDKDKDTTTQ
+1178 
-1192 KTFEGDGFVEGEGV
+1192 GDGFVGEDGV
-1206 DNKNVKWFDE
+1206 LAKDKLTWYDE
-1216 NNIAPGCYDN
+1216 NNILP
-1226 KFECKP
+1226 
-1232 RSGTNFDN
+1232 
-1240 YEITYEYGKLYV
+1240 
-1252 NKRADNKKYEVTVK
+1252 
-1266 GASGTS
+1266 
-1272 GYDGQPHSATGLETT
+1272 
-1287 SYTNKEGVR
+1287 
-1296 FSIRAKTSGAESK
+1296 
-1309 VDAGTYENKV
+1309 GTYENKFDPAYTPSTKLNNYDVQLVFGELVVNARTGKDKYAITVTACSNTVTYDGEEHTV
-1319 SDVVVTDPHGN
+1319 SGVTGDTYTNDNKVTFTVEGMSASVSGTDAGTYTNKVVGTPVVKDPHGN

-1335 FKITTENGK
+1335 FKITTEDGK
-1344 LTIDTRPV
+1344 LTIDKRSV

-1369 ADQANPKFTTKGF
+1369 ADQANPKFTPDGF
-1382 VDGQDISDVAV
+1382 VEGQGISDVTV
-1393 EGSQTQ
+1393 EGSRTQ
-1399 CGTSASTIKDNSW
+1399 CGTSASTIKDKSW
-1412 KFQEGTNGNNYSVT
+1412 KFQNGTNGNNYSVT
-1426 TAQGTLT
+1426 TEPGTLT

-1446 LMGKSD
+1446 LTGKSD
-1452 NGATYDGKEH
+1452 TVPSYDGKEH
-1462 TVSGVEQDKWTF
+1462 TVSDVEQDTWTF
-1474 DGVEYTVF
+1474 DGVEYTVS
-1482 NYHANVSGTDAGTY
+1482 NYNASVSGTDAGTY
-1496 KNIVTSGEGGYK
+1496 DNIVTSGEDGYR
-1508 VTDPNGND
+1508 VTGPNGDD
-1516 VTAEFSISVAPGT
+1516 VTEEFSISVAPGT

-1542 SATRAYNGSPLTAAE
+1542 SATRAYNGFALTAAE
-1557 AEREF
+1557 AKHEF
-1562 AAEGFVG
+1562 TAEGFVG
-1569 EDDIASAKVDGSI
+1569 EDGIASAMVDGSI
-1582 TDVGETASNVVQE
+1582 TDVGETESNVAQN
-1595 SVVLKSGTKASNY
+1595 SVVLKDGTKASNY
-1608 SITYNPGK
+1608 SITYKPGK
-1616 LEVTPNT
+1616 LEVTPVT

-1628 TIAKKSGTKD
+1628 TIAENSGNEE
-1638 YSGFEQSVKG
+1638 YNGSEQSVEG
-1648 YELRDISNREYAAT
+1648 YELRNISNDSYAAT

-1669 ADDQVAKGTDAG
+1669 ADHKVAKGTDAG

-1689 EDFKNNSVNF
+1689 EDFKNNSANF
-1699 TNVKFEILDGS
+1699 TNVKFQIVDGS

-1729 YDGNPLEDRT
+1729 YDGNPLEGRT
-1739 VSVTSGS
+1739 VSITSGS

-1752 FIADVTGS
+1752 FVADVTGS
-1760 QTDAGSSANAFTY
+1760 QTNAGSSANAFTY
-1773 KLVNAAGEELAQ
+1773 KLENAAGEELAK

-1804 VNPVSN
+1804 VNPVSDA
-1810 EVVVTIV
+1810 VVVTIT
-1817 GKHAEGAYN
+1817 GNHAEGTYS
-1826 GKPLTATGYT
+1826 GKPLTATGYS
-1836 FASTNALY
+1836 FASSNALY

-1862 GTTVMDLQGKFKNAD
+1862 GTTVMDLQGKFTNAD
-1877 DVNFPNVRFEIT
+1877 AVNFPNVRFDIT
-1889 NGFVAI
+1889 NGSVAI
-1895 SKAEVKLQ
+1895 SKAKVTLQ
-1903 SADLEKEYD
+1903 SANLEKEYD

-1958 NYTLNDNTKAD
+1958 SYTLNENTKEG
-1969 NYEIS
+1969 NYDIS
-1974 VIPGQLTVTNRQ
+1974 VILGQLTVTNRQ
-1986 AKYQVTVEA
+1986 AQYQVTVEA
-1995 NSSTDNTYDGVEHAA
+1995 NSSTGNTYDGVEHAA
-2010 AGLKTSE
+2010 TGLKTSE
-2017 FTVEG
+2017 FTVDG
-2022 QKYTVEGLKT
+2022 RKYTVEGLNT
-2032 SDPKAVNAGEY
+2032 ADPKAVNAGEY

-2056 DGNDVS
+2056 NGNDVS
-2062 SQFAVKLVP
+2062 SQFAVTLVP
-2071 GELKIAK
+2071 GKLEIAI

-2093 GEALTNDRVTVG
+2093 GEALTNDSVTVG

-2111 GEGASYSVTGTITDA
+2111 GEGAVYNVTGAITDA
-2126 GTVTNSF
+2126 GKVANSF
-2133 TYERNSNTNFDNYT
+2133 TYERNSNTNFDNYN
-2147 ITKAEGT
+2147 ISKEEGT

-2163 VTVTITGNSATLQYS
+2163 VTVTITGNSATLPYS

-2183 VTGYS
+2183 VTGYDFKAS
-2188 FATSDNRYS
+2188 NPLYKEGDFVFSGT
-2197 EANVK
+2197 
-2202 FQGEAVA
+2202 AVA

-2216 YNMNLASGQFSNTSG
+2216 YHMNLASGQFSNTSG
-2231 NFTNVEFVVVD
+2231 NFTNVEFKVVD
-2242 GSLEITGGD
+2242 GSLEIKGGD
-2251 LDADKVVWDV
+2251 IDAGKVVWDV

-2268 DGTPLSAYAAKA
+2268 DGTPLSAYVASA
-2280 TDKFGNTLKVEYST
+2280 TDKFGNPLKVEYST
-2294 DGEQWTDDPSN
+2294 DGKQWTDDPST
-2305 ITLTHFGYQEVKL
+2305 ITLTHFGGQPVML
-2318 RATGANYAAG
+2318 RATSANYAAG
-2328 QYAENKDGEWV
+2328 QYAENGEWV
-2339 AITSRPVKLTSK
+2339 AITSRPVKLTS
-2351 GDNKKYD
+2351 GSGNKKYD
-2358 GKPLTN
+2358 GEPLTN
-2364 DTVTVETK
+2364 DSVTVGTK

-2393 DAGESDNTFDYI
+2393 DAGESANTFDYT
-2405 FNEGTNAS
+2405 FNEGTNAN
-2413 DYWVTT
+2413 DYWVTIEL
-2419 KFGKLVVT
+2419 GKLVVT
-2427 ASDSEVVAKIAGH
+2427 ASDSEVVTTITGH
-2440 NKTVEYNGLEQSVEG
+2440 NKTVEYNGSEQSVEG
-2455 YDFVEASNKL
+2455 YDFETSNPL
-2465 YGEGDFAFSG
+2465 YEKDDFAFSG

-2480 GTNAGTYKMELTAEQ
+2480 GTDVGTYKMNLTSEQ
-2495 FSNKSNNFSKVAF
+2495 FSNTSKNFSKVAF
-2508 AVTDGTLTITPKSI
+2508 AVADGTLTITPKSI
-2522 VPDPENPKNT
+2522 VPDPENPDNT
-2532 MSVDSP
+2532 MTVDLP
-2538 ADVVYNGQDQTWT
+2538 ADVVYNGQDQTWA
-2551 PIVKDG
+2551 PVVKDG
-2557 ERTLEAGK
+2557 ERTLQPGT

-2574 DRTNVSGKITVAITG
+2574 DRTNVAGKITVTITG
-2589 IGNYSGKVERTYQI
+2589 IGNYAGKVERTYQI
-2603 TKRTVDLKSEGGSKP
+2603 TKRPVELVSQSGSKP

-2623 LTKPEVSGWQQQGDT
+2623 LTKPEVSGWQQQEST
-2638 GFVGGEVSNV
+2638 GFVEGQVSNV
-2648 RATSSVTT
+2648 RATGSVTT
-2656 VAQGEVANSIAY
+2656 VAEGEVVNSITY
-2668 DTNAG
+2668 DAG
-2673 FNADNYA
+2673 VGFKADNYD

-2695 EDDIIITPNDA
+2695 EDGITIAPNNA

-2713 SRKASAATASAS
+2713 SHEAGAAAASAS
-2725 VAGTDVNLEYR
+2725 VKGANVNLEYR

-2746 SNPSAITAINAGTLT
+2746 SNASAIAAINAGVLT

-2774 KYAEQTLAIQKR
+2774 KYAEQTLTIQKR
-2786 DVELTSASS
+2786 DVELTSATA
-2795 SKVYDGMPLTKDWVD
+2795 SKVYDGAPLSKDWVD

-2822 TDLAGDGQVHATG
+2822 TDLAGDGQVHAVG
-2835 SQTKVGS
+2835 SQTEVGS
-2842 SENAISYKLKDG
+2842 SENTISYQLKDG

-2868 LTVTDQS
+2868 LTVTAQS
-2875 ITPDPQNPDSY
+2875 IAPDPQNPDSY
-2886 KGVAIDEPSDHVY
+2886 KGIAINEPNDHVY
-2899 DGTEH
+2899 DGAEH

-2917 LVEGV
+2917 LVEDR
-2922 DYTVTYDTNDFV
+2922 DYTVTYDTDDFV

-2946 GSYTGTCVKAYEIT
+2946 GSYMGTCVKAYEIT

-2987 GLVGGETATAQTQ
+2987 GLVSGENATAQTQ

-3009 ANTVSRITW
+3009 ANTVSGITW
-3018 DTAKEGN
+3018 DTAKKGN
-3025 YYIATQNDGTLT
+3025 YCIAAQNDGTLT

-3048 GALPDVAYNGE
+3048 GSLPDVTYNGE
-3059 SQQQT
+3059 SQQQK
-3064 PVVKDGEKELVEGV
+3064 PVVKDGEKVLTEGV

-3088 IDAGSVTV
+3088 TDAGTVTV
-3096 TVVGKGN
+3096 TATGQGN
-3103 YAGSVDVAYRIAPAA
+3103 YAGSVDVAYRIVPAP
-3118 LTVTTPS
+3118 LTVATPS
-3125 ASGVYNG
+3125 ASGVYDG
-3132 KPLTAAGSMSGFV
+3132 KPLTAAGSVSGFV

-3165 NTYAIDW
+3165 NSYAIDW
-3172 AAADATAKQ
+3172 AAAGATAKQ
-3181 ANYTISETVGKLT
+3181 ANYTVSESIGKLT
-3194 VTESADEVVVTT
+3194 VTESANEVVVTT
-3206 TGGTFTY
+3206 TGGSFTY

-3220 TVTVGALPEGYTLE
+3220 TVAVGTLPEGYTLE
-3234 AAASSATATNVSDG
+3234 AAASSATATNVSDD

-3257 VIKNAQGEDVTS
+3257 VIRNAQGEDVTS

-3282 EPAKLTVTTPSVS
+3282 EPAKLTATTPNAS
-3295 KPYDGS
+3295 KPYDGQ

-3331 SVNGYELV
+3331 SENGYELV

-3351 EESLGTLEVTKSMA
+3351 EEDLGTLEVTKSMA

-3386 GANVIGVPAGFT
+3386 GVNVIGVPAGFS

-3405 SITDAGY
+3405 SVTDAGY
-3412 VTAEV
+3412 VMAEV
-3417 VSYIITNAAGQDVT
+3417 DSYIITNAAGQDVT

-3505 KPGNGSAKVENYDIT
+3505 TPGNDSTKVENYDIA
-3520 YRYGALTVSAQS
+3520 YRYGTLTVSAQS

-3539 PGAYAGVKVNSPS
+3539 PGAYAGVKVNAPS

-3577 GRDYTVTYSTD
+3577 GRDYTVAYSTD
-3588 DFTNVTGTIKVAI
+3588 DFTNVTGTIKVTIA
-3601 TGIGD
+3601 GIGD

-3616 ITPASVKLASNTRE
+3616 IAPASVKLASNTRE

-3641 AVTLQGAEAL
+3641 AVTVQGAEAL

-3658 LKAVGKVMTVAEGK
+3658 LKAVGRVMTVAEGK
-3672 VPNTIAFTWKD
+3672 VPNTIAYTWKD
-3683 GFKASNFAIEKSEG
+3683 GFKAGNFAIEKSEG

-3720 VYDGREH
+3720 VYDGKEH

-3736 EKVLTEGVDYTV
+3736 EKLLTEGVDYTV

-3754 FTNVTGAIKVTVTGQ
+3754 FTNVTGGIKVTVTGQ
-3769 GNYAGSVDRTYRITP
+3769 GNYAGSVERAYRITP
-3784 APLTVSTPSA
+3784 APLTVSTLSA
-3794 SGVYNGNALTAA
+3794 SRVYNGNALTAA
-3806 GSISGFVNGESAPFE
+3806 GSVSGFVNGESAPFE

-3839 WAAADATAKQAN
+3839 WAAAGATAKQAN
-3851 YTVSETVGKLTVT
+3851 YTVSESIGKLTVT

-3870 FATPGSYSGTY
+3870 VATPGSYSGVY

-3903 ARSNA
+3903 VHSNA

-3922 VDELVIINAQ
+3922 VDELVIVNAQ
-3932 GEDVTDK
+3932 GEDVTGK

-3959 TEGASKVY
+3959 TEGAFKVY
-3967 DGIAL
+3967 DGTAL
-3972 TAPGKIV
+3972 TAPGKII

-4002 NTYAIA
+4002 NAYAIA

-4015 GNYVHGA
+4015 GNYTHGA
-4022 DTIGSLE
+4022 DAIGSLE
-4029 VAAEKADGKISL
+4029 VAAAKAEGKIAL
-4041 SGSSASKVYD
+4041 SGVSAFKVYD

-4056 AKAASAPI
+4056 AKAASATV

-4071 IEYSLDGENWTTDP
+4071 IEYSLDGKNWMTDS

-4098 VQLRASSLGN
+4098 VQLRASSPGN

-4121 TKRAVNLKSDSAS
+4121 TKRAVELKSESAS

-4144 PDVAGWKQLGDEGF
+4144 PEVVGWKQLGDEGF
-4158 VDGQVSDVRATGSVT
+4158 VDGQVSAVRATGSAT

-4181 NAIAYVEGEGF
+4181 NTIVYTEGEGF

-4218 TVQAPADVVY
+4218 TVRAPADVVY

-4239 KDGGKT
+4239 KDGDKV
-4245 LVDGV
+4245 LVEGV

-4271 GEGDYAGS
+4271 GKGDYAGS
-4279 VDVAYQ
+4279 VDVSYQ
-4285 IVPAPLTVATESAN
+4285 IAPAPLTVATESAN

-4309 GGKVDGLVNGETVAF
+4309 DGKVDGLVNGETVAF
-4324 KLVGSQTKVGE
+4324 KVVGSQTRVGE
-4335 SDNAYRIEWSGTAK
+4335 SDNAYKIEWSGTAK

-4375 TTGGTFTYDGSSHGA
+4375 TTGGTFTYDGASHGA
-4390 TVKVASLP
+4390 TVKVANLP
-4398 EGYSLETAESVAS
+4398 EGYSLETAESAAS

-4431 AEGEDVTSRLNI
+4431 AQGEDVTSKLNV

-4457 TVTTPSASKPYDGQ
+4457 TVTTPSVTKVFDGD
-4471 ALTAEGRVSGFV
+4471 ALAAEGRVSGFV
-4483 NGETATF
+4483 NGEAATF

-4504 GYELVWDGSAKAA
+4504 GYELVWDGSAQAA
-4517 NYTVEESLGTLTVS
+4517 NYTVEENLGTLTVS
-4531 AQSIDPDDADAF
+4531 AQSISPDDAGAF
-4543 GGVTVGYLSDTV
+4543 GGVTVGYLADTV

-4562 FEPEVIDKDGKALV
+4562 FEPEVVDKDGKALV
-4576 KGRDYELSFSG
+4576 KGLDYELSLSG

-4593 EATVAVVGKGNY
+4593 EVTVVVIGKGNY

-4635 LVNGE
+4635 LTNSE
-4640 LTIEGLQGE
+4640 LSIGGLQGE

-4692 VTPAPVPPTPE
+4692 VTPAPVPPTPN
-4703 PTPEPEPTPTPEPEP
+4703 PDDGT
-4718 TPTPTPTPEPTPTP
+4718 TPTPEPTPSSTP
-4732 GDGETPT
+4732 GGGS
-4739 PNPTPGD
+4739 TPG
-4746 DVTPAPNPIPDGTTP
+4746 TTPDGTTP
-4761 SGGTTPG
+4761 AS
-4768 TTPGGTTPAPASTP
+4768 ASTP
-4782 DGATTAP
+4782 T
-4789 APTPAPAAAGPLDAL
+4789 PAAAGPLDAL
-4804 ADVLEGAYESVTGS
+4804 AGVLEGAYESVTGS

-4851 MIAGMALTAVYGLAA
+4851 MIVGMVLTAVYGLAA
-4866 ALRRKNHERKLRNDM
+4866 ALRRKNHERKLSNDM

>member
-1 MKAKNNELTVESMT
+1 MKAKSNQLTVESMT

-46 YAGDGEAAD
+46 YAGDGAAAD

-63 ASSGAATSSAD
+63 ASSAAATSTAD
-74 KAADTVASSAA
+74 KAADAAASSAA

-99 ASTTS
+99 ASATS
-104 QQQAAPGAFESAQ
+104 QQQAAPSASVPAQ
-117 PAATQQDESAKED
+117 PAATQRDESAKED

-142 ASITYMNQVVSAPAH
+142 ASIAYMNQVVSAPAH
-157 KVTVPVKDDFKFTV
+157 KLTVPVNDDFKFTV

-181 AVLKVSGKENPISP
+181 AVLKVSGKENPICP

-206 DVAAGATVTL
+206 DVAAGAIVTL
-216 ETEAVSSDSGKDNA
+216 EAEAVSSDSGKDNA
-230 AVSIEDDAAAEE
+230 AVSIEDDAEE
-242 TQVSA
+242 DDATEKTQASVS
-247 VGAGAISGPTS
+247 GAGAISGPTS
-258 VAQGDTIT
+258 IAQGD
-266 LTYNGDMRIDNW
+266 
-278 YGGDGLF
+278 
-285 SGWDVSADKKSIT
+285 
-298 LTATSNWAFTGSEK
+298 E
-312 TTTIYLGYID
+312 
-322 QSGTWHN
+322 
-329 QGDDRLAFNVTV
+329 VT
-341 KKRTF
+341 
-346 TVVQPEPVAEGQDHF
+346 
-361 WIPQIKDDETGK
+361 
-373 VFSLADAP
+373 LAD
-381 SGAFLPFEYY
+381 S
-391 RDGQRIENASQYWHD
+391 
-406 ANEFSKPG
+406 
-414 TYTVIVKPNNGWI
+414 
-427 YDFEAVG
+427 
-434 QIEITIPTK
+434 TK
-443 KPDSTDFEKWI
+443 KPDNTDFEKWI
-454 YTGESV
+454 YVDESV
-460 DLKGDG
+460 DLVGDEN
-466 SAWWGESW
+466 AWWGESW
-474 TVSSGSENI
+474 TVSSGSENVK
-483 ELSESSSGSRIA
+483 LSGSSSGLRTA
-495 KGLKVG
+495 TGREVG

-517 TFIIHVMKKPAATSL
+517 TFTIHVMKKPAATSL
-532 SISGDDTVEQF
+532 SIFGPETDTVEQF

-551 SDTNVTW
+551 SDTDVTW

-568 DASGKVIGVKAGKVT
+568 DASGKVVGVKAGRVT
-583 ITATTVTAEGK
+583 ITATTATAEGK
-594 VLTATHEVTVTKS
+594 VLTATYELTVAES
-607 KASAMSCY
+607 KASATNCY

-629 GTASWFPSGGNH
+629 GTASWFPSGGKH

-676 GSSWVLDR
+676 SSSWVLDR
-684 NGAYNQYWNAVFQ
+684 NGAYSQYWNAVFQ
-697 AWKDTL
+697 AWKNTL

-757 DANASGFAQY
+757 DADASGFAQY

-806 DQACTQAVSF
+806 DQACTQALSF
-816 PMRTSENVNYYGKY
+816 PVRTSENVNYYGKY

-841 YLKGT
+841 YLEGT
-846 TIQVAPSKT
+846 TTQVAPSKT
-855 LSGYMKGQKVVQS
+855 LSGYMKGQTVVQS
-868 PISVEGYT
+868 PISIEGYK
-876 PVSSESKSGVV
+876 PVSDETKSGVV
-887 GTDSSIDFFY
+887 GNDSSIDFYY
-897 TANPVGYRVEYCWTG
+897 TANPVDYSIEYYWTG
-912 SDTPFLTE
+912 SDTPISSE
-920 SDSDRH
+920 KRSG
-926 DSDHHVGDTVAGIEP
+926 HVGDQVTGLAP
-941 KTFEGYTPVSDNVKD
+941 KAIAGYTPVSDNVQD
-956 LKLGVDESQN
+956 LKLGADESQN

-975 VSLTANTDSKT
+975 VSLKANSDSKT
-986 YNGSEQSVEGYKTN
+986 YNGSEQGVDGYMTN
-1000 LPGGESTSFDG
+1000 LPEGVSASFDG

-1026 YTFADGTIGKVSSD
+1026 YTFANGTIGKVSSD
-1040 NKYVVTGTTDGNL
+1040 NNYVVTQTTPGNL
-1053 HISPVT
+1053 HIGPVT
-1059 DEVVVKITGKTGTEK
+1059 DEVTITISGHNGGEKYSGEEQSVSGYDVSGLPAGVGEGDISFTGK
-1074 YNGKQQAVSGWDV
+1074 
-1087 TEAPDGFD
+1087 
-1095 QSKIALAESATAE
+1095 AE
-1108 AKGKD
+1108 AKGTD
-1113 AGTYNMGLTAAS
+1113 AGEYKMGLAETQFSLKGDAAK
-1125 FVSSDGNYAKVKFE
+1125 NYVNVKFRVE
-1139 VVDGSLEITK
+1139 RDGVLTIGK
-1149 RKVTLWSE
+1149 RTVILTSE
-1157 DGHKNYDGRTL
+1157 GGHKNYDGKTL
-1168 QRQTD
+1168 QRRTD
-1173 IRVDG
+1173 ISKNVG
-1178 TKDVYDKDKDTTTQ
+1178 
-1192 KTFEGDGFVEGEGV
+1192 GDGFVGEDGV
-1206 DNKNVKWFDE
+1206 LAKDKLTWYDE
-1216 NNIAPGCYDN
+1216 NNILP
-1226 KFECKP
+1226 
-1232 RSGTNFDN
+1232 
-1240 YEITYEYGKLYV
+1240 
-1252 NKRADNKKYEVTVK
+1252 
-1266 GASGTS
+1266 
-1272 GYDGQPHSATGLETT
+1272 
-1287 SYTNKEGVR
+1287 
-1296 FSIRAKTSGAESK
+1296 
-1309 VDAGTYENKV
+1309 GTYENKFDPAYTPSTKLNNYDVQLVFGELVVNARTGKDKYAITVTACSNTVTYDGEEHAV
-1319 SDVVVTDPHGN
+1319 SGVTGDTYTNDNKVTFTVEGMSASVSGTDAGTYTNKVVGTPVVKDPHGN

-1335 FKITTENGK
+1335 FKITTEDGK
-1344 LTIDTRPV
+1344 LTIDKRSV

-1369 ADQANPKFTTKGF
+1369 ADQANPKFTPDGF
-1382 VDGQDISDVAV
+1382 VEGQGISDVTV
-1393 EGSQTQ
+1393 EGSRTQ
-1399 CGTSASTIKDNSW
+1399 CGTSASTIKDKSW
-1412 KFQEGTNGNNYSVT
+1412 KFQNGTNGNNYSVT
-1426 TAQGTLT
+1426 TEPGTLT

-1446 LMGKSD
+1446 LTGKSD
-1452 NGATYDGKEH
+1452 TVPSYDGKEH
-1462 TVSGVEQDKWTF
+1462 TVSDVEQDTWTF
-1474 DGVEYTVF
+1474 DGVEYTVS
-1482 NYHANVSGTDAGTY
+1482 NYNASVSGTDAGTY
-1496 KNIVTSGEGGYK
+1496 DNIVTSGEDGYR
-1508 VTDPNGND
+1508 VTGPNGDD
-1516 VTAEFSISVAPGT
+1516 VTEEFSISVAPGT

-1542 SATRAYNGSPLTAAE
+1542 SATRAYNGFALTAAE
-1557 AEREF
+1557 AKHEF
-1562 AAEGFVG
+1562 TAEGFVG
-1569 EDDIASAKVDGSI
+1569 EDGIASAMVDGSI
-1582 TDVGETASNVVQE
+1582 TDVGETESNVAQN
-1595 SVVLKSGTKASNY
+1595 SVVLKDGTKASNY
-1608 SITYNPGK
+1608 SITYKPGK
-1616 LEVTPNT
+1616 LEVTPVT

-1628 TIAKKSGTKD
+1628 TIAENSGNEE
-1638 YSGFEQSVKG
+1638 YSGSEQSVEG
-1648 YELRDISNREYAAT
+1648 YELRNVSNDSYAAT

-1669 ADDQVAKGTDAG
+1669 ADHKVAKGTDAG

-1689 EDFKNNSVNF
+1689 EDFKNNSANF
-1699 TNVKFEILDGS
+1699 TNVKFQIVDGS

-1729 YDGNPLEDRT
+1729 YDGNPLEGRT
-1739 VSVTSGS
+1739 VSITSGS

-1752 FIADVTGS
+1752 FVADVTGS
-1760 QTDAGSSANAFTY
+1760 QTNAGSSANAFTY
-1773 KLVNAAGEELAQ
+1773 KLVDAAGEELAK

-1792 NYNVTKAEGVLK
+1792 NYNVTKVEGVLK
-1804 VNPVSN
+1804 VNPVSE
-1810 EVVVTIV
+1810 EVVVTIA
-1817 GKHAEGAYN
+1817 GDHAKGTYN
-1826 GKPLTATGYT
+1826 GKPLTATGYIL
-1836 FASTNALY
+1836 ASSNALY

-1850 FSGENSVSRTDA
+1850 FSGADSVSRTDA
-1862 GTTVMDLQGKFKNAD
+1862 GTTEMNLQGKFANAD
-1877 DVNFPNVRFEIT
+1877 AVNFPNVRFEIT
-1889 NGFVAI
+1889 NGSVII
-1895 SKAEVKLQ
+1895 SKAKVTLQ
-1903 SADLEKEYD
+1903 SADLTKEYD
-1912 GTALTNKKGGEEQT
+1912 GTTLTNKNSGEEQT

-1958 NYTLNDNTKAD
+1958 SYTLNENTKEG
-1969 NYEIS
+1969 NYDIS

-1986 AKYQVTVEA
+1986 AQYQVTVEA
-1995 NSSTDNTYDGVEHAA
+1995 NSSTGNTYDGVEHAA
-2010 AGLKTSE
+2010 TGLNTSE
-2017 FTVEG
+2017 FTVDG
-2022 QKYTVEGLKT
+2022 QKYTVEGLIT
-2032 SDPKAVNAGEY
+2032 SDPKTVNAGEY

-2071 GELKIAK
+2071 GKLEIAK
-2078 RSVTLTSASESRVYN
+2078 RSVTLTSASESRVYT
-2093 GEALTNDRVTVG
+2093 GEALANHGVTVG

-2111 GEGASYSVTGTITDA
+2111 GEGAVYNVTGAITDA
-2126 GTVTNSF
+2126 GKVVNSF
-2133 TYERNSNTNFDNYT
+2133 TYERNSNTNFDNYN
-2147 ITKAEGT
+2147 ISKEEGT

-2163 VTVTITGNSATLQYS
+2163 VTVTITGNSATLPYS

-2183 VTGYS
+2183 VTGYDFKAS
-2188 FATSDNRYS
+2188 NPLYKEGDFVFSGT
-2197 EANVK
+2197 
-2202 FQGEAVA
+2202 AVA
-2209 KGTNAGT
+2209 KGKNAGT
-2216 YNMNLASGQFSNTSG
+2216 YHMNLASGQFSNISG

-2242 GSLEITGGD
+2242 GSLEIKGGD
-2251 LDADKVVWDV
+2251 LDAGKVVWDV

-2268 DGTPLSAYAAKA
+2268 DGTPLSAYVAKA
-2280 TDKFGNTLKVEYST
+2280 TDKFGNALKVEYST
-2294 DGEQWTDDPSN
+2294 DGEQWTDDPSS
-2305 ITLTHFGYQEVKL
+2305 ITLTHFGAQLVML
-2318 RATGANYAAG
+2318 RATSPNYAAD

-2358 GKPLTN
+2358 GEPLTN

-2382 GVTIKVTGSQT
+2382 GVTINVTGSQT
-2393 DAGESDNTFDYI
+2393 DAGESDNTFDYA
-2405 FNEGTNAS
+2405 FNEGTNAN

-2419 KFGKLVVT
+2419 EYGKLVVT

-2440 NKTVEYNGLEQSVEG
+2440 NKTVEYNGSEQSVEG
-2455 YDFVEASNKL
+2455 YDFVKASNKL

-2480 GTNAGTYKMELTAEQ
+2480 GTNVGTYNMNLASEQ
-2495 FSNKSNNFSKVAF
+2495 FANKSGNFSKVTF
-2508 AVTDGTLTITPKSI
+2508 AVTDGSLTITPKSI
-2522 VPDPENPKNT
+2522 VPDPENPDNT

-2551 PIVKDG
+2551 PVVKDG
-2557 ERTLEAGK
+2557 ERTLELGK
-2565 DYTVEYSTA
+2565 DYTVGYSTA
-2574 DRTNVSGKITVAITG
+2574 DRTNATGRITVTISG

-2603 TKRTVDLKSEGGSKP
+2603 TKRPVELKSEGGSKP

-2623 LTKPEVSGWQQQGDT
+2623 LVKPEVSGWQQQGDT
-2638 GFVGGEVSNV
+2638 GFVTGEVSNV
-2648 RATSSVTT
+2648 RATGSVTT
-2656 VAQGEVANSIAY
+2656 VAQGEVTNSIAY

-2673 FNADNYA
+2673 FNESNYT

-2695 EDDIIITPNDA
+2695 EDGITFTPNNA

-2713 SRKASAATASAS
+2713 SHEAGAATASAS

-2746 SNPSAITAINAGTLT
+2746 SNASAITAINAGVLT

-2774 KYAEQTLAIQKR
+2774 KYAEQTLTIQKR
-2786 DVELTSASS
+2786 DVELTSATA
-2795 SKVYDGMPLTKDWVD
+2795 SKVYDGAPLSKDWVD

-2822 TDLAGDGQVHATG
+2822 TDLAGDGQVHAVG
-2835 SQTKVGS
+2835 SQTEVGS
-2842 SENAISYKLKDG
+2842 SENTISYQLKDG

-2868 LTVTDQS
+2868 LTVTAQS
-2875 ITPDPQNPDSY
+2875 IAPDPQNPDSY
-2886 KGVAIDEPSDHVY
+2886 KGIAINEPNDHVY
-2899 DGTEH
+2899 DGAEH

-2917 LVEGV
+2917 LVEDR
-2922 DYTVTYDTNDFV
+2922 DYTVTYDTDDFV

-2946 GSYTGTCVKAYEIT
+2946 GSYMGTCVKAYEIT

-2987 GLVGGETATAQTQ
+2987 GLVSGENATAQTQ

-3009 ANTVSRITW
+3009 ANTVSGITW

-3025 YYIATQNDGTLT
+3025 YYIAAQNDGTLT
-3037 VTPKGI
+3037 VTPKGV

-3048 GALPDVAYNGE
+3048 GSLPDVTYNGE
-3059 SQQQT
+3059 SQQQK
-3064 PVVKDGEKELVEGV
+3064 PVVKDGEKALTEGV

-3083 YSENT
+3083 YSGNT
-3088 IDAGSVTV
+3088 TDAGTVTV
-3096 TVVGKGN
+3096 TVTGRGN
-3103 YAGSVDVAYRIAPAA
+3103 YAGSVERAYRITPAP
-3118 LTVTTPS
+3118 LTVSTPS
-3125 ASGVYNG
+3125 ASRVYNG
-3132 KPLTAAGSMSGFV
+3132 NALTAAGSVSGFV

-3165 NTYAIDW
+3165 NSYAIDW
-3172 AAADATAKQ
+3172 AAAGATAKQ
-3181 ANYTISETVGKLT
+3181 ANYTVSESIGKLT
-3194 VTESADEVVVTT
+3194 VTESANEVVVTT
-3206 TGGTFTY
+3206 TGGSFTY

-3234 AAASSATATNVSDG
+3234 AAASSATATNVSDD

-3257 VIKNAQGEDVTS
+3257 VIRNAQGEDVTS

-3282 EPAKLTVTTPSVS
+3282 EPAKLTVTTPNAS
-3295 KPYDGS
+3295 KPYDGQ

-3331 SVNGYELV
+3331 SENGYDLV

-3351 EESLGTLEVTKSMA
+3351 EEDLGTLEVTKSMA

-3386 GANVIGVPAGFT
+3386 GVDVIGVPAGFS

-3405 SITDAGY
+3405 SVTDAGY
-3412 VTAEV
+3412 VMAEV
-3417 VSYIITNAAGQDVT
+3417 DSYIITNAAGQDVT
-3431 DQFGNVAT
+3431 DQFGNVAI

-3451 TLVSGDASKVYD
+3451 TLASAGASKVYD
-3463 GTALTEHKVSV
+3463 GTALTERKVSV

-3505 KPGNGSAKVENYDIT
+3505 KPGNGSTKVENYDIA
-3520 YRYGALTVSAQS
+3520 YRYGTLTVSAQS

-3539 PGAYAGVKVNSPS
+3539 PGAYAGVKVNTPS

-3577 GRDYTVTYSTD
+3577 GRDYTVAYSTD
-3588 DFTNVTGTIKVAI
+3588 DFTNVTGTIKVTIA
-3601 TGIGD
+3601 GIGD

-3616 ITPASVKLASNTRE
+3616 IAPASVKLASNTRE

-3641 AVTLQGAEAL
+3641 AVTVQGAEAL

-3658 LKAVGKVMTVAEGK
+3658 LKAVGRVMTVAEGK
-3672 VPNTIAFTWKD
+3672 VPNTIAYTWKD
-3683 GFKASNFAIEKSEG
+3683 GFKAGNFAIEKSEG

-3720 VYDGREH
+3720 VYDGKEH

-3736 EKVLTEGVDYTV
+3736 EKLLTEGVDYTV

-3754 FTNVTGAIKVTVTGQ
+3754 FTNVTGGIKVTVTGQ
-3769 GNYAGSVDRTYRITP
+3769 GNYAGSVERAYRITP

-3794 SGVYNGNALTAA
+3794 SRVYNGNALTAA
-3806 GSISGFVNGESAPFE
+3806 GSVSGFVNGESAPFE

-3839 WAAADATAKQAN
+3839 WAAAGATAKQAN
-3851 YTVSETVGKLTVT
+3851 YTVSESIGKLTVT

-3870 FATPGSYSGTY
+3870 VATPGSYSGVY

-3903 ARSNA
+3903 AHSNA

-3922 VDELVIINAQ
+3922 VDELVIVNAQ
-3932 GEDVTDK
+3932 GEDVTGK

-3959 TEGASKVY
+3959 TEGAFKVY
-3967 DGIAL
+3967 DGTAL

-4022 DTIGSLE
+4022 DAIGSLE
-4029 VAAEKADGKISL
+4029 VTAAKAEGKISL

-4056 AKAASAPI
+4056 AKAASAAV

-4085 GSLTATDVADSAT
+4085 GSLAATDVADSAT

-4144 PDVAGWKQLGDEGF
+4144 PEVVGWKQLGDEGF
-4158 VDGQVSDVRATGSVT
+4158 VDGQVSAVRATGSAT

-4181 NAIAYVEGEGF
+4181 NTIVYTESEGF

-4218 TVQAPADVVY
+4218 TVRAPADVVY

-4239 KDGGKT
+4239 KDGDKV
-4245 LVDGV
+4245 LVEGV

-4271 GEGDYAGS
+4271 GKGDYAGS

-4285 IVPAPLTVATESAN
+4285 IAPAPLTVATESAN

-4309 GGKVDGLVNGETVAF
+4309 DGKVDGLVNGETVAF
-4324 KLVGSQTKVGE
+4324 KVVGSQTKVGE
-4335 SDNAYRIEWSGTAK
+4335 SDNAYKIEWSGTAK

-4375 TTGGTFTYDGSSHGA
+4375 TTGGTFTYDGASHGA
-4390 TVKVASLP
+4390 TVKVANLP
-4398 EGYSLETAESVAS
+4398 EGYSLETAESAAS
-4411 AKDVSDG
+4411 VKDVSDG

-4431 AEGEDVTSRLNI
+4431 AQGEDVTSKLNV

-4457 TVTTPSASKPYDGQ
+4457 TVTTPSVTKVFDGD
-4471 ALTAEGRVSGFV
+4471 ALAAEGRVSGFV
-4483 NGETATF
+4483 NGEAATF

-4504 GYELVWDGSAKAA
+4504 GYELVWDGSAQAA
-4517 NYTVEESLGTLTVS
+4517 NYTVEENLGTLTVS
-4531 AQSIDPDDADAF
+4531 AQSINPDDAGAF
-4543 GGVTVGYLSDTV
+4543 GGVTVGYLADTV

-4562 FEPEVIDKDGKALV
+4562 FEPEVVDKDGKALV
-4576 KGRDYELSFSG
+4576 KGLDYELSFSG

-4593 EATVAVVGKGNY
+4593 EVTVTVIGKGNF

-4617 APLTV
+4617 APLAV

-4635 LVNGE
+4635 LTNSE
-4640 LTIEGLQGE
+4640 LSIEGLQGE

-4692 VTPAPVPPTPE
+4692 VTPAPVPPTPN
-4703 PTPEPEPTPTPEPEP
+4703 PDDGT
-4718 TPTPTPTPEPTPTP
+4718 TPTPEPTPSPTP
-4732 GDGETPT
+4732 GDGS
-4739 PNPTPGD
+4739 TPG
-4746 DVTPAPNPIPDGTTP
+4746 TTPDGTTP
-4761 SGGTTPG
+4761 
-4768 TTPGGTTPAPASTP
+4768 AS
-4782 DGATTAP
+4782 AS
-4789 APTPAPAAAGPLDAL
+4789 TPAPAAAGPLDAL
-4804 ADVLEGAYESVTGS
+4804 AGVLEGAYESVTGS

-4840 SVEDHCWVHWY
+4840 SVEDRCWVHWY
-4851 MIAGMALTAVYGLAA
+4851 MIVGMVLTAVYGLAA

>member
-1 MKAKNNELTVESMT
+1 MKAKSNQLTVESMT

-46 YAGDGEAAD
+46 YAGDGVAAD
-55 DAAAQVEG
+55 DAAVQVEG
-63 ASSGAATSSAD
+63 ASSAAATSAAD
-74 KAADTVASSAA
+74 KAADAAASSEA

-104 QQQAAPGAFESAQ
+104 QQQAAPSASEPAQ
-117 PAATQQDESAKED
+117 PAGTQQDESAKED

-195 DEQGVYTVSAA
+195 DDQGVYTVSAA

-216 ETEAVSSDSGKDNA
+216 GTEAVSSDSGKDNA
-230 AVSIEDDAAAEE
+230 AVSIEDDATEK
-242 TQVSA
+242 TQASVS
-247 VGAGAISGPTS
+247 GAGAISGPTS
-258 VAQGDTIT
+258 VAQGNTIT
-266 LTYNGDMRIDNW
+266 LTYNGDMTPQNW
-278 YGGDGLF
+278 FSPEQGLF
-285 SGWDVSADKKSIT
+285 FEWNVSADKKT
-298 LTATSNWAFTGSEK
+298 LTLKATDNWAFVGSKK
-312 TTTIYLGYID
+312 TATICMEYTD
-322 QSGTWHN
+322 QSDQWHTGVAN
-329 QGDDRLAFNVTV
+329 SMTFDVTV
-341 KKRTF
+341 KKRSF

-361 WIPQIKDDETGK
+361 WIPQIKDNETGR
-373 VFSLADAP
+373 VFSISDAP
-381 SGAFLPFEYY
+381 DGAFLPLEYY
-391 RDGQRIENASQYWHD
+391 RDGQRIENASQYRHD
-406 ANEFSKPG
+406 TNEFSKPG
-414 TYTVIVKPNNGWI
+414 TYTVVVKPDNGWI
-427 YDFEAVG
+427 YDFEGMG
-434 QIEITIPTK
+434 QIEIAIPTK
-443 KPDSTDFEKWI
+443 KPDNTDFEKWI
-454 YTGESV
+454 YVGESV
-460 DLKGDG
+460 DLEGDED
-466 SAWWGESW
+466 AWWGERW
-474 TVSSGSENI
+474 KVSSGFENV
-483 ELSESSSGSRIA
+483 ELSGSGNV

-501 DATVQREYY
+501 DATVVRGFYSP
-510 ALGWHTE
+510 GWHTE
-517 TFIIHVMKKPAATSL
+517 TFTIHVMKKPAATSL
-532 SISGDDTVEQF
+532 SISGADTVEQF

-551 SDTNVTW
+551 SDTDVTW

-568 DASGKVIGVKAGKVT
+568 DASGKVVGVKPGKVT

-594 VLTATHEVTVTKS
+594 VLTATHEVTVKTS
-607 KASAMSCY
+607 GVSPTSCY

-684 NGAYNQYWNAVFQ
+684 NGAYSQYWNAVFR

-757 DANASGFAQY
+757 DADASGFAQY

-772 KLEKG
+772 RLEKG
-777 IAQVAAPSKTPADE
+777 IAQVTAPSKTPADE

-846 TIQVAPSKT
+846 TTQVAPSKT
-855 LSGYMKGQKVVQS
+855 LSGYMKGQTVVQS
-868 PISVEGYT
+868 PISIEGYK
-876 PVSSESKSGVV
+876 PVSDETKSGVV
-887 GTDSSIDFFY
+887 GTDSSIDFYY
-897 TANPVGYRVEYCWTG
+897 TANPADYSVEYYWTG
-912 SDTPFLTE
+912 SDKPLSSE
-920 SDSDRH
+920 KRSG
-926 DSDHHVGDTVAGIEP
+926 HVGDQVTGLEP
-941 KTFEGYTPVSDNVKD
+941 KAIAGYTPVNDNVQD
-956 LKLGVDESQN
+956 LKLGADESKN

-975 VSLTANTDSKT
+975 VSLTANSDSKT
-986 YNGSEQSVEGYKTN
+986 YDGSEQSVDGYTTN
-1000 LPGGESTSFDG
+1000 LPEGMSTSFDG

-1026 YTFADGTIGKVSSD
+1026 YTFANGTIGKVSSD
-1040 NKYVVTGTTDGNL
+1040 NNYVVTQTMPGNL
-1053 HISPVT
+1053 HISPVA
-1059 DEVVVKITGKTGTEK
+1059 DEVVVKIAGKTGTEK
-1074 YNGKQQAVSGWDV
+1074 YNGKQQTVSGWDV

-1095 QSKIALAESATAE
+1095 QSKVTLAEGATAE

-1113 AGTYNMGLTAAS
+1113 AGTYYMGLTAAS
-1125 FVSSDGNYAKVKFE
+1125 FVSADGNYAKVKFE
-1139 VVDGSLEITK
+1139 VIDGSLEITK

-1157 DGHKNYDGRTL
+1157 DGHKNYDGSTL
-1168 QRQTD
+1168 QRQTN

-1178 TKDVYDKDKDTTTQ
+1178 TKDVYDNDKDTATQ

-1206 DNKNVKWFDE
+1206 NNKNVKWFDE

-1226 KFECKP
+1226 KFECEP

-1266 GASGTS
+1266 GASGAS
-1272 GYDGQPHSATGLETT
+1272 VYDGQPHSATGLETT
-1287 SYTNKEGVR
+1287 SYTNKEGVQ
-1296 FSIRAKTSGAESK
+1296 FSIRAKTSGAENK
-1309 VDAGTYENKV
+1309 ADADTYVNKV

-1335 FKITTENGK
+1335 FKITTEDGK
-1344 LTIDTRPV
+1344 LTIDKRSV

-1369 ADQANPKFTTKGF
+1369 ADQADPKFTTKGF
-1382 VDGQDISDVAV
+1382 VDGQGISDVTV

-1399 CGTSASTIKDNSW
+1399 CGTSASTIKDKSW
-1412 KFQEGTNGNNYSVT
+1412 KFQNGTNGNNYSVIT
-1426 TAQGTLT
+1426 EPGTLT
-1433 VKHRSDDKKYAIT
+1433 VKHRSNDKKYAIT
-1446 LMGKSD
+1446 LTGKSD
-1452 NGATYDGKEH
+1452 TVSSYDGKEH
-1462 TVSGVEQDKWTF
+1462 MVSGVEQDKWTF
-1474 DGVEYTVF
+1474 DGVEYTVS
-1482 NYHANVSGTDAGTY
+1482 NYHANVSGVDAGTY
-1496 KNIVTSGEGGYK
+1496 GNIVTSGEDGYK

-1516 VTAEFSISVAPGT
+1516 VTEEFSISAAPGT

-1542 SATRAYNGSPLTAAE
+1542 SATRAYNGSALTAAE
-1557 AEREF
+1557 AEHEF
-1562 AAEGFVG
+1562 TAEGFVG
-1569 EDDIASAKVDGSI
+1569 EDGIASVTVEGSI
-1582 TDVGETASNVVQE
+1582 TNVGETESNVVQG
-1595 SVVLKSGTKASNY
+1595 SVVLKDGTKASNY
-1608 SITYNPGK
+1608 SITYKPGK
-1616 LEVTPNT
+1616 FEVTPVA

-1628 TIAKKSGTKD
+1628 TIAEKSDTKE
-1638 YSGFEQSVKG
+1638 YNGSEQSVEG
-1648 YELRDISNREYAAT
+1648 YELRSISNSNYAAT

-1689 EDFKNNSVNF
+1689 EDFKNNSANF
-1699 TNVKFEILDGS
+1699 TNVKFQIVDGS
-1710 LTITKRAV
+1710 LTITKRTV
-1718 TLTSA
+1718 MLTSA

-1739 VSVTSGS
+1739 VSITSGS

-1752 FIADVTGS
+1752 FVADVTGS
-1760 QTDAGSSANAFTY
+1760 QTNAGSSANAFTY
-1773 KLVNAAGEELAQ
+1773 KLENAAGEELAK

-1792 NYNVTKAEGVLK
+1792 NYDITKVEGVLK
-1804 VNPVSN
+1804 VNPVSD
-1810 EVVVTIV
+1810 EVVVTIA
-1817 GKHAEGAYN
+1817 GNHAEGAYN
-1826 GKPLTATGYT
+1826 GKPLTATGYS
-1836 FASTNALY
+1836 FASSNALY
-1844 TSAKVA
+1844 ASAKVA

-1862 GTTVMDLQGKFKNAD
+1862 GASVMDLQGKFTNAD
-1877 DVNFPNVRFEIT
+1877 AVNFPNVRFDIT
-1889 NGFVAI
+1889 NGSVAI
-1895 SKAEVKLQ
+1895 SKAKVTLQ
-1903 SADLEKEYD
+1903 SANLEKEYD

-1932 GWAEGEGAAYTF
+1932 GWAEGEGAAYAF

-1958 NYTLNDNTKAD
+1958 SYTLNENTKEG
-1969 NYEIS
+1969 NYDIS

-1986 AKYQVTVEA
+1986 AQYQVTVEA
-1995 NSSTDNTYDGVEHAA
+1995 NSSTGNTYDGVEHAA
-2010 AGLKTSE
+2010 TGLKTSE
-2017 FTVEG
+2017 FTVDG
-2022 QKYTVEGLKT
+2022 QKYTVEGLNT

-2056 DGNDVS
+2056 NGNDVS
-2062 SQFAVKLVP
+2062 SQFAVTLVP
-2071 GELKIAK
+2071 GKLEIAK

-2093 GEALTNDRVTVG
+2093 GEALTNDGVTVG

-2111 GEGASYSVTGTITDA
+2111 GEGAVYNVTGTITDA
-2126 GTVTNSF
+2126 GKVANLF
-2133 TYERNSNTNFDNYT
+2133 TYERNSNTNFDNYN
-2147 ITKAEGT
+2147 ISKEEGT
-2154 LEVTPVTDK
+2154 LKVTPVTDK
-2163 VTVTITGNSATLQYS
+2163 VTVTITGNSATLPHS

-2188 FATSDNRYS
+2188 FATSDGRYR

-2216 YNMNLASGQFSNTSG
+2216 YHMNLASGQFSNISG

-2242 GSLEITGGD
+2242 GSLEIKGGD

-2268 DGTPLSAYAAKA
+2268 DGTPLSAYVAKA
-2280 TDKFGNTLKVEYST
+2280 TDKFGNALKVEYST
-2294 DGEQWTDDPSN
+2294 DGEQWTDDPSS
-2305 ITLTHFGYQEVKL
+2305 ITLTHFGAQLVML
-2318 RATGANYAAG
+2318 RATSSNYAAD
-2328 QYAENKDGEWV
+2328 QYAENGEWV
-2339 AITSRPVKLTSK
+2339 AITSRPVTLTSK

-2358 GKPLTN
+2358 GEPLTN
-2364 DTVTVETK
+2364 DTVMVETK

-2393 DAGESDNTFDYI
+2393 DAGESDNTFDYT
-2405 FNEGTNAS
+2405 FNEGTNAN
-2413 DYWVTT
+2413 DYWVKTEL
-2419 KFGKLVVT
+2419 GKLVVT
-2427 ASDSEVVAKIAGH
+2427 ASDSEVVATIAGH
-2440 NKTVEYNGLEQSVEG
+2440 NKSVEYNGLEQSVEG
-2455 YDFVEASNKL
+2455 YDFVEASSKL
-2465 YGEGDFAFSG
+2465 YAEGDFAFSG

-2480 GTNAGTYKMELTAEQ
+2480 GTDVGTYKMNLASEQ
-2495 FSNKSNNFSKVAF
+2495 FANTSKNFSKVTF

-2522 VPDPENPKNT
+2522 IPDPENPKNT

-2551 PIVKDG
+2551 PVVKDG
-2557 ERTLEAGK
+2557 ERSLEPGK

-2574 DRTNVSGKITVAITG
+2574 DRTNATGKITVTIKG
-2589 IGNYSGKVERTYQI
+2589 IGNYTGKVERTYQI
-2603 TKRTVDLKSEGGSKP
+2603 TQRPVELKSEGGSKP

-2623 LTKPEVSGWQQQGDT
+2623 LVKPEVSGWQQQGDT
-2638 GFVGGEVSNV
+2638 GFVTGEVSSV
-2648 RATSSVTT
+2648 RATGSVTT
-2656 VAQGEVANSIAY
+2656 VAQGEVTNSIAY

-2673 FNADNYA
+2673 FNESNYA

-2695 EDDIIITPNDA
+2695 EDGIAITPNNA

-2713 SRKASAATASAS
+2713 SHEAGAATALAS

-2746 SNPSAITAINAGTLT
+2746 NNASVITAINAGALT

-2774 KYAEQTLAIQKR
+2774 KYAEQTLTIQKR
-2786 DVELTSASS
+2786 DVELTSASA
-2795 SKVYDGMPLTKDWVD
+2795 SKVYDGAPLAKDWVD

-2835 SQTKVGS
+2835 SQTEVGS
-2842 SENAISYKLKDG
+2842 SENAISYQLKPG

-2868 LTVTDQS
+2868 LTVTAQS

-2904 KWAPEVTDKDGNK
+2904 KWAPEVTGKDGNK
-2917 LVEGV
+2917 LVKDR
-2922 DYTVTYDTNDFV
+2922 DYTVTYDTDDFV

-2973 VYDGEALTAGATIE
+2973 VYDGEALTAGATIG
-2987 GLVGGETATAQTQ
+2987 GLVDGENATAQTQ

-3009 ANTVSRITW
+3009 ANTVSGITW

-3025 YYIATQNDGTLT
+3025 YYIAAQNDGTLT
-3037 VTPKGI
+3037 VTPKGV

-3048 GALPDVAYNGE
+3048 GSLPDVTYNGE
-3059 SQQQT
+3059 SQQQK
-3064 PVVKDGEKELVEGV
+3064 PVVKDGEKMLAEGV

-3083 YSENT
+3083 YSGNT
-3088 IDAGSVTV
+3088 TDAGTVTV
-3096 TVVGKGN
+3096 TVTGKGN
-3103 YAGSVDVAYRIAPAA
+3103 YAGSVDVTYLIAPAP

-3125 ASGVYNG
+3125 VSGVYNG
-3132 KPLTAAGSMSGFV
+3132 KPLTAAGTISGFV

-3153 TTGSQTEVGTSD
+3153 TTGNQTEVGTSD

-3172 AAADATAKQ
+3172 AAAGATAKQ
-3181 ANYTISETVGKLT
+3181 ANYTVSESIGKLT
-3194 VTESADEVVVTT
+3194 VTESADQVVVTT

-3213 DGTAHGA
+3213 DGASHGA

-3248 EVAATADVL
+3248 EVAATADAL

-3269 KLNIKFVDGTIKV
+3269 KLNVKFVDGAIKV
-3282 EPAKLTVTTPSVS
+3282 EPAKLTVTTPSAS
-3295 KPYDGS
+3295 KPYDGN

-3331 SVNGYELV
+3331 SENGYELV

-3351 EESLGTLEVTKSMA
+3351 EENLGTLEVTKSMA

-3386 GANVIGVPAGFT
+3386 GVNVIGVPAGFT

-3405 SITDAGY
+3405 SVTDAGY
-3412 VTAEV
+3412 AAAEV
-3417 VSYIITNAAGQDVT
+3417 DSYVITNAAGQDVT

-3505 KPGNGSAKVENYDIT
+3505 TPGNGGTKVENYDIA
-3520 YRYGALTVSAQS
+3520 YRYGTLTVSAQS

-3539 PGAYAGVKVNSPS
+3539 PGAYAGVKVNAPS
-3552 DAVYDAREHKWIPVV
+3552 DVVYDAREHKWIPVV
-3567 TGKDGNALVE
+3567 TGKDGNTLVE
-3577 GRDYTVTYSTD
+3577 GRDYTVAYSTD
-3588 DFTNVTGTIKVAI
+3588 DFTNVTGTIKVTI

-3616 ITPASVKLASNTRE
+3616 IAPASVKLASNTRE

-3641 AVTLQGAEAL
+3641 AVTVQGAEAL

-3658 LKAVGKVMTVAEGK
+3658 LKAVGRVMTVAEGK
-3672 VPNTIAFTWKD
+3672 VPNTIAYTWKD

-3736 EKVLTEGVDYTV
+3736 EKLLTEGIDYTV

-3754 FTNVTGAIKVTVTGQ
+3754 FTNVAGVIKVTVTGQ
-3769 GNYAGSVDRTYRITP
+3769 GNYAGSVERAYRITP
-3784 APLTVSTPSA
+3784 APLTVTTPSA
-3794 SGVYNGNALTAA
+3794 SGVYNAKPLTAA
-3806 GSISGFVNGESAPFE
+3806 GTISGFVNGESAPFE

-3839 WAAADATAKQAN
+3839 WAAAGATAKQAN
-3851 YTVSETVGKLTVT
+3851 YAVSESIGKLTVT
-3864 EFAGRV
+3864 EFAGCV
-3870 FATPGSYSGTY
+3870 VATPGSYSGTY

-3908 TATDA
+3908 TAADA

-3922 VDELVIINAQ
+3922 VDELVIVNAQ
-3932 GEDVTDK
+3932 GEDVTGK

-3959 TEGASKVY
+3959 TEGAFKVY
-3967 DGIAL
+3967 DGTAL

-4002 NTYAIA
+4002 NTYSIA

-4029 VAAEKADGKISL
+4029 VTAAKAEGKISL

-4056 AKAASAPI
+4056 AKAASAAV
-4064 PTQDAVT
+4064 PTQDALI

-4085 GSLTATDVADSAT
+4085 GSLSATDVADSAT
-4098 VQLRASSLGN
+4098 VQLRASSPGN

-4121 TKRAVNLKSDSAS
+4121 TKRAVSLKSESAS

-4144 PDVAGWKQLGDEGF
+4144 PEVAGWKQLGDEGF
-4158 VDGQVSDVRATGSVT
+4158 VDGQVSDVRATGSAT

-4181 NAIAYVEGEGF
+4181 NAIAYTEGEGF

-4203 GVLSVT
+4203 GALSVT

-4239 KDGGKT
+4239 KDGDKA
-4245 LVDGV
+4245 LAEGV

-4271 GEGDYAGS
+4271 GKGDYAGS

-4285 IVPAPLTVATESAN
+4285 ITPAPLTVVTESAN
-4299 KVYDGKPLTA
+4299 KVYDGKPLIA
-4309 GGKVDGLVNGETVAF
+4309 GGKVDGLVNGETVEL
-4324 KLVGSQTKVGE
+4324 KLVGSQIKVGS
-4335 SDNAYRIEWSGTAK
+4335 SDNAYKIEWNGTAK
-4349 RANYRLEAETI
+4349 RANYRLEAESI

-4375 TTGGTFTYDGSSHGA
+4375 TTGGTFAYDGASHGA
-4390 TVKVASLP
+4390 AVTVGALP
-4398 EGYSLETAESVAS
+4398 EGYTLEAAASSATATS
-4411 AKDVSDG
+4411 VSDG

-4431 AEGEDVTSRLNI
+4431 AQGEDVTSKLNV

-4471 ALTAEGRVSGFV
+4471 ALTAEGKASGFV
-4483 NGETATF
+4483 NGEAATL
-4490 KTTGSQTEVGSSVN
+4490 KTTGSQTTVGTSEN
-4504 GYELVWDGSAKAA
+4504 GYELVWDGNAKAE
-4517 NYTVEESLGTLTVS
+4517 NYTVEENLGTLTVS
-4531 AQSIDPDDADAF
+4531 AQSIDPDDAGAF
-4543 GGVTVGYLSDTV
+4543 GGVTVGYLTDTV

-4562 FEPEVIDKDGKALV
+4562 FEPEVVDKDGRALV

-4593 EATVAVVGKGNY
+4593 EVTVAVVGKGNY
-4605 AGSVERTYRITP
+4605 AGSVERTYRIMP
-4617 APLTV
+4617 ASLMV

-4635 LVNGE
+4635 LVNNE
-4640 LTIEGLQGE
+4640 LSIEGLQGE
-4649 DRVTAATTGSQ
+4649 DRVTAAATGSQ

-4692 VTPAPVPPTPE
+4692 VAPAPVPPTPN
-4703 PTPEPEPTPTPEPEP
+4703 PDDGTTPMPEPTPS
-4718 TPTPTPTPEPTPTP
+4718 PTP
-4732 GDGETPT
+4732 GDGT
-4739 PNPTPGD
+4739 TPGS
-4746 DVTPAPNPIPDGTTP
+4746 TPDGTTP
-4761 SGGTTPG
+4761 G
-4768 TTPGGTTPAPASTP
+4768 STP
-4782 DGATTAP
+4782 N
-4789 APTPAPAAAGPLDAL
+4789 PAPAAAGPLDAL
-4804 ADVLEGAYESVTGS
+4804 AGVLEGAYESVTGS

-4851 MIAGMALTAVYGLAA
+4851 MIVGMVLTAVYGLAA
-4866 ALRRKNHERKLRNDM
+4866 ALRRKNHERRLRNDM

-4890 KDPSGSPAAKPA
+4890 KDPSGSPAVKPA

>member
-1 MKAKNNELTVESMT
+1 MKAKSNQLTVESMT

-46 YAGDGEAAD
+46 YAGDGAAAD

-63 ASSGAATSSAD
+63 ASSAAATSTAD
-74 KAADTVASSAA
+74 KAADAAASSAA

-104 QQQAAPGAFESAQ
+104 QQQAAPSASVPAQ
-117 PAATQQDESAKED
+117 PAATQRDESAKED

-142 ASITYMNQVVSAPAH
+142 ASITHMNQVVSAPAH
-157 KVTVPVKDDFKFTV
+157 KVTVPVKDDFEFTV

-195 DEQGVYTVSAA
+195 DDQGVYTVSAA

-230 AVSIEDDAAAEE
+230 AVSIEDDATENDAAKNDAAEGA
-242 TQVSA
+242 QVSA
-247 VGAGAISGPTS
+247 SDAGVITGPTS
-258 VAQGDTIT
+258 VAQDDEIT
-266 LTYNGDMRIDNW
+266 LAD
-278 YGGDGLF
+278 
-285 SGWDVSADKKSIT
+285 SA
-298 LTATSNWAFTGSEK
+298 
-312 TTTIYLGYID
+312 
-322 QSGTWHN
+322 
-329 QGDDRLAFNVTV
+329 
-341 KKRTF
+341 
-346 TVVQPEPVAEGQDHF
+346 
-361 WIPQIKDDETGK
+361 
-373 VFSLADAP
+373 
-381 SGAFLPFEYY
+381 
-391 RDGQRIENASQYWHD
+391 
-406 ANEFSKPG
+406 
-414 TYTVIVKPNNGWI
+414 
-427 YDFEAVG
+427 
-434 QIEITIPTK
+434 K
-443 KPDSTDFEKWI
+443 KPDNTDFEKWV
-454 YTGESV
+454 YVGESV
-460 DLKGDG
+460 DLVGDEN
-466 SAWWGESW
+466 AWWGENW
-474 TVSSGSENI
+474 TVSSGSENVK
-483 ELSESSSGSRIA
+483 LSGSSSGLRTA
-495 KGLKVG
+495 TGREVG

-517 TFIIHVMKKPAATSL
+517 TFTIHVMKKPAATSL
-532 SISGDDTVEQF
+532 SIFGPETDTVEQF

-551 SDTNVTW
+551 SDTDVTW

-568 DASGKVIGVKAGKVT
+568 DASGKVVGVKAGRVT

-594 VLTATHEVTVTKS
+594 VLTATYELTVAES
-607 KASAMSCY
+607 KASATNCY

-629 GTASWFPSGGNH
+629 GTASWFPSGGKH

-684 NGAYNQYWNAVFQ
+684 NDAYSQYWNAVFR

-742 VVKCSK
+742 VVKCNK

-757 DANASGFAQY
+757 DADASGFAQY

-777 IAQVAAPSKTPADE
+777 IAQVTAPSKTPADE

-806 DQACTQAVSF
+806 DLACTQAVSF

-830 VACDQSIQVNY
+830 AACDQSIQVNY

-846 TIQVAPSKT
+846 TTQVAPSKT
-855 LSGYMKGQKVVQS
+855 LSGYMKGQTVVQS
-868 PISVEGYT
+868 PISIEGYK
-876 PVSSESKSGVV
+876 PVSDETKSGVV
-887 GTDSSIDFFY
+887 GTDSSIDFYY
-897 TANPVGYRVEYCWTG
+897 TANPADYSVEYYWTG
-912 SDTPFLTE
+912 SDKPLSSE
-920 SDSDRH
+920 KRSG
-926 DSDHHVGDTVAGIEP
+926 HVGDQVTGLEP
-941 KTFEGYTPVSDNVKD
+941 KAIAGYTPVNDNVQD
-956 LKLGVDESQN
+956 LKLGADESKN

-975 VSLTANTDSKT
+975 VSLTANSDSKT
-986 YNGSEQSVEGYKTN
+986 YNGSEQSVDGYTTN
-1000 LPGGESTSFDG
+1000 LPEGVSTSFDG
-1011 VTLEGGKGTNAGDYP
+1011 VTLEGGKGMNAGDYS
-1026 YTFADGTIGKVSSD
+1026 YTFTDGTIGKVSSD
-1040 NKYVVTGTTDGNL
+1040 NNYVVTQTTPGNL

-1059 DEVVVKITGKTGTEK
+1059 DEVVVKIAGKTGTEK
-1074 YNGKQQAVSGWDV
+1074 YNGKQQTVSGWDV

-1095 QSKIALAESATAE
+1095 QSKVALAEGATAE

-1113 AGTYNMGLTAAS
+1113 ADTYYMGLTAAS
-1125 FVSSDGNYAKVKFE
+1125 FVSADGNYAKVKFE

-1157 DGHKNYDGRTL
+1157 DGHKNYDGSTL
-1168 QRQTD
+1168 QRQTN

-1178 TKDVYDKDKDTTTQ
+1178 TKDVYDNDKDTTTQ

-1206 DNKNVKWFDE
+1206 NNKNVKWFDE

-1226 KFECKP
+1226 KFECEP

-1272 GYDGQPHSATGLETT
+1272 VYDGQPHSATGLETT
-1287 SYTNKEGVR
+1287 SYTNKEGVQ
-1296 FSIRAKTSGAESK
+1296 FSIRAKTSGAENK
-1309 VDAGTYENKV
+1309 ADADTYVNKV

-1335 FKITTENGK
+1335 FKITTEDGK
-1344 LTIDTRPV
+1344 LTIDKRSV

-1369 ADQANPKFTTKGF
+1369 ADQADPKFTTKGF
-1382 VDGQDISDVAV
+1382 VDGQGISDVTV

-1399 CGTSASTIKDNSW
+1399 CGTSASTIKDKSW
-1412 KFQEGTNGNNYSVT
+1412 KFQNGTNDNNYSVIT
-1426 TAQGTLT
+1426 EPGTLT

-1446 LMGKSD
+1446 LTGKSD
-1452 NGATYDGKEH
+1452 TAPIYDGKEH

-1474 DGVEYTVF
+1474 DGVEYTVS
-1482 NYHANVSGTDAGTY
+1482 NYHANVSGVDAGTY
-1496 KNIVTSGEGGYK
+1496 GNIVTSGEDGYK

-1516 VTAEFSISVAPGT
+1516 VTEEFSISAAPGT

-1542 SATRAYNGSPLTAAE
+1542 SATRAYNGSALTAAE
-1557 AEREF
+1557 AEHEF
-1562 AAEGFVG
+1562 TAEGFVG
-1569 EDDIASAKVDGSI
+1569 EDGIASATVEGSI
-1582 TDVGETASNVVQE
+1582 TNVGETESNVAQN
-1595 SVVLKSGTKASNY
+1595 SVVLKNGTKASNY
-1608 SITYNPGK
+1608 NITYKPGK
-1616 LEVTPNT
+1616 LEVTPVT

-1628 TIAKKSGTKD
+1628 IIVEKSDTKE
-1638 YSGFEQSVKG
+1638 YNGSEQSVEG
-1648 YELRDISNREYAAT
+1648 YELRGISSSNYAAT

-1669 ADDQVAKGTDAG
+1669 ADDQVAKGADAG

-1689 EDFKNNSVNF
+1689 EDFKNNSANF
-1699 TNVKFEILDGS
+1699 TNVKFQIVDGS

-1729 YDGNPLEDRT
+1729 YDGNPLENRT
-1739 VSVTSGS
+1739 VSITSGS

-1752 FIADVTGS
+1752 FVADVTGS
-1760 QTDAGSSANAFTY
+1760 QTNAGSSANAFTY
-1773 KLVNAAGEELAQ
+1773 KLVNAAGEELAK

-1792 NYNVTKAEGVLK
+1792 NYDITKVEGVLK
-1804 VNPVSN
+1804 VNPVSD
-1810 EVVVTIV
+1810 EVVVTIA
-1817 GKHAEGAYN
+1817 GNHAEGVYN
-1826 GKPLTATGYT
+1826 GKPLTATGYS
-1836 FASTNALY
+1836 FASSNALY

-1862 GTTVMDLQGKFKNAD
+1862 GASVMDLQGKFTNAD
-1877 DVNFPNVRFEIT
+1877 AVNFPNVRFDIT
-1889 NGFVAI
+1889 NGSVAI
-1895 SKAEVKLQ
+1895 SKAKVTLQ
-1903 SADLEKEYD
+1903 SANLEKEYD

-1932 GWAEGEGAAYTF
+1932 GWAEGEDAAYTF

-1958 NYTLNDNTKAD
+1958 SYTLNENTKKG
-1969 NYEIS
+1969 NYDIS

-1986 AKYQVTVEA
+1986 AQYQVTVEA
-1995 NSSTDNTYDGVEHAA
+1995 NSSIGNTYDGVEHAA
-2010 AGLKTSE
+2010 TGLKTSE
-2017 FTVEG
+2017 FTVGG

-2062 SQFAVKLVP
+2062 SQFAVTLVP
-2071 GELKIAK
+2071 GKLEIAK
-2078 RSVTLTSASESRVYN
+2078 RSVTLASASESRVYT
-2093 GEALTNDRVTVG
+2093 GEALTNHGVTVG

-2111 GEGASYSVTGTITDA
+2111 GEGAVYNVTGTITDA
-2126 GTVTNSF
+2126 GKVANSF
-2133 TYERNSNTNFDNYT
+2133 TYERNSNTNFDNYN
-2147 ITKAEGT
+2147 ISKKEGT
-2154 LEVTPVTDK
+2154 LEVTPVADK

-2183 VTGYS
+2183 VAGYS
-2188 FATSDNRYS
+2188 FATSDNRYR

-2242 GSLEITGGD
+2242 GSLEIAGGD
-2251 LDADKVVWDV
+2251 LDAGKVVWDV

-2268 DGTPLSAYAAKA
+2268 DGTPLSAYFAKA
-2280 TDKFGNTLKVEYST
+2280 TDKFGNALKVEYST
-2294 DGEQWTDDPSN
+2294 DGKQWTDDPSS
-2305 ITLTHFGYQEVKL
+2305 ITLTHFGAQLVML

-2328 QYAENKDGEWV
+2328 QYAENGEWV
-2339 AITSRPVKLTSK
+2339 AITSRPVTLTSK

-2358 GKPLTN
+2358 GEPLTN

-2393 DAGESDNTFDYI
+2393 DAGESDNTFDYT
-2405 FNEGTNAS
+2405 FNEGTNAN
-2413 DYWVTT
+2413 DYWVKTEL
-2419 KFGKLVVT
+2419 GKLVVT
-2427 ASDSEVVAKIAGH
+2427 ASDSEVVATIAGH
-2440 NKTVEYNGLEQSVEG
+2440 NKSVEYNGLEQSVEG
-2455 YDFVEASNKL
+2455 YDFVDASSKL

-2480 GTNAGTYKMELTAEQ
+2480 GTDVGTYKMNLASEQ
-2495 FSNKSNNFSKVAF
+2495 FANTSKNFSKVTF

-2522 VPDPENPKNT
+2522 IPDPENPKNT

-2538 ADVVYNGQDQTWT
+2538 AVVVYNGQDQTWT
-2551 PIVKDG
+2551 PVVKDG
-2557 ERTLEAGK
+2557 ERKLEPGK
-2565 DYTVEYSTA
+2565 NYTVEYSTA
-2574 DRTNVSGKITVAITG
+2574 DRTNATGKITVTIKG
-2589 IGNYSGKVERTYQI
+2589 IGNYTGKVERTYQI
-2603 TKRTVDLKSEGGSKP
+2603 TQRPVELKSEGGSKP

-2623 LTKPEVSGWQQQGDT
+2623 LVKPEVSGWQQQGDT
-2638 GFVGGEVSNV
+2638 GFVTGEVSGV
-2648 RATSSVTT
+2648 RATGSVTT
-2656 VAQGEVANSIAY
+2656 VAQGEVTNSIAY

-2673 FNADNYA
+2673 FNENNYA

-2695 EDDIIITPNDA
+2695 EDGISITPNNA

-2713 SRKASAATASAS
+2713 SHEAGVATASAS

-2736 VKGSADTEWR
+2736 AKGSADTEWR

-2774 KYAEQTLAIQKR
+2774 KYAEQTLTIQKR
-2786 DVELTSASS
+2786 DVELTSASA
-2795 SKVYDGMPLTKDWVD
+2795 SKVYDGAPLAKDWVD

-2835 SQTKVGS
+2835 SQTEVGS
-2842 SENAISYKLKDG
+2842 SENAISYQLKPG

-2868 LTVTDQS
+2868 LTVTAQS

-2917 LVEGV
+2917 LVEGR
-2922 DYTVTYDTNDFV
+2922 DYTVTYDTDDFV

-2946 GSYTGTCVKAYEIT
+2946 GSYMGTCVKAYEIT

-2987 GLVGGETATAQTQ
+2987 GLVGGENATAQTQ

-3009 ANTVSRITW
+3009 ANTVSGITW

-3025 YYIATQNDGTLT
+3025 YYIAAQNDGTLT
-3037 VTPKGI
+3037 ITPKGI

-3048 GALPDVAYNGE
+3048 GSLPDVTYNGE
-3059 SQQQT
+3059 SQQQK
-3064 PVVKDGEKELVEGV
+3064 PVVKDGDKVLVEGV

-3083 YSENT
+3083 YSGNT
-3088 IDAGSVTV
+3088 TDAGTVTV
-3096 TVVGKGN
+3096 TVTGKGN
-3103 YAGSVDVAYRIAPAA
+3103 YAGSADVTYLIAPAP

-3132 KPLTAAGSMSGFV
+3132 NALTAAGSVSGFV

-3172 AAADATAKQ
+3172 AAAGATAKQ
-3181 ANYTISETVGKLT
+3181 ANYTVSESIGKLT

-3206 TGGTFTY
+3206 TGGAFTY
-3213 DGTAHGA
+3213 DGSAHGA
-3220 TVTVGALPEGYTLE
+3220 AVTVGALPEGYTLE
-3234 AAASSATATNVSDG
+3234 AAASSATAKDVSDG

-3257 VIKNAQGEDVTS
+3257 VIRNAQGEDVTS
-3269 KLNIKFVDGTIKV
+3269 KLNVKFVDGTIKV
-3282 EPAKLTVTTPSVS
+3282 EPAKLTVTTPSAS
-3295 KPYDGS
+3295 KPYDGNV
-3301 ALTAEG
+3301 LTAEG

-3331 SVNGYELV
+3331 SENGCELV
-3339 WDDNAKAENYTV
+3339 WDDNAKAENYTI
-3351 EESLGTLEVTKSMA
+3351 EEYLGTLEVTKSMA

-3386 GANVIGVPAGFT
+3386 GVNVIGVPAGFT
-3398 LSAKTKG
+3398 LSAKIKG
-3405 SITDAGY
+3405 SVTDAGY
-3412 VTAEV
+3412 AAAEV
-3417 VSYIITNAAGQDVT
+3417 DSYVITNAAGQDVT

-3505 KPGNGSAKVENYDIT
+3505 TPGNGGTKVENYDIT
-3520 YRYGALTVSAQS
+3520 YRYGTLTVSAQS

-3539 PGAYAGVKVNSPS
+3539 PGAYAGVKVNAPS

-3577 GRDYTVTYSTD
+3577 GRDYTVAYSTD
-3588 DFTNVTGTIKVAI
+3588 DFTNVTGTIKVTI
-3601 TGIGD
+3601 TGVGD
-3606 YTGSVTREYQ
+3606 YAGSVTREYQ
-3616 ITPASVKLASNTRE
+3616 IAPASVKLASNTRE

-3641 AVTLQGAEAL
+3641 AVTVQGAEAL

-3658 LKAVGKVMTVAEGK
+3658 LKAVGRVMTVAEGK
-3672 VPNTIAFTWKD
+3672 VPNTIAYTWKD
-3683 GFKASNFAIEKSEG
+3683 GFKASNFAVKKSEG

-3736 EKVLTEGVDYTV
+3736 EKLLTEGIDYTV

-3754 FTNVTGAIKVTVTGQ
+3754 FTNVAGVIKVTVTGQ
-3769 GNYAGSVDRTYRITP
+3769 GNYAGGVERAYRITP

-3794 SGVYNGNALTAA
+3794 SRVYNGNALTAA
-3806 GSISGFVNGESAPFE
+3806 GTISGFVNGESAPFE

-3839 WAAADATAKQAN
+3839 WAAAGATAKQAN

-3870 FATPGSYSGTY
+3870 VATPGSYSGVY

-3903 ARSNA
+3903 ARSDA
-3908 TATDA
+3908 AATDA

-3922 VDELVIINAQ
+3922 VDELVIVNAQ
-3932 GEDVTDK
+3932 GEDVTGK

-3954 EYHVV
+3954 EYHIV
-3959 TEGASKVY
+3959 TEGAFKVY
-3967 DGIAL
+3967 DGTAL

-4022 DTIGSLE
+4022 DAIGSLE
-4029 VAAEKADGKISL
+4029 VTAAKAEGKISL

-4056 AKAASAPI
+4056 AKVASAAV

-4085 GSLTATDVADSAT
+4085 GSLAATDVADSAT
-4098 VQLRASSLGN
+4098 VQLRASSPGN

-4121 TKRAVNLKSDSAS
+4121 TKRAVDLKSDSAS

-4144 PDVAGWKQLGDEGF
+4144 PEVVGWKQLGDEGF
-4158 VDGQVSDVRATGSVT
+4158 VDGQVSDVRATGSAV

-4181 NAIAYVEGEGF
+4181 NAIVYVEGEGF

-4203 GVLSVT
+4203 GALSVT

-4239 KDGGKT
+4239 KDGDKA
-4245 LVDGV
+4245 LAEGV

-4271 GEGDYAGS
+4271 GKGDYAGS

-4285 IVPAPLTVATESAN
+4285 ITPAPLTVATESAN
-4299 KVYDGKPLTA
+4299 KVYNGKPLTA
-4309 GGKVDGLVNGETVAF
+4309 GGKVDGLVNGETVEF
-4324 KLVGSQTKVGE
+4324 KVVGSQIKVGE
-4335 SDNAYRIEWSGTAK
+4335 SENAYKIEWNGTAK

-4375 TTGGTFTYDGSSHGA
+4375 TTGGTFTYDGASHGA
-4390 TVKVASLP
+4390 TVKVANLP
-4398 EGYSLETAESVAS
+4398 EGYSLETAESAAS

-4431 AEGEDVTSRLNI
+4431 AQGEDVTSKLNV

-4457 TVTTPSASKPYDGQ
+4457 TVTTPSVTKVFDGD
-4471 ALTAEGRVSGFV
+4471 ALAAEGRVSGFV
-4483 NGETATF
+4483 NGEAATF

-4504 GYELVWDGSAKAA
+4504 GYELVWDGSAQAA
-4517 NYTVEESLGTLTVS
+4517 NYTVEENLGTLTVS
-4531 AQSIDPDDADAF
+4531 AQSINPDDAGAF
-4543 GGVTVGYLSDTV
+4543 GGVTVGYLADTV

-4562 FEPEVIDKDGKALV
+4562 FEPEVVDKDGKALV
-4576 KGRDYELSFSG
+4576 KGLDYELSLSG

-4593 EATVAVVGKGNY
+4593 EVTVVVIGKGNY

-4635 LVNGE
+4635 LTNSE
-4640 LTIEGLQGE
+4640 LSIGGLQGE

-4692 VTPAPVPPTPE
+4692 VTPAPVPPTPN
-4703 PTPEPEPTPTPEPEP
+4703 PDDGT
-4718 TPTPTPTPEPTPTP
+4718 TPTPEPTPSPTP
-4732 GDGETPT
+4732 GDGS
-4739 PNPTPGD
+4739 TPGS
-4746 DVTPAPNPIPDGTTP
+4746 TPDGTTP
-4761 SGGTTPG
+4761 GSTPN
-4768 TTPGGTTPAPASTP
+4768 PGNGSTPASPSN
-4782 DGATTAP
+4782 
-4789 APTPAPAAAGPLDAL
+4789 PAPAAAGPLDAL

-4851 MIAGMALTAVYGLAA
+4851 MIVGMVLTAVYGLAA
-4866 ALRRKNHERKLRNDM
+4866 ALRRKNHERKLSNDM

>member
-1 MKAKNNELTVESMT
+1 MKAKSNELTVESMT

-46 YAGDGEAAD
+46 YAGDGAAAD

-63 ASSGAATSSAD
+63 ASSAAATSAAD
-74 KAADTVASSAA
+74 KAADTAANSAA

-99 ASTTS
+99 ASSSS
-104 QQQAAPGAFESAQ
+104 QQQAASSTFESAQ
-117 PAATQQDESAKED
+117 PAATQQVESAKED
-130 ADTADVELVLGN
+130 ADAADVELVLGN

-171 SPDNGYSLTK
+171 SPDNGYNLTK
-181 AVLKVSGKENPISP
+181 AVLKVSGKESPISP
-195 DEQGVYTVSAA
+195 DDQGVYTVSAA

-216 ETEAVSSDSGKDNA
+216 ETEAVSNDSGKDTA
-230 AVSIEDDAAAEE
+230 AVSIEGDDAAAEE
-242 TQVSA
+242 TQVS
-247 VGAGAISGPTS
+247 VSGAGAISSPTS
-258 VAQGDTIT
+258 VTAQG
-266 LTYNGDMRIDNW
+266 
-278 YGGDGLF
+278 
-285 SGWDVSADKKSIT
+285 
-298 LTATSNWAFTGSEK
+298 
-312 TTTIYLGYID
+312 
-322 QSGTWHN
+322 
-329 QGDDRLAFNVTV
+329 
-341 KKRTF
+341 
-346 TVVQPEPVAEGQDHF
+346 
-361 WIPQIKDDETGK
+361 ET
-373 VFSLADAP
+373 
-381 SGAFLPFEYY
+381 
-391 RDGQRIENASQYWHD
+391 N
-406 ANEFSKPG
+406 
-414 TYTVIVKPNNGWI
+414 
-427 YDFEAVG
+427 
-434 QIEITIPTK
+434 QIETTVPAK
-443 KPDSTDFEKWI
+443 KPDNTAFEKWV
-454 YTGESV
+454 YVGESV

-466 SAWWGESW
+466 SAWWGDESW
-474 TVSSGSENI
+474 TVPSGSENI
-483 ELSESSSGSRIA
+483 ELSGSSSGSRTA

-501 DATVQREYY
+501 DATVQRKYSSG
-510 ALGWHTE
+510 LWSTSTE
-517 TFIIHVMKKPAATSL
+517 TFTIHVMKKPAATSL
-532 SISGDDTVEQF
+532 SISGLNTVEQF
-543 KNITLTTD
+543 KDITLTTD
-551 SDTNVTW
+551 SDTSVTW

-568 DASGKVIGVKAGKVT
+568 DASGKVVGVKAGKVT
-583 ITATTVTAEGK
+583 ITATVTAEGK
-594 VLTATHEVTVTKS
+594 VLTATHEVTVSEST
-607 KASAMSCY
+607 ASATDCF

-629 GTASWFPSGGNH
+629 GTASWFPSGGSH

-684 NGAYNQYWNAVFQ
+684 NGAYGQYWNAVFQ

-757 DANASGFAQY
+757 DADASGFAQY

-777 IAQVAAPSKTPADE
+777 IAQVAAPSTTPAAE

-816 PMRTSENVNYYGKY
+816 PVRASENVNYYGKY

-841 YLKGT
+841 YLEGT
-846 TIQVAPSKT
+846 TTQVAPSKT
-855 LSGYMKGQKVVQS
+855 LSGYMKGQTVVQS

-876 PVSSESKSGVV
+876 SVSGEKTGVV
-887 GTDSSIDFFY
+887 GTDSSIDFYY
-897 TANPVGYRVEYCWTG
+897 TANPVDYSVEYYWTG
-912 SDTPFLTE
+912 SDTPLLTE
-920 SDSDRH
+920 RNSG
-926 DSDHHVGDTVAGIEP
+926 HVGDQVIGLEP
-941 KTFEGYTPVSDNVKD
+941 KAFDGYTPVSDNVQD
-956 LKLGVDESQN
+956 LKLGADESKN

-975 VSLTANTDSKT
+975 VSLTANSDSKT
-986 YNGSEQSVEGYKTN
+986 YNGSEQSVEGYTTN
-1000 LPGGESTSFDG
+1000 LPKDVSTSFDG

-1026 YTFADGTIGKVSSD
+1026 YTFAEGTIGKVSSD
-1040 NKYVVTGTTDGNL
+1040 DKYVVTETTPGNL
-1053 HISPVT
+1053 HISPVA
-1059 DEVVVKITGKTGTEK
+1059 DEVTITISGHNGGEK
-1074 YNGKQQAVSGWDV
+1074 YSGKEQVVSGYDV
-1087 TEAPDGFD
+1087 SSLPAGVGEGDISFAG
-1095 QSKIALAESATAE
+1095 KAE
-1108 AKGKD
+1108 AKGAD
-1113 AGTYNMGLTAAS
+1113 AGEYKMGLAETQFSLKGDAAK
-1125 FVSSDGNYAKVKFE
+1125 NYVNVKFQVE
-1139 VVDGSLEITK
+1139 RDGMLTIGK
-1149 RKVTLWSE
+1149 RTVILTSD
-1157 DGHKNYDGRTL
+1157 DGHKNYDGKTL
-1168 QRQTD
+1168 QRRND
-1173 IRVDG
+1173 ISKNVG
-1178 TKDVYDKDKDTTTQ
+1178 
-1192 KTFEGDGFVEGEGV
+1192 GDGFVGEDGV
-1206 DNKNVKWFDE
+1206 LAKDKLTWYDE
-1216 NNIAPGCYDN
+1216 NNILP
-1226 KFECKP
+1226 
-1232 RSGTNFDN
+1232 
-1240 YEITYEYGKLYV
+1240 
-1252 NKRADNKKYEVTVK
+1252 
-1266 GASGTS
+1266 
-1272 GYDGQPHSATGLETT
+1272 
-1287 SYTNKEGVR
+1287 
-1296 FSIRAKTSGAESK
+1296 
-1309 VDAGTYENKV
+1309 GTYENKFDPVYTSSTNLNNYDVQLVFGELVV
-1319 SDVVVTDPHGN
+1319 SARTGKDKYAITVTACSGTVTYDGEEHTVSGVTGDTYTNDEKATFTVEGLSASASGTDAGTYTNKVKGTPVVKDANGN

-1335 FKITTENGK
+1335 FKITTEDGK
-1344 LTIDTRPV
+1344 LTIDKRSV

-1369 ADQANPKFTTKGF
+1369 ADQANPKFTTEGF
-1382 VDGQDISDVAV
+1382 VDGQGISDVTV

-1399 CGTSASTIKDNSW
+1399 CGTSASTIKDKSW
-1412 KFQEGTNGNNYSVT
+1412 KFQNGTNGNNYSIT
-1426 TAQGTLT
+1426 TEQGTLT

-1446 LMGKSD
+1446 LTGKSD
-1452 NGATYDGKEH
+1452 DAATYDGKEH
-1462 TVSGVEQDKWTF
+1462 TVSGVVQDKWTF
-1474 DGVEYTVF
+1474 DGVEYTVS

-1496 KNIVTSGEGGYK
+1496 SNIVKSGDAGYK
-1508 VTDPNGND
+1508 VKDPNGND

-1529 LTIKPAEVTVTAG
+1529 LTIKPAGVIVAAG
-1542 SATRAYNGSPLTAAE
+1542 SASRAYNGSALTAAE
-1557 AEREF
+1557 AEHEF
-1562 AAEGFVG
+1562 TAEGFVG
-1569 EDDIASAKVDGSI
+1569 EDGIASAKVDGSI
-1582 TDVGETASNVVQE
+1582 TNVGETESNVVQD
-1595 SVVLKSGTKASNY
+1595 SVVLKGGTEASNY
-1608 SITYNPGK
+1608 NITYKPGK

-1628 TIAKKSGTKD
+1628 TIAEKSDTKE
-1638 YSGFEQSVKG
+1638 YNGFERSVEG
-1648 YELRDISNREYAAT
+1648 YELRGISNGQYADT
-1662 DIEFVGS
+1662 DIKFVGS
-1669 ADDQVAKGTDAG
+1669 ADDKVAKGTDAG
-1681 TYEMNLKP
+1681 TYETNLKP
-1689 EDFKNNSVNF
+1689 EDFENTSANF
-1699 TNVKFEILDGS
+1699 TNVKFVIVNGS

-1718 TLTSA
+1718 TLASA

-1729 YDGNPLEDRT
+1729 YDGNPLEDHT
-1739 VSVTSGS
+1739 VSITSGS

-1752 FIADVTGS
+1752 FVADVTGS
-1760 QTDAGSSANAFTY
+1760 QTNAGSSANAFTY
-1773 KLVNAAGEELAQ
+1773 ELVNAKGEGLAK

-1792 NYNVTKAEGVLK
+1792 NYDVTKVEGVLK
-1804 VNPVSN
+1804 VNPVSA
-1810 EVVVTIV
+1810 EVVVTIT
-1817 GKHAEGAYN
+1817 GNHAEGTYN
-1826 GKPLTATGYT
+1826 GKPLTATGYA
-1836 FASTNALY
+1836 FASSNALY
-1844 TSAKVA
+1844 TSEKVA

-1862 GTTVMDLQGKFKNAD
+1862 GTTVMDLQGKFANAD
-1877 DVNFPNVRFEIT
+1877 AVNFPNVRFEIT

-1903 SADLEKEYD
+1903 SADLAKEYD
-1912 GTALTNKKGGEEQT
+1912 GTALTNKNGGEEQT
-1926 PLAVES
+1926 QLAVET

-1958 NYTLNDNTKAD
+1958 SYTLNENAKEG
-1969 NYEIS
+1969 NYDIS
-1974 VIPGQLTVTNRQ
+1974 VIFGQLTVTNRQ
-1986 AKYQVTVEA
+1986 AQYQVTVEA
-1995 NSSTDNTYDGVEHAA
+1995 NSSTGNTYDGVEHAA
-2010 AGLKTSE
+2010 MGLKTSE
-2017 FTVEG
+2017 FTVDG
-2022 QKYTVEGLKT
+2022 QKHTVEGLNT

-2056 DGNDVS
+2056 NGNDVS
-2062 SQFAVKLVP
+2062 SQFAVTLVP
-2071 GELKIAK
+2071 GKLEIAK
-2078 RSVTLTSASESRVYN
+2078 RSVTLTSASDSRVYN
-2093 GEALTNDRVTVG
+2093 GEALTNDGVTVG

-2111 GEGASYSVTGTITDA
+2111 GEGATYSVTGTITDA
-2126 GTVTNSF
+2126 GKVANSF

-2147 ITKAEGT
+2147 IAKEEGT
-2154 LEVTPVTDK
+2154 LEVTPVADK
-2163 VTVTITGNSATLQYS
+2163 VTVTITGKSATLPYS

-2183 VTGYS
+2183 VTGYD
-2188 FATSDNRYS
+2188 FATSDGRYR

-2209 KGTNAGT
+2209 KGTNVGT
-2216 YNMNLASGQFSNTSG
+2216 YNMNLVSGQFSNISG

-2251 LDADKVVWDV
+2251 LDAGKVVWDV

-2268 DGTPLSAYAAKA
+2268 DGTPLSAYVAKA

-2294 DGEQWTDDPSN
+2294 DGKQWTDNPSE
-2305 ITLTHFGYQEVKL
+2305 ITLTHFGAQLVML
-2318 RATGANYAAG
+2318 RATGANYIAD
-2328 QYAENKDGEWV
+2328 QYAENWEWV
-2339 AITSRPVKLTSK
+2339 AITSRPVTLTS
-2351 GDNKKYD
+2351 GGGNKKYD
-2358 GKPLTN
+2358 GEPLTN

-2372 GEGTGFIDGE
+2372 GDGTGFIDGE
-2382 GVTIKVTGSQT
+2382 GVSINVTGSQT
-2393 DAGESDNTFDYI
+2393 DVGESDNTFDYT
-2405 FNEGTNAS
+2405 FNEGANAS

-2419 KFGKLVVT
+2419 KYGKLVVT
-2427 ASDSEVVAKIAGH
+2427 VNDSEVVATVVGH
-2440 NKTVEYNGLEQSVEG
+2440 NKTVEYNGSEQSVEG

-2465 YGEGDFAFSG
+2465 YGEGDFTFSG
-2475 TAVAK
+2475 EATAK
-2480 GTNAGTYKMELTAEQ
+2480 GTNVGTYDMNLASEQ
-2495 FSNKSNNFSKVAF
+2495 FANKSGNFSKVTF

-2522 VPDPENPKNT
+2522 VPDSENPKNT

-2538 ADVVYNGQDQTWT
+2538 VNVFYNGQDQTWT
-2551 PIVKDG
+2551 PVVKDG

-2565 DYTVEYSTA
+2565 DYNVNYSTA
-2574 DRTNVSGKITVAITG
+2574 DRTNVGEITVTITG
-2589 IGNYSGKVERTYQI
+2589 VGNYTGSVKRTYQI
-2603 TKRTVDLKSEGGSKP
+2603 TKRAVELQSEGGSKP

-2623 LTKPEVSGWQQQGDT
+2623 LVKPEVSGWQQQGDT
-2638 GFVGGEVSNV
+2638 GFVEGEVSNV
-2648 RATSSVTT
+2648 RATGSVTT
-2656 VAQGEVANSIAY
+2656 VAEGEVTNSIAY
-2668 DTNAG
+2668 DTNDG
-2673 FNADNYA
+2673 FNANNYT
-2680 ISKDEGKLSITALAA
+2680 IFKDEGKLSITALAA
-2695 EDDIIITPNDA
+2695 EDGITITPNNA

-2713 SRKASAATASAS
+2713 SHEAGAATASAS

-2736 VKGSADTEWR
+2736 VKDSADTEWR
-2746 SNPSAITAINAGTLT
+2746 SSPSAITAINAGTLT

-2774 KYAEQTLAIQKR
+2774 KYAEQALTIEKR
-2786 DVELTSASS
+2786 DVELTSASA
-2795 SKVYDGMPLTKDWVD
+2795 SKVYDGTPLTKDWVD

-2835 SQTKVGS
+2835 SQTEVGS
-2842 SENAISYKLKDG
+2842 SDNAISYQLKPG
-2854 AENNYNIIGEHVGT
+2854 AENNYNIIGEHVGA
-2868 LTVTDQS
+2868 LTVTAQS
-2875 ITPDPQNPDSY
+2875 IAPDPQNPDSY
-2886 KGVAIDEPSDHVY
+2886 KGVVISEPNDHVY
-2899 DGTEH
+2899 DGEEH
-2904 KWAPEVTDKDGNK
+2904 KWAPGVTDKDGNK

-2922 DYTVTYDTNDFV
+2922 DYKVEYGTDDFTNVTGAITVTITGTGNY
-2934 NVKVVNVTIAGM
+2934 K
-2946 GSYTGTCVKAYEIT
+2946 GTCVKAYEIT
-2960 KAPLTVNAGSASK
+2960 KASLIVNAESASK

-3009 ANTVSRITW
+3009 ANTATVMW

-3025 YYIATQNDGTLT
+3025 YYIAAQNDGTLT

-3048 GALPDVAYNGE
+3048 GALPDVTYNGE
-3059 SQQQT
+3059 SQQQK
-3064 PVVKDGEKELVEGV
+3064 PVMKDGEKVLVEGV

-3088 IDAGSVTV
+3088 TDAGMVTV
-3096 TVVGKGN
+3096 TVTGKGN
-3103 YAGSVDVAYRIAPAA
+3103 YAGSVDVAYLIAPAP

-3132 KPLTAAGSMSGFV
+3132 KPLTAAGSVSGFV

-3153 TTGSQTEVGTSD
+3153 TTGSQIEVGTSD

-3172 AAADATAKQ
+3172 AAAGATAKQ
-3181 ANYTISETVGKLT
+3181 ANYTVSESIGKLT

-3234 AAASSATATNVSDG
+3234 VAASSATATNVSDG

-3269 KLNIKFVDGTIKV
+3269 KLNVKFVDGTIKV
-3282 EPAKLTVTTPSVS
+3282 EPAKLTVTTPRAS
-3295 KPYDGS
+3295 KPYDGQ

-3319 LKTTGSQTTVGT
+3319 FKTTGSRTTVGT
-3331 SVNGYELV
+3331 SENGYELV
-3339 WDDNAKAENYTV
+3339 WDDNAKAENYTI
-3351 EESLGTLEVTKSMA
+3351 EENLGTLEVTKSMA

-3417 VSYIITNAAGQDVT
+3417 DSYIITNAAGQDVT

-3451 TLVSGDASKVYD
+3451 TLVSGDASRVYD
-3463 GTALTEHKVSV
+3463 GTALTEHEVSV
-3474 EDGSLASGEE
+3474 ADGSLASGEE

-3505 KPGNGSAKVENYDIT
+3505 KPGNGSTKVENYDVT
-3520 YRYGALTVSAQS
+3520 YRYGTLTVSAQS

-3539 PGAYAGVKVNSPS
+3539 PGAYAGVKVNAPS

-3577 GRDYTVTYSTD
+3577 GRDYTVAYSTD
-3588 DFTNVTGTIKVAI
+3588 DFTNVTGAIKVTI

-3606 YTGSVTREYQ
+3606 YAGSVTREYQ
-3616 ITPASVKLASNTRE
+3616 IAPASVKLASNTRE

-3641 AVTLQGAEAL
+3641 AVTVQGAEAL

-3658 LKAVGKVMTVAEGK
+3658 LKAVGRVMTVAEGK
-3672 VPNTIAFTWKD
+3672 VPNTIAYTWKD

-3709 ADMTVSSPSDL
+3709 ADMTVSSPNDL

-3736 EKVLTEGVDYTV
+3736 EKLLTEGVDYTV

-3754 FTNVTGAIKVTVTGQ
+3754 FTNVTGDIKVTVTGQ
-3769 GNYAGSVDRTYRITP
+3769 GNYAGSVERAYRITP

-3806 GSISGFVNGESAPFE
+3806 GTISGFVNGESAPFE

-3839 WAAADATAKQAN
+3839 WAAAGATAKQAN
-3851 YTVSETVGKLTVT
+3851 YTVSESIGKLTVT

-3870 FATPGSYSGTY
+3870 VATPGSYSGVY

-3922 VDELVIINAQ
+3922 VDELVIVNAQ
-3932 GEDVTDK
+3932 GEDVTGK
-3939 LDIEKQTGAIKIAPA
+3939 LDIEKQTGVIKIAPA
-3954 EYHVV
+3954 EYYVV
-3959 TEGASKVY
+3959 TEGAFKVY
-3967 DGIAL
+3967 DGTAL

-4002 NTYAIA
+4002 NAYAIA

-4022 DTIGSLE
+4022 DAIGSLE
-4029 VAAEKADGKISL
+4029 VTAAKVDGKISL

-4056 AKAASAPI
+4056 VKAATAAV

-4071 IEYSLDGENWTTDP
+4071 IEYSLDGQNWATDP

-4134 KVFDGTALTR
+4134 KVFDGSALTR
-4144 PDVAGWKQLGDEGF
+4144 PEVAGWKQLGDEGF
-4158 VDGQVSDVRATGSVT
+4158 VDGQVSDVRATGSAT

-4181 NAIAYVEGEGF
+4181 NAIAFTEGGGF

-4203 GVLSVT
+4203 GMLSVT

-4218 TVQAPADVVY
+4218 AVQAPGDVVY
-4228 SGKAQQQKPVV
+4228 TGKAQQQKPVV
-4239 KDGGKT
+4239 KDGDKV
-4245 LVDGV
+4245 LVEGV

-4271 GEGDYAGS
+4271 GKGDYAGS
-4279 VDVAYQ
+4279 VDVAYR
-4285 IVPAPLTVATESAN
+4285 IAPAPLTVATESAN

-4324 KLVGSQTKVGE
+4324 KLVGSQTKVGS

-4349 RANYRLEAETI
+4349 RANYKLEAETI

-4390 TVKVASLP
+4390 AVKVANLP
-4398 EGYSLETAESVAS
+4398 EGYSLETAESAAS

-4418 EVAATADVLVIKN
+4418 EVTATADVLVIKN
-4431 AEGEDVTSRLNI
+4431 AEGEDVTSKLNV

-4457 TVTTPSASKPYDGQ
+4457 TVTTPSVSKVYDGE
-4471 ALTAEGRVSGFV
+4471 ALTAEGRASGFV
-4483 NGETATF
+4483 NGEAATL

-4517 NYTVEESLGTLTVS
+4517 NYTVEEDLGTLTVS
-4531 AQSIDPDDADAF
+4531 AQSINPDDADAF
-4543 GGVTVGYLSDTV
+4543 GGVTVGYLADTV
-4555 YNGADQR
+4555 YNGAEQR
-4562 FEPEVIDKDGKALV
+4562 FEPEVVDKDGRALT

-4587 DVKNVG
+4587 DAKNVG
-4593 EATVAVVGKGNY
+4593 EVTVTVVGKGNY
-4605 AGSVERTYRITP
+4605 AGSIERTYRITP

-4640 LTIEGLQGE
+4640 LSIEGLKGE
-4649 DRVTAATTGSQ
+4649 DCVTAATTGSQ

-4667 NTYRITW
+4667 NTYRIMW

-4703 PTPEPEPTPTPEPEP
+4703 PPTPE
-4718 TPTPTPTPEPTPTP
+4718 PTPTPTPEPTPTP
-4732 GDGETPT
+4732 
-4739 PNPTPGD
+4739 NPD
-4746 DVTPAPNPIPDGTTP
+4746 D
-4761 SGGTTPG
+4761 GTTPG
-4768 TTPGGTTPAPASTP
+4768 TTPDGTTPGSTPNPGNGTTPAAAPSSSAS
-4782 DGATTAP
+4782 
-4789 APTPAPAAAGPLDAL
+4789 TPAPAAAGPLDAL

-4851 MIAGMALTAVYGLAA
+4851 MIVGMALTAIYGLAA

-4890 KDPSGSPAAKPA
+4890 KDPSRSPAAKPA

>member
-1 MKAKNNELTVESMT
+1 MKTKSNELTVESMT

-46 YAGDGEAAD
+46 YAGDGAATD

-63 ASSGAATSSAD
+63 ASSTAATSAAD
-74 KAADTVASSAA
+74 KAADTATSSAA
-85 SAASSAAPAASEQP
+85 SVANSAAPAASEQP
-99 ASTTS
+99 ASTAS
-104 QQQAAPGAFESAQ
+104 QQQAAPSASEPAQ
-117 PAATQQDESAKED
+117 PAATQQAENAKED

-142 ASITYMNQVVSAPAH
+142 ASITYMNQVISAPAH
-157 KVTVPVKDDFKFTV
+157 KVTVPVNDDLKFTV

-195 DEQGVYTVSAA
+195 DDQGVYTVSAA
-206 DVAAGATVTL
+206 DVAAGATVML
-216 ETEAVSSDSGKDNA
+216 ETEAVSSESGKDV
-230 AVSIEDDAAAEE
+230 AVSIEDDAAEE
-242 TQVSA
+242 EQVS
-247 VGAGAISGPTS
+247 VSGAGTISGPIS
-258 VAQGDTIT
+258 VAQGD
-266 LTYNGDMRIDNW
+266 
-278 YGGDGLF
+278 
-285 SGWDVSADKKSIT
+285 
-298 LTATSNWAFTGSEK
+298 E
-312 TTTIYLGYID
+312 TT
-322 QSGTWHN
+322 
-329 QGDDRLAFNVTV
+329 
-341 KKRTF
+341 
-346 TVVQPEPVAEGQDHF
+346 
-361 WIPQIKDDETGK
+361 
-373 VFSLADAP
+373 LAD
-381 SGAFLPFEYY
+381 S
-391 RDGQRIENASQYWHD
+391 
-406 ANEFSKPG
+406 
-414 TYTVIVKPNNGWI
+414 
-427 YDFEAVG
+427 
-434 QIEITIPTK
+434 TK
-443 KPDSTDFEKWI
+443 KPDNKDFEKWV
-454 YTGESV
+454 YVGESV
-460 DLKGDG
+460 ELEGKGN
-466 SAWWGESW
+466 AWWGESW
-474 TVSSGSENI
+474 KPSSGSDNI
-483 ELSESSSGSRIA
+483 ELSESGSGSRTA

-501 DATVQREYY
+501 DATVVREYSPSLWSTY
-510 ALGWHTE
+510 TE
-517 TFIIHVMKKPAATSL
+517 TFTIHVMKKPAATSL
-532 SISGDDTVEQF
+532 SISGSDEVEQF

-551 SDTNVTW
+551 SDTDVTW

-568 DASGKVIGVKAGKVT
+568 DAAGKVVGVKAGKVA

-594 VLTATHEVTVTKS
+594 VLTATHEVTVKEST
-607 KASAMSCY
+607 ARQDNAR
-615 LFFQNSPTANPDSN
+615 LFFLKSPTNNPDSN
-629 GTASWFPSGGNH
+629 SASDWYPTGGNSD
-641 ALGVKVNLDGLN
+641 LGVKVNVEGAAFS
-653 LPGGKNSYDN
+653 GKNTWDN

-668 TQWPDGST
+668 VKWPDGSA
-676 GSSWVLDR
+676 GSSWTLPQT
-684 NGAYNQYWNAVFQ
+684 NSYWDKVFDSYKSEIEDKLQ
-697 AWKDTL
+697 VSI
-703 SKEQGTQ
+703 SK
-710 ITEDDV
+710 DDV
-716 EEIALYP
+716 EAIVLHP
-723 YKISNNTNVGCGYH
+723 YKISNNSGIYH

-742 VVKCSK
+742 EIKVKKVVTATFWLQSAGATGFDKQYSVSTLELRDG
-748 AINAVFYLQ
+748 AVQ
-757 DANASGFAQY
+757 VDAP
-767 DAATY
+767 
-772 KLEKG
+772 
-777 IAQVAAPSKTPADE
+777 AAPEAE

-806 DQACTQAVSF
+806 DQACTQLVTF
-816 PMRTSENVNYYGKY
+816 PVTTAENVFYYGKY
-830 VACDQSIQVNY
+830 VPCDQSIQVNY
-841 YLKGT
+841 YLDNT
-846 TIQVAPSKT
+846 HTPVAPSQT
-855 LSGYMKGQKVVQS
+855 LTGYMKGQPVTQT
-868 PISVEGYT
+868 PINIPGYT
-876 PVSSESKSGVV
+876 PKSTDAKTGVV

-897 TANPVGYRVEYCWTG
+897 TANEVGYSIEYYWTG
-912 SDTPFLTE
+912 SDKPFDIGQY
-920 SDSDRH
+920 SG
-926 DSDHHVGDTVAGIEP
+926 HVGDQVTGLQP
-941 KTFEGYTPVSDNVKD
+941 KAIADYTSVSDNVKD
-956 LKLGVDESQN
+956 LKLGADESQN

-975 VSLTANTDSKT
+975 VLLTANSDSKT
-986 YNGSEQSVEGYKTN
+986 YNGSEQSVDGYTTN
-1000 LPGGESTSFDG
+1000 LPEGVSTSFDG
-1011 VTLEGGKGTNAGDYP
+1011 VTLEGGKGTNAGDYL

-1040 NKYVVTGTTDGNL
+1040 NKYVVTETTPGNL
-1053 HISPVT
+1053 HISPVA
-1059 DEVVVKITGKTGTEK
+1059 DEVVVKIAGKTGTEK
-1074 YNGKQQAVSGWDV
+1074 YNGKQQTVSGWDV

-1095 QSKIALAESATAE
+1095 RSKIALAEGATAE

-1113 AGTYNMGLTAAS
+1113 AGVYDMGLTAAD
-1125 FVSSDGNYAKVKFE
+1125 FVSSDGNYAKVRFE

-1157 DGHKNYDGRTL
+1157 DGHKNYDGSTL
-1168 QRQTD
+1168 QRQTN

-1178 TKDVYDKDKDTTTQ
+1178 TKDVYDNDKDTTTQ
-1192 KTFEGDGFVEGEGV
+1192 KTFVGDGFVEGEGV
-1206 DNKNVKWFDE
+1206 NNKNVKWFDE
-1216 NNIAPGCYDN
+1216 DNIAPGCYEN
-1226 KFECKP
+1226 RFECEP

-1252 NKRADNKKYEVTVK
+1252 NKRAGNKKYEVTVK

-1272 GYDGQPHSATGLETT
+1272 VYDGQPHSATGLETT
-1287 SYTNKEGVR
+1287 TYTNEEGVQ
-1296 FSIRAKTSGAESK
+1296 FSIQAETSGAENK
-1309 VDAGTYENKV
+1309 VDVGTYENKV
-1319 SDVVVTDPHGN
+1319 SDVVVTDPHSN

-1335 FKITTENGK
+1335 FKITTEDGK
-1344 LTIDTRPV
+1344 LTIDKRPV

-1369 ADQANPKFTTKGF
+1369 ADQANPKFATDGF
-1382 VDGQDISDVAV
+1382 VDGQGISDVTV

-1399 CGTSASTIKDNSW
+1399 CGTSASTIKDKSW
-1412 KFQEGTNGNNYSVT
+1412 EFQKGTNGNNYSVT
-1426 TAQGTLT
+1426 VKPGTLT

-1446 LMGKSD
+1446 LTGKSD
-1452 NGATYDGKEH
+1452 TAPIYDGEEH
-1462 TVSGVEQDKWTF
+1462 TVSGVEQDRWTF
-1474 DGVEYTVF
+1474 DGVEYAVS
-1482 NYHANVSGTDAGTY
+1482 NYHANVSGVDAGTY
-1496 KNIVTSGEGGYK
+1496 YNIVTSGENGYR

-1516 VTAEFSISVAPGT
+1516 VTGEFSISVAPGT
-1529 LTIKPAEVTVTAG
+1529 LTIEPAKVTVTAG
-1542 SATRAYNGSPLTAAE
+1542 SATRAYNGSALTAAE
-1557 AEREF
+1557 AEHEF
-1562 AAEGFVG
+1562 TADGFVG
-1569 EDDIASAKVDGSI
+1569 DDGIASAGVDGSI
-1582 TDVGETASNVVQE
+1582 TNVGEIDSNVVPA
-1595 SVVLKSGTKASNY
+1595 SVVLKGGTKASNY
-1608 SITYNPGK
+1608 NIAYKPGK

-1628 TIAKKSGTKD
+1628 TIAENSGETE
-1638 YSGFEQSVKG
+1638 YNGSEQSVKG
-1648 YELRDISNREYAAT
+1648 YELRSISNSNYAAT

-1681 TYEMNLKP
+1681 AYEMNLKP
-1689 EDFKNNSVNF
+1689 EDFRNNSANF
-1699 TNVKFEILDGS
+1699 TNVRFEIVDGS
-1710 LTITKRAV
+1710 LVIAKRAV

-1729 YDGNPLEDRT
+1729 YDGNPLEDHN

-1746 LATGDK
+1746 LVAGDK
-1752 FIADVTGS
+1752 LAADVTGS
-1760 QTDAGSSANAFTY
+1760 RTNAGSSANAFTY
-1773 KLVNAAGEELAQ
+1773 KLVDAAGNELAKDA

-1792 NYNVTKAEGVLK
+1792 NYDVTKVEGVLK
-1804 VNPVSN
+1804 VNPVSD
-1810 EVVVTIV
+1810 EVVVTIT
-1817 GKHAEGAYN
+1817 GDHAEGTYN

-1844 TSAKVA
+1844 TSDRVA
-1850 FSGENSVSRTDA
+1850 FSGADSVSRTDA
-1862 GTTVMDLQGKFKNAD
+1862 GTTVMDLQGKFANAD
-1877 DVNFPNVRFEIT
+1877 AVNFPNVRFEIT
-1889 NGFVAI
+1889 NGSATV
-1895 SKAEVKLQ
+1895 SKATVTLR
-1903 SADLEKEYD
+1903 SADLTKEYD
-1912 GTALTNKKGGEEQT
+1912 GTALTNKNGGEEQT

-1932 GWAEGEGAAYTF
+1932 GWAEGEGAACTF
-1944 TGSQTLVGGSPNAF
+1944 TGSQTLVGGSPNTFSYA
-1958 NYTLNDNTKAD
+1958 LKDNTKAD
-1969 NYEIS
+1969 NYEIT

-1986 AKYQVTVEA
+1986 AQYQVTIEA
-1995 NSSTDNTYDGVEHAA
+1995 NSSTDNTYDGAEHAA
-2010 AGLKTSE
+2010 RGLKTSE
-2017 FTVEG
+2017 FTVG
-2022 QKYTVEGLKT
+2022 GRKYTIEGLKT

-2062 SQFAVKLVP
+2062 SQFAVTLVSGKL
-2071 GELKIAK
+2071 EIAK
-2078 RSVTLTSASESRVYN
+2078 RSVTLTSASESRVYT
-2093 GEALTNDRVTVG
+2093 GEALTNHGVTVG

-2111 GEGASYSVTGTITDA
+2111 GEGAVYNVTGTITDA
-2126 GTVTNSF
+2126 GKVANSF
-2133 TYERNSNTNFDNYT
+2133 TYERYSSTNFDNYN
-2147 ITKAEGT
+2147 ISKEEGI
-2154 LEVTPVTDK
+2154 LEVTPVADK
-2163 VTVTITGNSATLQYS
+2163 VTVTITGNSATLPYS

-2188 FATSDNRYS
+2188 FATSDGRYR

-2251 LDADKVVWDV
+2251 LDADKVVWDA

-2268 DGTPLSAYAAKA
+2268 DGTPLSAYVAKA

-2294 DGEQWTDDPSN
+2294 DGEQWTDDPSK
-2305 ITLTHFGYQEVKL
+2305 ISLTHFGAQLVRL
-2318 RATGANYAAG
+2318 RATSLNYAAN
-2328 QYAENKDGEWV
+2328 QYAENEEWV

-2358 GKPLTN
+2358 GEPLTN

-2393 DAGESDNTFDYI
+2393 DAGESDNTFEYT
-2405 FNEGTNAS
+2405 FNEGTNAN
-2413 DYWVTT
+2413 DYWVKTEL
-2419 KFGKLVVT
+2419 GKLVVT
-2427 ASDSEVVAKIAGH
+2427 ASDSEVVATIAGH

-2455 YDFVEASNKL
+2455 YDFVEASSKL

-2480 GTNAGTYKMELTAEQ
+2480 GTDAGTYEMNLASEQ
-2495 FSNKSNNFSKVAF
+2495 FANTSKNFSKVTF
-2508 AVTDGTLTITPKSI
+2508 AVTDGMLTITPKSI

-2538 ADVVYNGQDQTWT
+2538 ANVIYNGQDQTWM
-2551 PIVKDG
+2551 PVVKDG
-2557 ERTLEAGK
+2557 ERTLEPGK
-2565 DYTVEYSTA
+2565 DYAVGYSTA
-2574 DRTNVSGKITVAITG
+2574 DRTNATGKITVTISG

-2603 TKRTVDLKSEGGSKP
+2603 TKRAVDLKSEGGSKP

-2623 LTKPEVSGWQQQGDT
+2623 LVKPEVSGWQQQGDT
-2638 GFVGGEVSNV
+2638 GFVTGEVSNV
-2648 RATSSVTT
+2648 RATGSVTT

-2673 FNADNYA
+2673 FNENNYA

-2695 EDDIIITPNDA
+2695 EDGITITPNNA

-2713 SRKASAATASAS
+2713 SHEAGAATASAS

-2746 SNPSAITAINAGTLT
+2746 SNASAITAINAGTLT

-2774 KYAEQTLAIQKR
+2774 KYAEQTLTIQKR
-2786 DVELTSASS
+2786 DVELTSASA
-2795 SKVYDGMPLTKDWVD
+2795 SKVYDGAPLAKDWVD

-2822 TDLAGDGQVHATG
+2822 TDLAGDSQVHATG
-2835 SQTKVGS
+2835 SQTEVGF
-2842 SENAISYKLKDG
+2842 SENAISYQLKPG

-2868 LTVTDQS
+2868 LTVTAQS
-2875 ITPDPQNPDSY
+2875 IAPDPQNPDSY
-2886 KGVAIDEPSDHVY
+2886 KGVAIDEPNDHVY

-2904 KWAPEVTDKDGNK
+2904 KWAPKVTDKDGNK
-2917 LVEGV
+2917 LVEGS
-2922 DYTVTYDTNDFV
+2922 DYTVTYDTDDFV
-2934 NVKVVNVTIAGM
+2934 NAKVVNVTIAGT

-2987 GLVGGETATAQTQ
+2987 GFVAGENATAQTQ

-3025 YYIATQNDGTLT
+3025 YYIAAQNDGTLT
-3037 VTPKGI
+3037 VTPKGV

-3048 GALPDVAYNGE
+3048 GSLPDVTYNGE
-3059 SQQQT
+3059 SQQQK
-3064 PVVKDGEKELVEGV
+3064 PVVKDGDKVLAEGV
-3078 DYELT
+3078 DYKLT

-3088 IDAGSVTV
+3088 TDAGTVTV
-3096 TVVGKGN
+3096 TVTGKGN
-3103 YAGSVDVAYRIAPAA
+3103 YAGSVDVTYLIAPAP
-3118 LTVTTPS
+3118 LTVSTPS

-3132 KPLTAAGSMSGFV
+3132 NALTAAGSVSGFV

-3172 AAADATAKQ
+3172 AAAGATAKQ
-3181 ANYTISETVGKLT
+3181 ANYTVSESIGKLT

-3206 TGGTFTY
+3206 TGGSFTY

-3269 KLNIKFVDGTIKV
+3269 KLNVKFVDGAIKV
-3282 EPAKLTVTTPSVS
+3282 EPAKLTVTTPSAS
-3295 KPYDGS
+3295 KPYDGQ

-3307 KASGFVNGEAAT
+3307 KASGFVNGETAT
-3319 LKTTGSQTTVGT
+3319 FKTTGSQTTVGT
-3331 SVNGYELV
+3331 SENGYELV

-3351 EESLGTLEVTKSMA
+3351 EENLGTLEVTKSMA
-3365 GIVVIPQG
+3365 GIVVLPQG

-3417 VSYIITNAAGQDVT
+3417 DSYVITNAAGQDVT

-3484 FGYDFFGFQTSVGSS
+3484 FGYDFFGLQTSVGSS

-3505 KPGNGSAKVENYDIT
+3505 KPGNGSTKVENYDIT
-3520 YRYGALTVSAQS
+3520 YRYGTLTVSAQS

-3539 PGAYAGVKVNSPS
+3539 PGAYAGVKVNAPS

-3588 DFTNVTGTIKVAI
+3588 DFTNVTGAIKVTI

-3606 YTGSVTREYQ
+3606 YAGSVTREYQ
-3616 ITPASVKLASNTRE
+3616 IAPASVKLASNTRE

-3641 AVTLQGAEAL
+3641 VVTVQGAEAL

-3658 LKAVGKVMTVAEGK
+3658 LKAVGRVMTVAEGK
-3672 VPNTIAFTWKD
+3672 VPNTIAYTWKD

-3709 ADMTVSSPSDL
+3709 ADMTVSSPNDL

-3736 EKVLTEGVDYTV
+3736 EKLLTEGVDYTV

-3754 FTNVTGAIKVTVTGQ
+3754 FTNVTGGIKVTVTGQ
-3769 GNYAGSVDRTYRITP
+3769 GNYAGSVERAYRITP
-3784 APLTVSTPSA
+3784 APLAVSTPSA
-3794 SGVYNGNALTAA
+3794 SGVYNGSALTAA
-3806 GSISGFVNGESAPFE
+3806 GSVFGFVNGESAPFE

-3839 WAAADATAKQAN
+3839 WAAAGATAKQAN
-3851 YTVSETVGKLTVT
+3851 YTVSESIGKLTVT

-3870 FATPGSYSGTY
+3870 VATPGSYSGVY

-3903 ARSNA
+3903 AHSNA

-3922 VDELVIINAQ
+3922 VDELVIVNAQ
-3932 GEDVTDK
+3932 GEDVTGK

-3959 TEGASKVY
+3959 TEGAFKVY
-3967 DGIAL
+3967 DGTAL

-4002 NTYAIA
+4002 NAYAIA

-4022 DTIGSLE
+4022 DAIGSLE
-4029 VAAEKADGKISL
+4029 VTAAKAEGKISL

-4056 AKAASAPI
+4056 AKAASAAV

-4085 GSLTATDVADSAT
+4085 GSLAATDVADSAT
-4098 VQLRASSLGN
+4098 VQLRASSPGN

-4121 TKRAVNLKSDSAS
+4121 TKRAVDLKSESAS
-4134 KVFDGTALTR
+4134 KVFDGIALTR
-4144 PDVAGWKQLGDEGF
+4144 PEVAGWKQLGDEGF
-4158 VDGQVSDVRATGSVT
+4158 VDGQVSAVRATGSAV

-4181 NAIAYVEGEGF
+4181 NAIVYVEGEGF

-4203 GVLSVT
+4203 GALSVT

-4218 TVQAPADVVY
+4218 TVRAPADVVY

-4239 KDGGKT
+4239 KDGDKV
-4245 LVDGV
+4245 LVEGV

-4271 GEGDYAGS
+4271 GKGDYAGS

-4285 IVPAPLTVATESAN
+4285 IAPAPLTVATESAN

-4309 GGKVDGLVNGETVAF
+4309 GGKVDGLVNGETVEF
-4324 KLVGSQTKVGE
+4324 KVVGSQTKVGE
-4335 SDNAYRIEWSGTAK
+4335 SDNAYKIEWNGTAK
-4349 RANYRLEAETI
+4349 RANYRLEAEI
-4360 GKLTVTESADEVVVT
+4360 VGKLTVTESADEVVVT
-4375 TTGGTFTYDGSSHGA
+4375 TTGGTFVYDGTAHGA
-4390 TVKVASLP
+4390 TVKVANLP
-4398 EGYSLETAESVAS
+4398 AGYSLETAESAAS
-4411 AKDVSDG
+4411 ARDVFDG

-4431 AEGEDVTSRLNI
+4431 ADGEDVTSRLNI

-4457 TVTTPSASKPYDGQ
+4457 TVTTPSVMKVFDGD
-4471 ALTAEGRVSGFV
+4471 ALAAEGRVSGFV
-4483 NGETATF
+4483 NGEAATF

-4504 GYELVWDGSAKAA
+4504 GYELVWDGSAKAE
-4517 NYTVEESLGTLTVS
+4517 NYAIEESLGTLTVS
-4531 AQSIDPDDADAF
+4531 AQSINPDDAGAF
-4543 GGVTVGYLSDTV
+4543 GGVTVGYLADTV

-4562 FEPEVIDKDGKALV
+4562 FGPEVVDKDGKALV
-4576 KGRDYELSFSG
+4576 KGLDYELSFSG

-4593 EATVAVVGKGNY
+4593 EVTATVIGKGNF

-4635 LVNGE
+4635 LTNSE
-4640 LTIEGLQGE
+4640 LSIEGLQGE

-4674 GDVDAANY
+4674 GDVDAVNY

-4692 VTPAPVPPTPE
+4692 VKPAPVPPTPN
-4703 PTPEPEPTPTPEPEP
+4703 PDDGTN
-4718 TPTPTPTPEPTPTP
+4718 PTPEPTPSPTP
-4732 GDGETPT
+4732 GDGS
-4739 PNPTPGD
+4739 TPG
-4746 DVTPAPNPIPDGTTP
+4746 TTPDGTTP
-4761 SGGTTPG
+4761 GSTPN
-4768 TTPGGTTPAPASTP
+4768 PGNGSTPASAS
-4782 DGATTAP
+4782 
-4789 APTPAPAAAGPLDAL
+4789 TPAPAAAGPLDAL
-4804 ADVLEGAYESVTGS
+4804 ADVLEGAYESVTGG

-4840 SVEDHCWVHWY
+4840 SVEDRCWVHWY
-4851 MIAGMALTAVYGLAA
+4851 MIVGMVLTAVYGLAA

>member
-1 MKAKNNELTVESMT
+1 MKAKSNELTVDSMT

-46 YAGDGEAAD
+46 YAGDGAAVED
-55 DAAAQVEG
+55 TAAQVEG
-63 ASSGAATSSAD
+63 TSSAAATSAADKSAD
-74 KAADTVASSAA
+74 TAANSAA
-85 SAASSAAPAASEQP
+85 SATSSAAPAASEQS

-104 QQQAAPGAFESAQ
+104 QQQAAPSASEPAQ
-117 PAATQQDESAKED
+117 PAGTQQDKSAKED

-181 AVLKVSGKENPISP
+181 AVLKVSGKENPIST
-195 DEQGVYTVSAA
+195 DDQGVYTVSAA

-216 ETEAVSSDSGKDNA
+216 ETEAIPSESGKDA
-230 AVSIEDDAAAEE
+230 AVSIEDEAAKNDAAEGA
-242 TQVSA
+242 QVSA
-247 VGAGAISGPTS
+247 SDAGAITGPTS
-258 VAQGDTIT
+258 VAQDDEIT
-266 LTYNGDMRIDNW
+266 LAD
-278 YGGDGLF
+278 
-285 SGWDVSADKKSIT
+285 SA
-298 LTATSNWAFTGSEK
+298 
-312 TTTIYLGYID
+312 
-322 QSGTWHN
+322 
-329 QGDDRLAFNVTV
+329 
-341 KKRTF
+341 
-346 TVVQPEPVAEGQDHF
+346 
-361 WIPQIKDDETGK
+361 
-373 VFSLADAP
+373 
-381 SGAFLPFEYY
+381 
-391 RDGQRIENASQYWHD
+391 
-406 ANEFSKPG
+406 
-414 TYTVIVKPNNGWI
+414 
-427 YDFEAVG
+427 
-434 QIEITIPTK
+434 K
-443 KPDSTDFEKWI
+443 KPDNTDFEKWV
-454 YTGESV
+454 YVGESV
-460 DLKGDG
+460 DLVGDEN
-466 SAWWGESW
+466 AWWGENW
-474 TVSSGSENI
+474 TVSSGSENVK
-483 ELSESSSGSRIA
+483 LSGSSSGLRTA
-495 KGLKVG
+495 TGREVG
-501 DATVQREYY
+501 DATVQREYN

-517 TFIIHVMKKPAATSL
+517 TFTIHVMKKPAATSL
-532 SISGDDTVEQF
+532 SIFGPETDTVEQF

-551 SDTNVTW
+551 SDTDVTW

-568 DASGKVIGVKAGKVT
+568 DASGKVVGVKAGRVT

-594 VLTATHEVTVTKS
+594 VLTATYELTVAES
-607 KASAMSCY
+607 KASATNCY

-629 GTASWFPSGGNH
+629 GTASWFPSGGKH

-684 NGAYNQYWNAVFQ
+684 NGAYSQYWNAVFR

-742 VVKCSK
+742 VVKCNK

-757 DANASGFAQY
+757 DADASGFAQY

-772 KLEKG
+772 RLEKG
-777 IAQVAAPSKTPADE
+777 IAQVTAPSKTPADE

-841 YLKGT
+841 YLEGT
-846 TIQVAPSKT
+846 TTQVAPSKT
-855 LSGYMKGQKVVQS
+855 LSGYMKGQTVVQS
-868 PISVEGYT
+868 PISIEGYK
-876 PVSSESKSGVV
+876 PVSDETKSGVV
-887 GTDSSIDFFY
+887 GTDSSIDFYY
-897 TANPVGYRVEYCWTG
+897 TANPVDYSVEYYWTG
-912 SDTPFLTE
+912 SDKPLSSE
-920 SDSDRH
+920 KRSG
-926 DSDHHVGDTVAGIEP
+926 HVGDQVTGLQP
-941 KTFEGYTPVSDNVKD
+941 KAIAGYTPVNDNVKD
-956 LKLGVDESQN
+956 LKLGANESQN

-975 VSLTANTDSKT
+975 VSLTANSDFKI
-986 YNGSEQSVEGYKTN
+986 YNGSEQSVGGYMTN
-1000 LPGGESTSFDG
+1000 LPEGVSASFDG

-1026 YTFADGTIGKVSSD
+1026 YTFTEGANGKVSSD
-1040 NKYVVTGTTDGNL
+1040 NKYVVTETTPGNL
-1053 HISPVT
+1053 HISPVA
-1059 DEVVVKITGKTGTEK
+1059 DEVVVKIAGKTGTEK
-1074 YNGKQQAVSGWDV
+1074 YNGKQQTVSGWDV

-1095 QSKIALAESATAE
+1095 RSKIALAEGATAE

-1113 AGTYNMGLTAAS
+1113 AGIYDMGLTAAD

-1139 VVDGSLEITK
+1139 VVDGLLEITK
-1149 RKVTLWSE
+1149 RKATLWSE
-1157 DGHKNYDGRTL
+1157 DGHKNYDGKTL

-1178 TKDVYDKDKDTTTQ
+1178 TKDVYDNDKDTTTQ

-1206 DNKNVKWFDE
+1206 NNKNVKWFDE
-1216 NNIAPGCYDN
+1216 DNIAPGCYEN
-1226 KFECKP
+1226 RFECEP

-1252 NKRADNKKYEVTVK
+1252 NKRAGNKKYEVTVK

-1272 GYDGQPHSATGLETT
+1272 VYDGQPHSATGLETT
-1287 SYTNKEGVR
+1287 TYTNKEGVQ
-1296 FSIRAKTSGAESK
+1296 FSIQAKTSGAENK

-1335 FKITTENGK
+1335 FKITTEDGK
-1344 LTIDTRPV
+1344 LTIDKRSV

-1369 ADQANPKFTTKGF
+1369 ADQANPKFTPDGF
-1382 VDGQDISDVAV
+1382 VEGQGISDVTV
-1393 EGSQTQ
+1393 EGSRTQ
-1399 CGTSASTIKDNSW
+1399 CGTSASTIKDKSW
-1412 KFQEGTNGNNYSVT
+1412 KFQNGTNGNNYSVT
-1426 TAQGTLT
+1426 TEPGTLT

-1446 LMGKSD
+1446 LTGKSD
-1452 NGATYDGKEH
+1452 TVPSYDGKEH
-1462 TVSGVEQDKWTF
+1462 TVSDVEQDTWTF
-1474 DGVEYTVF
+1474 DGVEYTVS
-1482 NYHANVSGTDAGTY
+1482 NYNASVSGTDAGTY
-1496 KNIVTSGEGGYK
+1496 DNIVTSGEDGYR
-1508 VTDPNGND
+1508 VTGPNGDD
-1516 VTAEFSISVAPGT
+1516 VTEEFSISVAPGT

-1542 SATRAYNGSPLTAAE
+1542 SATRAYNGFALTAAE
-1557 AEREF
+1557 AKHEF
-1562 AAEGFVG
+1562 TAEGFVG
-1569 EDDIASAKVDGSI
+1569 EDGIASAMVDGSI
-1582 TDVGETASNVVQE
+1582 TDVGETESNVAQN
-1595 SVVLKSGTKASNY
+1595 SVVLKDGTKASNY
-1608 SITYNPGK
+1608 SITYKPGK
-1616 LEVTPNT
+1616 LEVTPVT

-1628 TIAKKSGTKD
+1628 TIAKNSGNEE
-1638 YSGFEQSVKG
+1638 YNGSEQSVEG
-1648 YELRDISNREYAAT
+1648 YVLRNISNDSYAAT

-1669 ADDQVAKGTDAG
+1669 ADHKVAKGTDAG

-1689 EDFKNNSVNF
+1689 EDFKSNSANF
-1699 TNVKFEILDGS
+1699 TNVRFEIVDGS

-1723 TPAEKT
+1723 TPVEKT

-1739 VSVTSGS
+1739 VSITSGS

-1752 FIADVTGS
+1752 FVADVTGS
-1760 QTDAGSSANAFTY
+1760 QTNAGSSANTFTY
-1773 KLVNAAGEELAQ
+1773 TLVNAAGKELTK

-1804 VNPVSN
+1804 VNPVSDA
-1810 EVVVTIV
+1810 VVVTIT
-1817 GKHAEGAYN
+1817 GNHAEGTYS
-1826 GKPLTATGYT
+1826 GKPLTATGYS
-1836 FASTNALY
+1836 FASSNALY

-1862 GTTVMDLQGKFKNAD
+1862 GTTVMDLQGKFTNAD
-1877 DVNFPNVRFEIT
+1877 AVNFPNVRFDIT
-1889 NGFVAI
+1889 NGSVAI
-1895 SKAEVKLQ
+1895 SKAKVTLQ
-1903 SADLEKEYD
+1903 SANLEKEYD

-1958 NYTLNDNTKAD
+1958 SYTLNENTKEG
-1969 NYEIS
+1969 NYDIS
-1974 VIPGQLTVTNRQ
+1974 VILGQLTVTNRQ
-1986 AKYQVTVEA
+1986 AQYQVTVEA
-1995 NSSTDNTYDGVEHAA
+1995 NSSTGNTYDGVEHAA
-2010 AGLKTSE
+2010 TGLKTSE
-2017 FTVEG
+2017 FTVDG
-2022 QKYTVEGLKT
+2022 RKYTVEGLNT
-2032 SDPKAVNAGEY
+2032 ADPKAVNAGEY

-2163 VTVTITGNSATLQYS
+2163 VTVTITGNSATLPYS

-2183 VTGYS
+2183 VTGYDFKAS
-2188 FATSDNRYS
+2188 NPLYKEGDFVFSGT
-2197 EANVK
+2197 
-2202 FQGEAVA
+2202 AVA

-2216 YNMNLASGQFSNTSG
+2216 YHMNLASGQFSNTSG
-2231 NFTNVEFVVVD
+2231 NFTNVEFKVVD
-2242 GSLEITGGD
+2242 GSLEIKGGD
-2251 LDADKVVWDV
+2251 IDAGKVVWDV

-2268 DGTPLSAYAAKA
+2268 DGTPLSAYVASA
-2280 TDKFGNTLKVEYST
+2280 TDKFGNPLKVEYST
-2294 DGEQWTDDPSN
+2294 DGKQWTDDPST
-2305 ITLTHFGYQEVKL
+2305 ITLTHFGGQPVML
-2318 RATGANYAAG
+2318 RATSANYAAG
-2328 QYAENKDGEWV
+2328 QYAENGEWV
-2339 AITSRPVKLTSK
+2339 AITSRPVKLTS
-2351 GDNKKYD
+2351 GSGNKKYD
-2358 GKPLTN
+2358 GEPLTN
-2364 DTVTVETK
+2364 DSVTVGTK

-2393 DAGESDNTFDYI
+2393 DAGESANTFDYT
-2405 FNEGTNAS
+2405 FNEGTNAN
-2413 DYWVTT
+2413 DYWVTIEL
-2419 KFGKLVVT
+2419 GKLVVT
-2427 ASDSEVVAKIAGH
+2427 ASDSEVVTTITGH
-2440 NKTVEYNGLEQSVEG
+2440 NETVEYNGSEQSVEG
-2455 YDFVEASNKL
+2455 YDFETSNPL
-2465 YGEGDFAFSG
+2465 YEKDDFAFSG

-2480 GTNAGTYKMELTAEQ
+2480 GTDVGTYKMNLTSEQ
-2495 FSNKSNNFSKVAF
+2495 FSNTSKNFSKVAF
-2508 AVTDGTLTITPKSI
+2508 AVADGTLTITPKSI
-2522 VPDPENPKNT
+2522 VPDPENPDNT
-2532 MSVDSP
+2532 MTVDLP
-2538 ADVVYNGQDQTWT
+2538 ADVVYNGQDQTWA
-2551 PIVKDG
+2551 PVVKDG
-2557 ERTLEAGK
+2557 ERTLQPGT

-2574 DRTNVSGKITVAITG
+2574 DRTNVAGKITVTITG
-2589 IGNYSGKVERTYQI
+2589 IGNYAGKVERTYQI
-2603 TKRTVDLKSEGGSKP
+2603 TKRPVELVSQSGSKP

-2623 LTKPEVSGWQQQGDT
+2623 LTKPEVSGWQQQENT
-2638 GFVGGEVSNV
+2638 GFVEGQVSNV
-2648 RATSSVTT
+2648 RATGSVTT
-2656 VAQGEVANSIAY
+2656 VAEGEVVNSITY
-2668 DTNAG
+2668 DAG
-2673 FNADNYA
+2673 VGFKADNYD
-2680 ISKDEGKLSITALAA
+2680 ISKDEGKLSIMALAA
-2695 EDDIIITPNDA
+2695 EDGITFTPNNA

-2713 SRKASAATASAS
+2713 SHEAGAATASAS

-2774 KYAEQTLAIQKR
+2774 KYAEQTLTIQKR
-2786 DVELTSASS
+2786 DVELTSASA
-2795 SKVYDGMPLTKDWVD
+2795 SKVYDGAPLAKDWVD
-2810 MGPNRPDTGFIW
+2810 MGPNHPDTGFIW
-2822 TDLAGDGQVHATG
+2822 TDLAGDGQVHAVG
-2835 SQTKVGS
+2835 SQTEVGS
-2842 SENAISYKLKDG
+2842 SDNAISYQLKTG

-2868 LTVTDQS
+2868 LAVTAQS

-2917 LVEGV
+2917 LVEDR
-2922 DYTVTYDTNDFV
+2922 DYTVTYDTDDFV

-2946 GSYTGTCVKAYEIT
+2946 GSYMGTCVKAYEIT

-2987 GLVGGETATAQTQ
+2987 GLVSGETATAQAQ

-3009 ANTVSRITW
+3009 ANTVSGITW
-3018 DTAKEGN
+3018 ETAKEGN
-3025 YYIATQNDGTLT
+3025 YSIVAQNDGTLT

-3048 GALPDVAYNGE
+3048 DSLSDVTYNGKA
-3059 SQQQT
+3059 QLQK
-3064 PVVKDGEKELVEGV
+3064 PVVKDGEKVLAEGV

-3088 IDAGSVTV
+3088 TDAGTVTV
-3096 TVVGKGN
+3096 TVTGQGN
-3103 YAGSVDVAYRIAPAA
+3103 YAGSVDVAYRIVPAP
-3118 LTVTTPS
+3118 LTVATPS
-3125 ASGVYNG
+3125 ASGVYDG
-3132 KPLTAAGSMSGFV
+3132 KPLTAAGSVSGFV

-3165 NTYAIDW
+3165 NSYAIDW
-3172 AAADATAKQ
+3172 AAAGATAKQ
-3181 ANYTISETVGKLT
+3181 ANYTVSESIGKLT
-3194 VTESADEVVVTT
+3194 VIESANEVVVTT

-3213 DGTAHGA
+3213 DGAAHGA
-3220 TVTVGALPEGYTLE
+3220 TVAVGTLPEGYTLE
-3234 AAASSATATNVSDG
+3234 AAASSATATNVSDD

-3257 VIKNAQGEDVTS
+3257 VIRNAQGEDVTS
-3269 KLNIKFVDGTIKV
+3269 KLNIKFVDGAIKV
-3282 EPAKLTVTTPSVS
+3282 EPAKLTVTTPNAS
-3295 KPYDGS
+3295 KPYDGQ

-3331 SVNGYELV
+3331 SENGYELV

-3351 EESLGTLEVTKSMA
+3351 EEDLGTLEVTKSMA

-3386 GANVIGVPAGFT
+3386 GVNVIGVPAGFS

-3405 SITDAGY
+3405 SVTDAGY
-3412 VTAEV
+3412 VTAEID
-3417 VSYIITNAAGQDVT
+3417 SYIITNAAGQDVT
-3431 DQFGNVAT
+3431 DQFGNVAI

-3451 TLVSGDASKVYD
+3451 TLASAGASKVYD
-3463 GTALTEHKVSV
+3463 GTALTERKVSV

-3505 KPGNGSAKVENYDIT
+3505 KPGNGSTKVENYDIA
-3520 YRYGALTVSAQS
+3520 YRYGTLTVSAQS

-3552 DAVYDAREHKWIPVV
+3552 DAVYDARDHKWIPVV

-3577 GRDYTVTYSTD
+3577 GRDYTVAYNTD
-3588 DFTNVTGTIKVAI
+3588 DFTNVTGTIKVTI

-3616 ITPASVKLASNTRE
+3616 ITPASVRLASNTRE

-3641 AVTLQGAEAL
+3641 AVTVQGAEAL

-3754 FTNVTGAIKVTVTGQ
+3754 FTNVTGAITVTVTGQ

-3794 SGVYNGNALTAA
+3794 SRVYNGEPLTAA

-3839 WAAADATAKQAN
+3839 WAAANATAKQAN

-3870 FATPGSYSGTY
+3870 VTTPGSYSGTY

-3922 VDELVIINAQ
+3922 VDELVIVNAQ

-3939 LDIEKQTGAIKIAPA
+3939 LDIEKQVGAIKIAPA
-3954 EYHVV
+3954 EYYVV
-3959 TEGASKVY
+3959 TEGAFKVY
-3967 DGIAL
+3967 DGTAL

-4002 NTYAIA
+4002 NAYAIA

-4022 DTIGSLE
+4022 DAIGSLE
-4029 VAAEKADGKISL
+4029 VAAAKAEGKISL

-4056 AKAASAPI
+4056 AKAATATI

-4085 GSLTATDVADSAT
+4085 GSLTATDAADSAT

-4121 TKRAVNLKSDSAS
+4121 TKRTVNLKSDSAS
-4134 KVFDGTALTR
+4134 KVFDGIALTR
-4144 PDVAGWKQLGDEGF
+4144 PEVAGWKQLGDEGF
-4158 VDGQVSDVRATGSVT
+4158 VDGQVSDVRATGSAT

-4181 NAIAYVEGEGF
+4181 NTIAYTEGEGF

-4239 KDGGKT
+4239 KDGDKT
-4245 LVDGV
+4245 LLEGV

-4324 KLVGSQTKVGE
+4324 KLVGSQTKVGS

-4375 TTGGTFTYDGSSHGA
+4375 TTGGTFTYDGSPHGA
-4390 TVKVASLP
+4390 TVKVANLP
-4398 EGYSLETAESVAS
+4398 EGYSLETAESAAS

-4457 TVTTPSASKPYDGQ
+4457 TVATPSASKPYDGS
-4471 ALTAEGRVSGFV
+4471 ALTAEGKVSGFV
-4483 NGETATF
+4483 NGEAATL

-4531 AQSIDPDDADAF
+4531 AQSIDPDDAGAF

-4605 AGSVERTYRITP
+4605 AGSVERAYRITP

-4692 VTPAPVPPTPE
+4692 VTPAPVP
-4703 PTPEPEPTPTPEPEP
+4703 
-4718 TPTPTPTPEPTPTP
+4718 PTPEPTPTP

>member
-1 MKAKNNELTVESMT
+1 M
-15 QRYSLGHK
+15 
-23 ALSVALSVVL
+23 
-33 MGFGWPAVSPSQV
+33 
-46 YAGDGEAAD
+46 
-55 DAAAQVEG
+55 
-63 ASSGAATSSAD
+63 
-74 KAADTVASSAA
+74 
-85 SAASSAAPAASEQP
+85 
-99 ASTTS
+99 
-104 QQQAAPGAFESAQ
+104 
-117 PAATQQDESAKED
+117 
-130 ADTADVELVLGN
+130 
-142 ASITYMNQVVSAPAH
+142 
-157 KVTVPVKDDFKFTV
+157 
-171 SPDNGYSLTK
+171 
-181 AVLKVSGKENPISP
+181 
-195 DEQGVYTVSAA
+195 
-206 DVAAGATVTL
+206 
-216 ETEAVSSDSGKDNA
+216 
-230 AVSIEDDAAAEE
+230 
-242 TQVSA
+242 
-247 VGAGAISGPTS
+247 
-258 VAQGDTIT
+258 
-266 LTYNGDMRIDNW
+266 
-278 YGGDGLF
+278 
-285 SGWDVSADKKSIT
+285 
-298 LTATSNWAFTGSEK
+298 
-312 TTTIYLGYID
+312 
-322 QSGTWHN
+322 
-329 QGDDRLAFNVTV
+329 
-341 KKRTF
+341 
-346 TVVQPEPVAEGQDHF
+346 
-361 WIPQIKDDETGK
+361 
-373 VFSLADAP
+373 
-381 SGAFLPFEYY
+381 
-391 RDGQRIENASQYWHD
+391 
-406 ANEFSKPG
+406 
-414 TYTVIVKPNNGWI
+414 
-427 YDFEAVG
+427 G
-434 QIEITIPTK
+434 QIEIAIPTK
-443 KPDSTDFEKWI
+443 KPDNTDFEKWI
-454 YTGESV
+454 YVGESV
-460 DLKGDG
+460 DLEGDEN
-466 SAWWGESW
+466 AWWGERW
-474 TVSSGSENI
+474 KVSSGSENV
-483 ELSESSSGSRIA
+483 ELSGSGNV

-501 DATVQREYY
+501 DATVVRGFYSP
-510 ALGWHTE
+510 GWHTE
-517 TFIIHVMKKPAATSL
+517 TFTIHVMKKPAATSL
-532 SISGDDTVEQF
+532 SISGADTVEQF

-551 SDTNVTW
+551 SDTDVTW

-568 DASGKVIGVKAGKVT
+568 DASGKVVGVKPGKVT

-594 VLTATHEVTVTKS
+594 VLTATHEVTVKTS
-607 KASAMSCY
+607 GVSPTSCY

-641 ALGVKVNLDGLN
+641 ALGVKINLDGLN

-684 NGAYNQYWNAVFQ
+684 NGAYSQYWNAVFR
-697 AWKDTL
+697 AWKNTL

-757 DANASGFAQY
+757 DADASGFAQY

-772 KLEKG
+772 RLEKG
-777 IAQVAAPSKTPADE
+777 IAQVTAPSKTPADE

-846 TIQVAPSKT
+846 TTQVAPSKT
-855 LSGYMKGQKVVQS
+855 LSGYMKGQTVVQS
-868 PISVEGYT
+868 PISIEGYK
-876 PVSSESKSGVV
+876 PVSDETKSGVV
-887 GTDSSIDFFY
+887 GTDSSIDFYY
-897 TANPVGYRVEYCWTG
+897 TANPADYSVEYYWTG
-912 SDTPFLTE
+912 SDKPLSSE
-920 SDSDRH
+920 KRSG
-926 DSDHHVGDTVAGIEP
+926 HVGDQVTGLEP
-941 KTFEGYTPVSDNVKD
+941 KAIAGYTPVNDNVQD
-956 LKLGVDESQN
+956 LKLGADESKN

-975 VSLTANTDSKT
+975 VSLTANSDSKT
-986 YNGSEQSVEGYKTN
+986 YNGSEQSVDGYTTN
-1000 LPGGESTSFDG
+1000 LPEGVSTSFDG

-1026 YTFADGTIGKVSSD
+1026 YTFANGTIGKVSSD
-1040 NKYVVTGTTDGNL
+1040 NNYVVTRTMPGNL
-1053 HISPVT
+1053 HISPVA
-1059 DEVVVKITGKTGTEK
+1059 DEVVVKIAGKTGTEK
-1074 YNGKQQAVSGWDV
+1074 YNGKQQTVSGWDV

-1095 QSKIALAESATAE
+1095 QSKVTLAEGATAE

-1113 AGTYNMGLTAAS
+1113 AGTYYMGLTAAS
-1125 FVSSDGNYAKVKFE
+1125 FVSADGNYAKVKFE
-1139 VVDGSLEITK
+1139 IVDGSLEITK

-1157 DGHKNYDGRTL
+1157 DGHKNYDGSTL
-1168 QRQTD
+1168 QRQAN

-1178 TKDVYDKDKDTTTQ
+1178 TKDVYDNDKDTTTQ

-1206 DNKNVKWFDE
+1206 NNKNVKWFDE

-1226 KFECKP
+1226 KFECEP

-1272 GYDGQPHSATGLETT
+1272 VYDGQPHSATGLETT
-1287 SYTNKEGVR
+1287 SYTNKEGVQ
-1296 FSIRAKTSGAESK
+1296 FSIRAKTSGAENK

-1335 FKITTENGK
+1335 FKITTEDGK
-1344 LTIDTRPV
+1344 LTIDKRSV

-1369 ADQANPKFTTKGF
+1369 ADQADPKFTTDGF
-1382 VDGQDISDVAV
+1382 VDGQGISNVTV

-1412 KFQEGTNGNNYSVT
+1412 KFQTGTNGDNYSVT
-1426 TAQGTLT
+1426 VKPGTLT

-1446 LMGKSD
+1446 LTGKSD
-1452 NGATYDGKEH
+1452 TAPIYDGKEH

-1474 DGVEYTVF
+1474 DGVEYTVS
-1482 NYHANVSGTDAGTY
+1482 NYNASVSGTDAGTY
-1496 KNIVTSGEGGYK
+1496 DNIVTSGEDGYK

-1516 VTAEFSISVAPGT
+1516 VTEEFSIGVAPGT

-1542 SATRAYNGSPLTAAE
+1542 SKTRAYNGSALTAAE

-1562 AAEGFVG
+1562 TADGFVG
-1569 EDDIASAKVDGSI
+1569 DDGIASARVDGSI
-1582 TDVGETASNVVQE
+1582 TNVGETDSNVVQD
-1595 SVVLKSGTKASNY
+1595 SVVLKDDAKASNY
-1608 SITYNPGK
+1608 NITYKPGK

-1628 TIAKKSGTKD
+1628 TIAEKSDTKE
-1638 YSGFEQSVKG
+1638 YNGSEQSVEG
-1648 YELRDISNREYAAT
+1648 YELRSISNSNYAAT

-1689 EDFKNNSVNF
+1689 EDFKNNSANF
-1699 TNVKFEILDGS
+1699 TNVKFQIVDGS

-1739 VSVTSGS
+1739 VSITSGS

-1752 FIADVTGS
+1752 FVADVTGS
-1760 QTDAGSSANAFTY
+1760 QTNAGSSANAFTY
-1773 KLVNAAGEELAQ
+1773 KLVNAAGEELAK

-1792 NYNVTKAEGVLK
+1792 NYDITKVEGVLK
-1804 VNPVSN
+1804 VNPVSD
-1810 EVVVTIV
+1810 EVVVTIA
-1817 GKHAEGAYN
+1817 GNHAEGAYN
-1826 GKPLTATGYT
+1826 GKPLTATGYS
-1836 FASTNALY
+1836 FASSNALY

-1862 GTTVMDLQGKFKNAD
+1862 GASVMDLQGKFTNAD
-1877 DVNFPNVRFEIT
+1877 AVNFPNVRFDIT
-1889 NGFVAI
+1889 NGSVAI
-1895 SKAEVKLQ
+1895 SKAKVTLQ
-1903 SADLEKEYD
+1903 SANLEKEYD

-1958 NYTLNDNTKAD
+1958 SYTLNENTKEG
-1969 NYEIS
+1969 NYDIS

-1986 AKYQVTVEA
+1986 AQYQVTVEA
-1995 NSSTDNTYDGVEHAA
+1995 NSSTGNTYDGVEHAA
-2010 AGLKTSE
+2010 TGLKTSE
-2017 FTVEG
+2017 FTVDG
-2022 QKYTVEGLKT
+2022 QKYTVEGLNT

-2056 DGNDVS
+2056 NGNDVS
-2062 SQFAVKLVP
+2062 SQFAVTLVP
-2071 GELKIAK
+2071 GKLEIAK

-2093 GEALTNDRVTVG
+2093 GEALTNDGVTVG

-2111 GEGASYSVTGTITDA
+2111 GEGAVYNVTGAITDA
-2126 GTVTNSF
+2126 GKVANSF
-2133 TYERNSNTNFDNYT
+2133 TYGRNSNTNFDNYT
-2147 ITKAEGT
+2147 ITKEEGT
-2154 LEVTPVTDK
+2154 LEVTPVADK
-2163 VTVTITGNSATLQYS
+2163 VTVTITGNSATLPYS

-2188 FATSDNRYS
+2188 FATSDGRYR

-2268 DGTPLSAYAAKA
+2268 DGTPLSAYVAKA
-2280 TDKFGNTLKVEYST
+2280 TDKFGNALKVEYST
-2294 DGEQWTDDPSN
+2294 DGEQWTDDPSS
-2305 ITLTHFGYQEVKL
+2305 ITLTHFGAQLVML
-2318 RATGANYAAG
+2318 RVTSPNYAAD
-2328 QYAENKDGEWV
+2328 QYAENGEWV
-2339 AITSRPVKLTSK
+2339 AITSRPVTLTSK

-2358 GKPLTN
+2358 GEPLTN

-2393 DAGESDNTFDYI
+2393 DAGESDNTFDYT
-2405 FNEGTNAS
+2405 FNEGTNAN
-2413 DYWVTT
+2413 DYWVKTEL
-2419 KFGKLVVT
+2419 GKLVVT
-2427 ASDSEVVAKIAGH
+2427 ASDSEVVATIAGH
-2440 NKTVEYNGLEQSVEG
+2440 NKSVEYNGLEQSVEG
-2455 YDFVEASNKL
+2455 YDFVEASSKL

-2480 GTNAGTYKMELTAEQ
+2480 GTDVGTYKMNLASEQ
-2495 FSNKSNNFSKVAF
+2495 FANTSKNFSKVTF

-2522 VPDPENPKNT
+2522 IPDPENPKNT

-2538 ADVVYNGQDQTWT
+2538 AVVVYNGQDQTWT
-2551 PIVKDG
+2551 PVVKDG
-2557 ERTLEAGK
+2557 ERKLEPGK

-2574 DRTNVSGKITVAITG
+2574 DRTNVTGEITVTIKG
-2589 IGNYSGKVERTYQI
+2589 INNYSGEVKRTYQI
-2603 TKRTVDLKSEGGSKP
+2603 TKRPVELKSEGGSKP

-2623 LTKPEVSGWQQQGDT
+2623 LVKPEVSGWQQQGDT
-2638 GFVGGEVSNV
+2638 GFVMGEVSNV
-2648 RATSSVTT
+2648 RATGSVTT

-2673 FNADNYA
+2673 FNANNYA

-2695 EDDIIITPNDA
+2695 EDGITITPNNA

-2713 SRKASAATASAS
+2713 SHEAGAATASAS

-2746 SNPSAITAINAGTLT
+2746 SNASAITAINAGTLT

-2774 KYAEQTLAIQKR
+2774 KYAEQTLTIQKR
-2786 DVELTSASS
+2786 DVELTSASA
-2795 SKVYDGMPLTKDWVD
+2795 SKVYDGAPLAKDWVD

-2822 TDLAGDGQVHATG
+2822 TDLAGDGQVHAKG
-2835 SQTKVGS
+2835 SQTGVGS
-2842 SENAISYKLKDG
+2842 SENAISYQLKPG

-2868 LTVTDQS
+2868 LTVTAQS
-2875 ITPDPQNPDSY
+2875 IAPDPQNPDSY

-2899 DGTEH
+2899 DGAEH

-2917 LVEGV
+2917 LVEGS
-2922 DYTVTYDTNDFV
+2922 DYTVTYDTDDFV

-2946 GSYTGTCVKAYEIT
+2946 GSYMGTCVKAYEIT

-2987 GLVGGETATAQTQ
+2987 GLVGGENATAQTQ

-3009 ANTVSRITW
+3009 ANTVSGITW

-3025 YYIATQNDGTLT
+3025 YYIAAQNGGTLT

-3048 GALPDVAYNGE
+3048 GSLPDVTYNGE
-3059 SQQQT
+3059 SQQQK
-3064 PVVKDGEKELVEGV
+3064 PVVKDGEKVLAEGV

-3083 YSENT
+3083 YSGNT
-3088 IDAGSVTV
+3088 TDAGTVTV
-3096 TVVGKGN
+3096 TVTGKGN
-3103 YAGSVDVAYRIAPAA
+3103 YAGSVDVTYLIAPAP

-3132 KPLTAAGSMSGFV
+3132 KPLTAAGTISGFV

-3165 NTYAIDW
+3165 NAYAIDW
-3172 AAADATAKQ
+3172 AAAGATAKQ
-3181 ANYTISETVGKLT
+3181 ANYAVSESIGKLT

-3206 TGGTFTY
+3206 TGGTFAY
-3213 DGTAHGA
+3213 DGASHGA
-3220 TVTVGALPEGYTLE
+3220 AVTVGALPEGYTLE
-3234 AAASSATATNVSDG
+3234 AAASSATATSVSDG

-3269 KLNIKFVDGTIKV
+3269 KLNVKFVDGTIKV
-3282 EPAKLTVTTPSVS
+3282 EPAKLTVTTPSAS
-3295 KPYDGS
+3295 KPYDGN

-3307 KASGFVNGEAAT
+3307 KASGFVNGETAT
-3319 LKTTGSQTTVGT
+3319 LKTTGGQTTVGT
-3331 SVNGYELV
+3331 SENGYELV
-3339 WDDNAKAENYTV
+3339 WDDNAKAENYTI
-3351 EESLGTLEVTKSMA
+3351 EENLGTLEVTKSMA

-3386 GANVIGVPAGFT
+3386 GVNVIGVPAGFT

-3405 SITDAGY
+3405 SVTDAGY
-3412 VTAEV
+3412 AAAEV
-3417 VSYIITNAAGQDVT
+3417 DSYVITNAAGQDVT

-3505 KPGNGSAKVENYDIT
+3505 KPGNDSTKVENYDIA
-3520 YRYGALTVSAQS
+3520 YRYGTLTVSAQS

-3539 PGAYAGVKVNSPS
+3539 PGAYAGVKVNAPS

-3567 TGKDGNALVE
+3567 SGKDGNALVE
-3577 GRDYTVTYSTD
+3577 GRDYTVAYSTD
-3588 DFTNVTGTIKVAI
+3588 DFTNVTGAIKVTI

-3616 ITPASVKLASNTRE
+3616 IAPASVKLASNTRE
-3630 FVYNGAYQSDD
+3630 FMYNGAYQSDD
-3641 AVTLQGAEAL
+3641 AVTVQGAEAL

-3658 LKAVGKVMTVAEGK
+3658 LKAVGRVMTVAKGK
-3672 VPNTIAFTWKD
+3672 VPNTIAYTWKD

-3736 EKVLTEGVDYTV
+3736 EKLLTEGVDYTV

-3754 FTNVTGAIKVTVTGQ
+3754 FTNVTGVIKVTVTGQ
-3769 GNYAGSVDRTYRITP
+3769 GNYAGSVERAYRITP

-3794 SGVYNGNALTAA
+3794 SRVYNGNALTAA
-3806 GSISGFVNGESAPFE
+3806 GTISGFVNGESAPFE

-3839 WAAADATAKQAN
+3839 WAAAGATAKQAN
-3851 YTVSETVGKLTVT
+3851 YAVSESIGKLTVT

-3870 FATPGSYSGTY
+3870 VATPGSYSGVY

-3908 TATDA
+3908 TAADA

-3922 VDELVIINAQ
+3922 VDELVIVNAQ

-3939 LDIEKQTGAIKIAPA
+3939 LDIERQAGAIKIAPA

-3959 TEGASKVY
+3959 TEGAFKVY
-3967 DGIAL
+3967 DGTAL

-4029 VAAEKADGKISL
+4029 VTAAKAEGKISL

-4051 GKPLA
+4051 GKPFA
-4056 AKAASAPI
+4056 AKAASAAV
-4064 PTQDAVT
+4064 PTQDALT

-4098 VQLRASSLGN
+4098 VQLRASSPGN

-4121 TKRAVNLKSDSAS
+4121 TKRAVSLKSESAS

-4144 PDVAGWKQLGDEGF
+4144 PEVAGWKQLGDEGF
-4158 VDGQVSDVRATGSVT
+4158 VDGQVSDVRATGSAT

-4181 NAIAYVEGEGF
+4181 NAIAYTEGEGF

-4239 KDGGKT
+4239 KDGDKA
-4245 LVDGV
+4245 LAEGV

-4271 GEGDYAGS
+4271 GKGDYAGS

-4285 IVPAPLTVATESAN
+4285 ITPAPLTVVTESAN
-4299 KVYDGKPLTA
+4299 KVYDGKPLIA
-4309 GGKVDGLVNGETVAF
+4309 GGKVDGLVNGETVEL
-4324 KLVGSQTKVGE
+4324 KLVGSQIKVGS
-4335 SDNAYRIEWSGTAK
+4335 SDNAYKIEWNGTAK
-4349 RANYRLEAETI
+4349 RANYRLEAESI

-4375 TTGGTFTYDGSSHGA
+4375 TTGGTFAYDGASHGA
-4390 TVKVASLP
+4390 AVTVGALP
-4398 EGYSLETAESVAS
+4398 EGYTLEAAASSATATS
-4411 AKDVSDG
+4411 VSDG
-4418 EVAATADVLVIKN
+4418 EVAATADVLVIKD
-4431 AEGEDVTSRLNI
+4431 AQGEDVTSKLNV

-4457 TVTTPSASKPYDGQ
+4457 TVTTPSASKPYDGN
-4471 ALTAEGRVSGFV
+4471 ALTAEGKASGFV
-4483 NGETATF
+4483 NGETATL
-4490 KTTGSQTEVGSSVN
+4490 KTTGGQTTVGTSEN
-4504 GYELVWDGSAKAA
+4504 GYELVWDGNAKAA
-4517 NYTVEESLGTLTVS
+4517 NYTVEENLGTLTVS
-4531 AQSIDPDDADAF
+4531 AQSIDPDDAGAF
-4543 GGVTVGYLSDTV
+4543 GGVTVGYLTDTV

-4562 FEPEVIDKDGKALV
+4562 FEPEVVDRDGRALV

-4593 EATVAVVGKGNY
+4593 EVTVAVVGKGNY

-4617 APLTV
+4617 ASLMV

-4635 LVNGE
+4635 LVNNE
-4640 LTIEGLQGE
+4640 LSIEGLQGE
-4649 DRVTAATTGSQ
+4649 DRVTAAATGSQ

-4692 VTPAPVPPTPE
+4692 VTPAPVPPTPN
-4703 PTPEPEPTPTPEPEP
+4703 PDDGT
-4718 TPTPTPTPEPTPTP
+4718 TPTPEPTPSPTP
-4732 GDGETPT
+4732 GDGS
-4739 PNPTPGD
+4739 TPGS
-4746 DVTPAPNPIPDGTTP
+4746 TPDGTTP
-4761 SGGTTPG
+4761 G
-4768 TTPGGTTPAPASTP
+4768 STP
-4782 DGATTAP
+4782 N
-4789 APTPAPAAAGPLDAL
+4789 PAPAAAGPLDAL
-4804 ADVLEGAYESVTGS
+4804 AGVLEGAYESVTGS

-4851 MIAGMALTAVYGLAA
+4851 MIVGMVLTAVYGLAA
-4866 ALRRKNHERKLRNDM
+4866 ALRRKNHERRLRNDM

-4890 KDPSGSPAAKPA
+4890 KDPSGSPAVKPA

>member
-1 MKAKNNELTVESMT
+1 MKAKSNQLTVESMT

-46 YAGDGEAAD
+46 YAGDGAAAD
-55 DAAAQVEG
+55 DAAVQVEG
-63 ASSGAATSSAD
+63 ASSAAATSAAD
-74 KAADTVASSAA
+74 KAADA
-85 SAASSAAPAASEQP
+85 AASEQP

-104 QQQAAPGAFESAQ
+104 QQQAAPSASEPAQ
-117 PAATQQDESAKED
+117 PAGTQQDESAKED

-157 KVTVPVKDDFKFTV
+157 KVTVPVNDDFKFTV

-195 DEQGVYTVSAA
+195 DEQGVYTVFAA

-230 AVSIEDDAAAEE
+230 AVSIEDDATEK
-242 TQVSA
+242 TQASVS
-247 VGAGAISGPTS
+247 GAGAISGPTS
-258 VAQGDTIT
+258 VAQGNTIT
-266 LTYNGDMRIDNW
+266 LTYNGDMTPQNW
-278 YGGDGLF
+278 FSPEQGLF
-285 SGWDVSADKKSIT
+285 SEWNVSADKKT
-298 LTATSNWAFTGSEK
+298 LTLKATDNWAFVGSKK
-312 TTTIYLGYID
+312 TATICMEYTD
-322 QSGTWHN
+322 QSDQWHTGVAN
-329 QGDDRLAFNVTV
+329 SMTFDVTV
-341 KKRTF
+341 KKRSF

-361 WIPQIKDDETGK
+361 WIPQIKDNETGR
-373 VFSLADAP
+373 VFSISDAP
-381 SGAFLPFEYY
+381 DGAFLPLEYY
-391 RDGQRIENASQYWHD
+391 RDGQRIENASQYRHD
-406 ANEFSKPG
+406 TNEFSKPG
-414 TYTVIVKPNNGWI
+414 TYTVVVKPDNGWI
-427 YDFEAVG
+427 YDFEGMG
-434 QIEITIPTK
+434 QIEIAIPTK
-443 KPDSTDFEKWI
+443 KPDNTDFEKWI
-454 YTGESV
+454 YVGESV
-460 DLKGDG
+460 DLEGDED
-466 SAWWGESW
+466 AWWGERW
-474 TVSSGSENI
+474 KVSSGSENV
-483 ELSESSSGSRIA
+483 ELSGSGNV

-501 DATVQREYY
+501 DATVVRGFYSP
-510 ALGWHTE
+510 GWHTE
-517 TFIIHVMKKPAATSL
+517 TFTIHVMKKPAATSL
-532 SISGDDTVEQF
+532 SISGADTVEQF

-551 SDTNVTW
+551 SDTDVTW

-568 DASGKVIGVKAGKVT
+568 DASGKVVGVKPGKVT

-594 VLTATHEVTVTKS
+594 VLTATHEVTVKTS
-607 KASAMSCY
+607 GVSPTSCY

-641 ALGVKVNLDGLN
+641 ALGVKINLDGLN

-684 NGAYNQYWNAVFQ
+684 NGAYSQYWNAVFR
-697 AWKDTL
+697 AWKNTL

-748 AINAVFYLQ
+748 AINAVFYMQ
-757 DANASGFAQY
+757 DADASGFAQY

-772 KLEKG
+772 RLEKG
-777 IAQVAAPSKTPADE
+777 IAQVTAPSKTPADE

-846 TIQVAPSKT
+846 TTQVAPSKT
-855 LSGYMKGQKVVQS
+855 LSGYMKGQTVVQS
-868 PISVEGYT
+868 PISIEGYK
-876 PVSSESKSGVV
+876 PVSDETKSGVV
-887 GTDSSIDFFY
+887 GTDSSIDFYY
-897 TANPVGYRVEYCWTG
+897 TANPADYSVEYYWTG
-912 SDTPFLTE
+912 SDKPLSSE
-920 SDSDRH
+920 KRSG
-926 DSDHHVGDTVAGIEP
+926 HVGDQVTGLEP
-941 KTFEGYTPVSDNVKD
+941 KAIAGYTPVNDNVQD
-956 LKLGVDESQN
+956 LKLGADESKN

-975 VSLTANTDSKT
+975 VSLTANSDSKT
-986 YNGSEQSVEGYKTN
+986 YNGSEQSVDGYTTN
-1000 LPGGESTSFDG
+1000 LPEGVSTSFDG

-1026 YTFADGTIGKVSSD
+1026 YTFANGTIGKVSSD
-1040 NKYVVTGTTDGNL
+1040 NNYVVTQTMPGNL
-1053 HISPVT
+1053 HISPVA
-1059 DEVVVKITGKTGTEK
+1059 DEVVVKIAGKTGTEK
-1074 YNGKQQAVSGWDV
+1074 YNGKQQTVSGWDV

-1095 QSKIALAESATAE
+1095 QSKVTLAEGATAE

-1113 AGTYNMGLTAAS
+1113 AGTYYMGLTAAS
-1125 FVSSDGNYAKVKFE
+1125 FVSADGNYAKVKFE

-1168 QRQTD
+1168 QRQTN
-1173 IRVDG
+1173 ICVDG
-1178 TKDVYDKDKDTTTQ
+1178 MKDVYDNDKDTTTQ

-1206 DNKNVKWFDE
+1206 NNKNVKWFDE

-1226 KFECKP
+1226 KFECEP

-1266 GASGTS
+1266 GASGAS
-1272 GYDGQPHSATGLETT
+1272 VYDGQPHSATGLETT
-1287 SYTNKEGVR
+1287 SYTNKEGVQ

-1309 VDAGTYENKV
+1309 ADADTYVNKV

-1335 FKITTENGK
+1335 FKITTEDGK
-1344 LTIDTRPV
+1344 LTIDKRSV

-1369 ADQANPKFTTKGF
+1369 ADQADPKFTTKGF
-1382 VDGQDISDVAV
+1382 VDGQGISDVTV

-1399 CGTSASTIKDNSW
+1399 CGASASTIKDKSW
-1412 KFQEGTNGNNYSVT
+1412 KFQNGTNGNNYSVIT
-1426 TAQGTLT
+1426 EPGTLT
-1433 VKHRSDDKKYAIT
+1433 VKHRSNDKKYAIT
-1446 LMGKSD
+1446 LTGKSD
-1452 NGATYDGKEH
+1452 TVSSYDGKEH
-1462 TVSGVEQDKWTF
+1462 MVSGVEQDKWTF
-1474 DGVEYTVF
+1474 DGVEYTVS
-1482 NYHANVSGTDAGTY
+1482 NYHANVSGVDAGTY
-1496 KNIVTSGEGGYK
+1496 GNIVTGGEDGYK

-1516 VTAEFSISVAPGT
+1516 VTEEFSISAAPGT

-1542 SATRAYNGSPLTAAE
+1542 SATRAYNGSALTAAE
-1557 AEREF
+1557 AEHEF
-1562 AAEGFVG
+1562 TAEGFVG
-1569 EDDIASAKVDGSI
+1569 EDGIASVTVEGSI
-1582 TDVGETASNVVQE
+1582 TNVGETESNVVQG
-1595 SVVLKSGTKASNY
+1595 SVVLKDGTKASNY
-1608 SITYNPGK
+1608 SITYKPGK
-1616 LEVTPNT
+1616 FEVTPVA

-1628 TIAKKSGTKD
+1628 TIAEKSDTKG
-1638 YSGFEQSVKG
+1638 YNGSEQSVEG
-1648 YELRDISNREYAAT
+1648 YELRSISNGNYAAT

-1689 EDFKNNSVNF
+1689 EDFKNNSANF
-1699 TNVKFEILDGS
+1699 TNVKFQIVDGS

-1729 YDGNPLEDRT
+1729 YDGNPLEDCT
-1739 VSVTSGS
+1739 VSITSGS

-1752 FIADVTGS
+1752 FVADVTGS
-1760 QTDAGSSANAFTY
+1760 QTNAGSSANAFTH
-1773 KLVNAAGEELAQ
+1773 KLVNAAGEELAK

-1792 NYNVTKAEGVLK
+1792 NYDITKIEGVLK
-1804 VNPVSN
+1804 VNPVSD
-1810 EVVVTIV
+1810 EVVVTIA
-1817 GKHAEGAYN
+1817 GNHAEGAYN
-1826 GKPLTATGYT
+1826 GKPLTATGYS
-1836 FASTNALY
+1836 FASSNALY

-1862 GTTVMDLQGKFKNAD
+1862 GASVMDLQGKFTNAD
-1877 DVNFPNVRFEIT
+1877 AVNFPNVRFDIT
-1889 NGFVAI
+1889 NGSVAI
-1895 SKAEVKLQ
+1895 SKAKVTLQ
-1903 SADLEKEYD
+1903 SANLEKEYD

-1932 GWAEGEGAAYTF
+1932 GWAEGEGAAYAF

-1958 NYTLNDNTKAD
+1958 SYTLNENTKEG
-1969 NYEIS
+1969 NYDIS
-1974 VIPGQLTVTNRQ
+1974 VIPGQLTVINRQ
-1986 AKYQVTVEA
+1986 AQYQVTVEA
-1995 NSSTDNTYDGVEHAA
+1995 NSSTGNTYDGVEHAA
-2010 AGLKTSE
+2010 TGLKTSE
-2017 FTVEG
+2017 FTVDG
-2022 QKYTVEGLKT
+2022 QKYTVEGLNT

-2056 DGNDVS
+2056 NGNDVS
-2062 SQFAVKLVP
+2062 SQFAVTLVP
-2071 GELKIAK
+2071 GKLEIAK
-2078 RSVTLTSASESRVYN
+2078 RSVTLTSVSESRVYN
-2093 GEALTNDRVTVG
+2093 GEALTNDGVTVG

-2111 GEGASYSVTGTITDA
+2111 GEGAVYNVTGTITDA
-2126 GTVTNSF
+2126 GKVANSF
-2133 TYERNSNTNFDNYT
+2133 TYERNSNTNFDNYN
-2147 ITKAEGT
+2147 ISKEEGT
-2154 LEVTPVTDK
+2154 LEVTPVADK
-2163 VTVTITGNSATLQYS
+2163 VTVTITGNSATLPYS

-2188 FATSDNRYS
+2188 FATSDGRYR

-2268 DGTPLSAYAAKA
+2268 DGTPLSAYVAKA
-2280 TDKFGNTLKVEYST
+2280 TDKFGNALKVEYST
-2294 DGEQWTDDPSN
+2294 DGEQWTDDPSS
-2305 ITLTHFGYQEVKL
+2305 ITLTHFGAQLVML
-2318 RATGANYAAG
+2318 RATSPNYAAD
-2328 QYAENKDGEWV
+2328 QYAENGEWV
-2339 AITSRPVKLTSK
+2339 AITSRPVTLTSK

-2358 GKPLTN
+2358 GEPLTN

-2393 DAGESDNTFDYI
+2393 DAGESDNTFDYT
-2405 FNEGTNAS
+2405 FNEGTNAN
-2413 DYWVTT
+2413 DYWVKTEL
-2419 KFGKLVVT
+2419 GKLVVT
-2427 ASDSEVVAKIAGH
+2427 ASDSEVVATIAGH
-2440 NKTVEYNGLEQSVEG
+2440 NKSVEYNGLEQSVEG
-2455 YDFVEASNKL
+2455 YDFVEASSKL

-2480 GTNAGTYKMELTAEQ
+2480 GTDVGTYKMNLASEQ
-2495 FSNKSNNFSKVAF
+2495 FANTSKNFSKVTF

-2522 VPDPENPKNT
+2522 IPDPENPKNT

-2538 ADVVYNGQDQTWT
+2538 AVVVYNGQDQTWT
-2551 PIVKDG
+2551 PVVKDG
-2557 ERTLEAGK
+2557 ERKLEPGK

-2574 DRTNVSGKITVAITG
+2574 DRTNVTGEITVTIKG
-2589 IGNYSGKVERTYQI
+2589 INNYSGEVKRTYQI
-2603 TKRTVDLKSEGGSKP
+2603 TKRPVELKSEGGSKP

-2623 LTKPEVSGWQQQGDT
+2623 LVKPEVSGWQQQGDT
-2638 GFVGGEVSNV
+2638 GFVMGEVSNV
-2648 RATSSVTT
+2648 RATGSVTT

-2673 FNADNYA
+2673 FNANNYA

-2695 EDDIIITPNDA
+2695 EDGITITPNNA

-2713 SRKASAATASAS
+2713 SHEAGAATASAS

-2746 SNPSAITAINAGTLT
+2746 SNASAITAINAGALT

-2774 KYAEQTLAIQKR
+2774 KYAEQTLTIQKR
-2786 DVELTSASS
+2786 DVELTSASA
-2795 SKVYDGMPLTKDWVD
+2795 SKVYDGAPLAKDWVD

-2822 TDLAGDGQVHATG
+2822 TDLAGDGQVHAKG
-2835 SQTKVGS
+2835 SQTGVGS
-2842 SENAISYKLKDG
+2842 SENAISYQLKPG

-2868 LTVTDQS
+2868 LTVTAQS
-2875 ITPDPQNPDSY
+2875 IAPDPQNPDSY
-2886 KGVAIDEPSDHVY
+2886 KGVAIDEPSDRVY
-2899 DGTEH
+2899 DGAEH

-2917 LVEGV
+2917 LVEGS
-2922 DYTVTYDTNDFV
+2922 DYTVTYDTDDFV

-2973 VYDGEALTAGATIE
+2973 IYDGEALTAGATIE
-2987 GLVGGETATAQTQ
+2987 GLVGGENATAQTQ

-3009 ANTVSRITW
+3009 ANTVSGITW

-3025 YYIATQNDGTLT
+3025 YYIAAQNDGTLI
-3037 VTPKGI
+3037 VTPKGV
-3043 AQMTV
+3043 AQMAV
-3048 GALPDVAYNGE
+3048 GSLPDVTYNGE
-3059 SQQQT
+3059 SQQQK
-3064 PVVKDGEKELVEGV
+3064 PVVKDGEKALAEGV

-3083 YSENT
+3083 YSGNT
-3088 IDAGSVTV
+3088 TDAGTVTV
-3096 TVVGKGN
+3096 TVTGKGN
-3103 YAGSVDVAYRIAPAA
+3103 YAGSVDVTYLIAPAP

-3132 KPLTAAGSMSGFV
+3132 KPLTAAGTISGFV

-3165 NTYAIDW
+3165 NAYAIDW
-3172 AAADATAKQ
+3172 AAAGATAKQ
-3181 ANYTISETVGKLT
+3181 ANYAVSESIGKLT

-3206 TGGTFTY
+3206 AGGTFAY
-3213 DGTAHGA
+3213 DGASHGA
-3220 TVTVGALPEGYTLE
+3220 AVTVGALPEGYTLE
-3234 AAASSATATNVSDG
+3234 AAASSATATSVSDG

-3269 KLNIKFVDGTIKV
+3269 KLNVKFVDGTIKV
-3282 EPAKLTVTTPSVS
+3282 EPAKLTVTTPSAS
-3295 KPYDGS
+3295 KPYDGN

-3307 KASGFVNGEAAT
+3307 KASGFVNGEMAT
-3319 LKTTGSQTTVGT
+3319 LKTTGGQTTVGT
-3331 SVNGYELV
+3331 SENGYELV
-3339 WDDNAKAENYTV
+3339 WDGSAKAENYTV
-3351 EESLGTLEVTKSMA
+3351 EENLGTLEVTKSMA

-3386 GANVIGVPAGFT
+3386 GVNVIGVPAGFT

-3405 SITDAGY
+3405 SVTDAGY
-3412 VTAEV
+3412 AAAEV
-3417 VSYIITNAAGQDVT
+3417 DSYVITNAAGQDVT

-3505 KPGNGSAKVENYDIT
+3505 KPGNDSTKVENYDIA
-3520 YRYGALTVSAQS
+3520 YRYGTLTVSAQS

-3539 PGAYAGVKVNSPS
+3539 PGAYAGVKVNAPS
-3552 DAVYDAREHKWIPVV
+3552 DAVYDAHEHKWIPVV

-3577 GRDYTVTYSTD
+3577 GRDYTVAYSTD
-3588 DFTNVTGTIKVAI
+3588 DFTNVTGTIKVTI

-3606 YTGSVTREYQ
+3606 YTGSVAREYQ
-3616 ITPASVKLASNTRE
+3616 IAPASVKLASNTRE

-3641 AVTLQGAEAL
+3641 AVTVQGAEAL

-3658 LKAVGKVMTVAEGK
+3658 LKAVGRVMTVAEGK
-3672 VPNTIAFTWKD
+3672 VPNTIAYTWKD
-3683 GFKASNFAIEKSEG
+3683 GFKAGNFAIEKSEG

-3736 EKVLTEGVDYTV
+3736 EKALAEGVDYELTYSGNTTDAGTV
-3748 SYGADD
+3748 
-3754 FTNVTGAIKVTVTGQ
+3754 TVTVTGK
-3769 GNYAGSVDRTYRITP
+3769 GNYAGSVDVTYLIAP
-3784 APLTVSTPSA
+3784 APLTVTTPSA
-3794 SGVYNGNALTAA
+3794 SGVYNGKPLTAA
-3806 GSISGFVNGESAPFE
+3806 GTISGFVNGESAPFE

-3827 EVGTSDNTYAID
+3827 EVGTSDNAYAID
-3839 WAAADATAKQAN
+3839 WAAAGATAKQAN
-3851 YTVSETVGKLTVT
+3851 YAVSESIGKLTVT
-3864 EFAGRV
+3864 EFAGCV
-3870 FATPGSYSGTY
+3870 VATPGSYSGTY

-3908 TATDA
+3908 TAADA

-3922 VDELVIINAQ
+3922 VDELVIVNAQ
-3932 GEDVTDK
+3932 GEDVTGK

-3959 TEGASKVY
+3959 TEGAFKVY
-3967 DGIAL
+3967 DGTAL

-3979 GLVNGEEASLSVTGS
+3979 GLVNGEGASLSVTGS

-4002 NTYAIA
+4002 NTYSIA

-4029 VAAEKADGKISL
+4029 VTAAKAEGKISL

-4056 AKAASAPI
+4056 AKAATAAV

-4085 GSLTATDVADSAT
+4085 GSLAATDVADSAT

-4121 TKRAVNLKSDSAS
+4121 TKRAVSLKSESAS

-4144 PDVAGWKQLGDEGF
+4144 PEVAGWKQLGDEGF
-4158 VDGQVSDVRATGSVT
+4158 VDGQVSDVRATGSAT

-4181 NAIAYVEGEGF
+4181 NAIAYTEGEGF

-4239 KDGGKT
+4239 KDGDKA
-4245 LVDGV
+4245 LAEGV

-4271 GEGDYAGS
+4271 GKGDYAGS

-4285 IVPAPLTVATESAN
+4285 ITPAPLTVVTESAN
-4299 KVYDGKPLTA
+4299 KVYDGKPLIA
-4309 GGKVDGLVNGETVAF
+4309 GGKVDGLVNGETVEL
-4324 KLVGSQTKVGE
+4324 KLVGSQIKVGS
-4335 SDNAYRIEWSGTAK
+4335 SDNAYKIEWNGTAK
-4349 RANYRLEAETI
+4349 RANYRLEAESI

-4375 TTGGTFTYDGSSHGA
+4375 TAGGTFAYDGASHGA
-4390 TVKVASLP
+4390 AVTVGALP
-4398 EGYSLETAESVAS
+4398 EGYTLEAAASSATATS
-4411 AKDVSDG
+4411 VSDG

-4431 AEGEDVTSRLNI
+4431 AQGEDVTSKLNV

-4457 TVTTPSASKPYDGQ
+4457 TVTTPSASKPYDGN
-4471 ALTAEGRVSGFV
+4471 ALTAEGKASGFV
-4483 NGETATF
+4483 NGEMATL
-4490 KTTGSQTEVGSSVN
+4490 KTTGGQTTVGTSEN
-4504 GYELVWDGSAKAA
+4504 GYELVWDGNAKAA
-4517 NYTVEESLGTLTVS
+4517 NYTVEENLGTLTVS
-4531 AQSIDPDDADAF
+4531 AQSIDPDDAGAF
-4543 GGVTVGYLSDTV
+4543 GGVTVGYLTDTV

-4562 FEPEVIDKDGKALV
+4562 FEPEVVDKDGRALV

-4593 EATVAVVGKGNY
+4593 EVTVAVVGKGNY

-4617 APLTV
+4617 ASLMV

-4635 LVNGE
+4635 LVNNE
-4640 LTIEGLQGE
+4640 LSIEGLQGE
-4649 DRVTAATTGSQ
+4649 DRVTAAATGSQ

-4692 VTPAPVPPTPE
+4692 VTPAPVPPTPN
-4703 PTPEPEPTPTPEPEP
+4703 PDDGT
-4718 TPTPTPTPEPTPTP
+4718 TPTPEPTPSPTP
-4732 GDGETPT
+4732 GDGS
-4739 PNPTPGD
+4739 TPGS
-4746 DVTPAPNPIPDGTTP
+4746 TPDGTTP
-4761 SGGTTPG
+4761 G
-4768 TTPGGTTPAPASTP
+4768 STP
-4782 DGATTAP
+4782 N
-4789 APTPAPAAAGPLDAL
+4789 PAPAAAGPLDAL
-4804 ADVLEGAYESVTGS
+4804 AGVLEGAYESVTGS

-4851 MIAGMALTAVYGLAA
+4851 MIVGMVLTAVYGLAA
-4866 ALRRKNHERKLRNDM
+4866 ALRRKNHERRLRSDM

-4890 KDPSGSPAAKPA
+4890 KDPSGSPAVKPA

>member
-1 MKAKNNELTVESMT
+1 MKAKSNQLTVESMT

-46 YAGDGEAAD
+46 YAGDGAAAD
-55 DAAAQVEG
+55 DAAVQVEG
-63 ASSGAATSSAD
+63 ASSAAATSAAD
-74 KAADTVASSAA
+74 KAADAVASSAA

-104 QQQAAPGAFESAQ
+104 QQQAAPSASVPAQ
-117 PAATQQDESAKED
+117 PAATQRDESAKED

-181 AVLKVSGKENPISP
+181 VVLKVSGKENPIST
-195 DEQGVYTVSAA
+195 DDQGVYTVSAA

-216 ETEAVSSDSGKDNA
+216 ETEAIPSESGKDA
-230 AVSIEDDAAAEE
+230 AVSIEDEAAKNDAAKNDAAEGA
-242 TQVSA
+242 QVSA
-247 VGAGAISGPTS
+247 SDAGAITGPTS
-258 VAQGDTIT
+258 VAQDDEIT
-266 LTYNGDMRIDNW
+266 LAD
-278 YGGDGLF
+278 
-285 SGWDVSADKKSIT
+285 SA
-298 LTATSNWAFTGSEK
+298 
-312 TTTIYLGYID
+312 
-322 QSGTWHN
+322 
-329 QGDDRLAFNVTV
+329 
-341 KKRTF
+341 
-346 TVVQPEPVAEGQDHF
+346 
-361 WIPQIKDDETGK
+361 
-373 VFSLADAP
+373 
-381 SGAFLPFEYY
+381 
-391 RDGQRIENASQYWHD
+391 
-406 ANEFSKPG
+406 
-414 TYTVIVKPNNGWI
+414 
-427 YDFEAVG
+427 
-434 QIEITIPTK
+434 K
-443 KPDSTDFEKWI
+443 KPDNTDFEKWV
-454 YTGESV
+454 YVGESV
-460 DLKGDG
+460 DLVGDEN
-466 SAWWGESW
+466 AWWGENW
-474 TVSSGSENI
+474 TVSSGSENVK
-483 ELSESSSGSRIA
+483 LSGSSSGLRTA
-495 KGLKVG
+495 TGREVG

-517 TFIIHVMKKPAATSL
+517 TFTIHVMKKPAATSL
-532 SISGDDTVEQF
+532 SISGADTVKQF

-551 SDTNVTW
+551 SDTDVTW

-568 DASGKVIGVKAGKVT
+568 DASGKVVGVKPGKVT

-594 VLTATHEVTVTKS
+594 VLTATHEVTVKTS
-607 KASAMSCY
+607 GVSPTSCY

-629 GTASWFPSGGNH
+629 GTASWFPSGGKH

-676 GSSWVLDR
+676 GASWTLDK
-684 NGAYNQYWNAVFQ
+684 NAYSQYWNAVFQ
-697 AWKDTL
+697 AWKDAL

-748 AINAVFYLQ
+748 AINAVFYMQ
-757 DANASGFAQY
+757 DADASGFAQY

-772 KLEKG
+772 RLEKG
-777 IAQVAAPSKTPADE
+777 IAQVTAPSKTPADE

-846 TIQVAPSKT
+846 TTQVAPSKT
-855 LSGYMKGQKVVQS
+855 LSGYMKGQTVVQS
-868 PISVEGYT
+868 PISIEGYK
-876 PVSSESKSGVV
+876 PVSDETKSGVV
-887 GTDSSIDFFY
+887 GTDSSIDFYY
-897 TANPVGYRVEYCWTG
+897 TANPADYSVEYYWTG
-912 SDTPFLTE
+912 SDKPLSSE
-920 SDSDRH
+920 KRSG
-926 DSDHHVGDTVAGIEP
+926 HVGDQVTGLQP
-941 KTFEGYTPVSDNVKD
+941 KAIAGYTPVNDNVKD
-956 LKLGVDESQN
+956 LKLGANESQN

-975 VSLTANTDSKT
+975 VSLTANSDFKI
-986 YNGSEQSVEGYKTN
+986 YNGSEQSVGGYMTN
-1000 LPGGESTSFDG
+1000 LPEGVSASFDG

-1026 YTFADGTIGKVSSD
+1026 YTFTEGANGKVSSD
-1040 NKYVVTGTTDGNL
+1040 NKYVVTETTPGNL
-1053 HISPVT
+1053 YIRPVA
-1059 DEVVVKITGKTGTEK
+1059 DEVVVKIAGKTGTEK
-1074 YNGKQQAVSGWDV
+1074 YNGKQQTVSGWDV

-1095 QSKIALAESATAE
+1095 RSKIALAEGATAE

-1113 AGTYNMGLTAAS
+1113 AGIYDMGLTAAD

-1139 VVDGSLEITK
+1139 VVDGLLEITK

-1157 DGHKNYDGRTL
+1157 DGHKNYDGKTL

-1178 TKDVYDKDKDTTTQ
+1178 TKDVYDNDKDTTTQ

-1206 DNKNVKWFDE
+1206 NNKNVKWFDE
-1216 NNIAPGCYDN
+1216 DNIAPGCYEN
-1226 KFECKP
+1226 RFECEP

-1252 NKRADNKKYEVTVK
+1252 NKRAGNKKYEVTVK

-1272 GYDGQPHSATGLETT
+1272 VYDGQPHSATGLETT
-1287 SYTNKEGVR
+1287 TYTNKEGVQ
-1296 FSIRAKTSGAESK
+1296 FSIQAKTSGAENK

-1335 FKITTENGK
+1335 FKITTEDGK
-1344 LTIDTRPV
+1344 LTIDKRSV

-1369 ADQANPKFTTKGF
+1369 ADQANPKFTPDGF
-1382 VDGQDISDVAV
+1382 VEGQGISDVTV
-1393 EGSQTQ
+1393 EGSRTQ
-1399 CGTSASTIKDNSW
+1399 CGTSASTIKDKSW
-1412 KFQEGTNGNNYSVT
+1412 KFQNGTNGNNYSVT
-1426 TAQGTLT
+1426 TEPGTLT

-1446 LMGKSD
+1446 LTGKSD
-1452 NGATYDGKEH
+1452 TVPSYDGKEH
-1462 TVSGVEQDKWTF
+1462 TVSDVEQDTWTF
-1474 DGVEYTVF
+1474 DGVEYTVS
-1482 NYHANVSGTDAGTY
+1482 NYNASVSGTDAGTY
-1496 KNIVTSGEGGYK
+1496 DNIVTSGEDGYR
-1508 VTDPNGND
+1508 VTGPNGDD
-1516 VTAEFSISVAPGT
+1516 VTEEFSISVAPGT

-1542 SATRAYNGSPLTAAE
+1542 SATRAYNGFALTAAE
-1557 AEREF
+1557 AKHEF
-1562 AAEGFVG
+1562 TAEGFVG
-1569 EDDIASAKVDGSI
+1569 EDGIASAMVDGSI
-1582 TDVGETASNVVQE
+1582 TDVGETESNVAQN
-1595 SVVLKSGTKASNY
+1595 SVVLKDGTKASNY
-1608 SITYNPGK
+1608 SITYKPGK
-1616 LEVTPNT
+1616 LEVTPVT

-1628 TIAKKSGTKD
+1628 TIAKNSGNEE
-1638 YSGFEQSVKG
+1638 YNGSEQSVEG
-1648 YELRDISNREYAAT
+1648 YVLRNISNDSYAAT

-1669 ADDQVAKGTDAG
+1669 ADHKVAKGTDAG

-1689 EDFKNNSVNF
+1689 EDFKNNSANF
-1699 TNVKFEILDGS
+1699 TNVKFQIVDGS
-1710 LTITKRAV
+1710 LTITKRTV
-1718 TLTSA
+1718 MLTSA

-1739 VSVTSGS
+1739 VSITSGS

-1752 FIADVTGS
+1752 FVADVTGS
-1760 QTDAGSSANAFTY
+1760 QTNAGSSANAFTY
-1773 KLVNAAGEELAQ
+1773 KLENAAGEELAK

-1792 NYNVTKAEGVLK
+1792 NYDITKVEGVLK
-1804 VNPVSN
+1804 VNPVSD
-1810 EVVVTIV
+1810 EVVVTIA
-1817 GKHAEGAYN
+1817 GNHAEGAYN
-1826 GKPLTATGYT
+1826 GKPLTATGYS
-1836 FASTNALY
+1836 FASSNALY

-1862 GTTVMDLQGKFKNAD
+1862 GASVMDLQGKFTNAD
-1877 DVNFPNVRFEIT
+1877 AVNFPNVRFDIT
-1889 NGFVAI
+1889 NGSVAI
-1895 SKAEVKLQ
+1895 SKAKVTLQ
-1903 SADLEKEYD
+1903 SANLEKEYD

-1958 NYTLNDNTKAD
+1958 SYTLNENTKEG
-1969 NYEIS
+1969 NYDIS

-1986 AKYQVTVEA
+1986 AQYQVTVEA
-1995 NSSTDNTYDGVEHAA
+1995 NSSTGNTYDGVEHAA
-2010 AGLKTSE
+2010 TGLKTSE
-2017 FTVEG
+2017 FTVDG
-2022 QKYTVEGLKT
+2022 QKYTVEGLNT

-2163 VTVTITGNSATLQYS
+2163 VTVTITGNSATLPYS

-2183 VTGYS
+2183 VTGYDFKAS
-2188 FATSDNRYS
+2188 NPLYKEGDFVFSGT
-2197 EANVK
+2197 
-2202 FQGEAVA
+2202 AVA

-2216 YNMNLASGQFSNTSG
+2216 YHMNLASGQFSNTSG
-2231 NFTNVEFVVVD
+2231 NFTNVEFKVVD
-2242 GSLEITGGD
+2242 GSLEIKGGD
-2251 LDADKVVWDV
+2251 IDAGKVVWDV

-2268 DGTPLSAYAAKA
+2268 DDTPLSAYVASA
-2280 TDKFGNTLKVEYST
+2280 TDKFGNPLKVEYST
-2294 DGEQWTDDPSN
+2294 DGKQWTDDPST
-2305 ITLTHFGYQEVKL
+2305 ITLTHFGGQPVML
-2318 RATGANYAAG
+2318 RATSANYAAG
-2328 QYAENKDGEWV
+2328 QYAENGEWV
-2339 AITSRPVKLTSK
+2339 AITSRPVKLTS
-2351 GDNKKYD
+2351 GSGNKKYD
-2358 GKPLTN
+2358 GEPLTN
-2364 DTVTVETK
+2364 DSVTVGTK

-2393 DAGESDNTFDYI
+2393 DAGESANTFDYT
-2405 FNEGTNAS
+2405 FNEGTNAN
-2413 DYWVTT
+2413 DYWVTIEL
-2419 KFGKLVVT
+2419 GKLVVT
-2427 ASDSEVVAKIAGH
+2427 ASDSEVVTTITGH
-2440 NKTVEYNGLEQSVEG
+2440 NETVEYNGSEQSVEG
-2455 YDFVEASNKL
+2455 YDFETSNPL
-2465 YGEGDFAFSG
+2465 YEKDDFAFSG

-2480 GTNAGTYKMELTAEQ
+2480 GTDVGTYKMNLTSEQ
-2495 FSNKSNNFSKVAF
+2495 FSNTSKNFSKVAF
-2508 AVTDGTLTITPKSI
+2508 AVADGTLTITPKSI
-2522 VPDPENPKNT
+2522 VPDPENPDNT
-2532 MSVDSP
+2532 MTVDLP
-2538 ADVVYNGQDQTWT
+2538 ADVVYNGQDQTWA
-2551 PIVKDG
+2551 PVVKDG
-2557 ERTLEAGK
+2557 ERTLQPGT

-2574 DRTNVSGKITVAITG
+2574 DRTNVAGKITVTITG
-2589 IGNYSGKVERTYQI
+2589 IGNYAGKVERTYQI
-2603 TKRTVDLKSEGGSKP
+2603 TKRPVELVSQSGSKP

-2623 LTKPEVSGWQQQGDT
+2623 LTKPEVSGWQQQENT
-2638 GFVGGEVSNV
+2638 GFVEGQVSNV
-2648 RATSSVTT
+2648 RATGSVTT
-2656 VAQGEVANSIAY
+2656 VAEGEVVNSITY
-2668 DTNAG
+2668 DAG
-2673 FNADNYA
+2673 VGFKADNYD
-2680 ISKDEGKLSITALAA
+2680 ISKDEGKLSIMALAA
-2695 EDDIIITPNDA
+2695 EDGITFTPNNA

-2713 SRKASAATASAS
+2713 SHEAGAATASAS

-2774 KYAEQTLAIQKR
+2774 KYAEQTLTIQKR
-2786 DVELTSASS
+2786 DVELTSASA
-2795 SKVYDGMPLTKDWVD
+2795 SKVYDGAPLAKDWVD
-2810 MGPNRPDTGFIW
+2810 MGPNHPDTGFIW
-2822 TDLAGDGQVHATG
+2822 TDLAGDGQVHAVG
-2835 SQTKVGS
+2835 SQTEVGS
-2842 SENAISYKLKDG
+2842 SDNAISYQLKTG

-2868 LTVTDQS
+2868 LAVTAQS

-2886 KGVAIDEPSDHVY
+2886 KGVTIDEPSDHVY

-2917 LVEGV
+2917 LVEDR
-2922 DYTVTYDTNDFV
+2922 DYTVTYDTDDFV

-2946 GSYTGTCVKAYEIT
+2946 GSYMGTCVKAYEIT

-2987 GLVGGETATAQTQ
+2987 GLVSGETATAQAQ

-3009 ANTVSRITW
+3009 ANTVSGITW
-3018 DTAKEGN
+3018 ETAKEGN
-3025 YYIATQNDGTLT
+3025 YSIVAQNDGTLT

-3048 GALPDVAYNGE
+3048 DSLSDVTYNGKA
-3059 SQQQT
+3059 QLQK
-3064 PVVKDGEKELVEGV
+3064 PVVKDGEKVLAEGV

-3088 IDAGSVTV
+3088 TDAGTVTV
-3096 TVVGKGN
+3096 TVTGQGN
-3103 YAGSVDVAYRIAPAA
+3103 YAGSVDVAYRIVPAP
-3118 LTVTTPS
+3118 LTVATPS
-3125 ASGVYNG
+3125 ASGVYDG
-3132 KPLTAAGSMSGFV
+3132 KPLTAAGSVSGFV

-3165 NTYAIDW
+3165 NSYAIDW
-3172 AAADATAKQ
+3172 AAAGATAKQ
-3181 ANYTISETVGKLT
+3181 ANYTVSESIGKLT
-3194 VTESADEVVVTT
+3194 VIESANEVVVTT

-3213 DGTAHGA
+3213 DGAAHGA
-3220 TVTVGALPEGYTLE
+3220 TVAVGTLPEGYTLE
-3234 AAASSATATNVSDG
+3234 AAASSATATNVSDD

-3257 VIKNAQGEDVTS
+3257 VIRNAQGEDVTS

-3282 EPAKLTVTTPSVS
+3282 EPAKLTVTTPNAS
-3295 KPYDGS
+3295 KPYDGQ

-3331 SVNGYELV
+3331 SENGYELV

-3351 EESLGTLEVTKSMA
+3351 EEDLGTLEVTKSMA

-3386 GANVIGVPAGFT
+3386 GVNVIGVPAGFS

-3405 SITDAGY
+3405 SVTDAGY
-3412 VTAEV
+3412 VTAEID
-3417 VSYIITNAAGQDVT
+3417 SYIITNAAGQDVT
-3431 DQFGNVAT
+3431 DQFGNVAI

-3451 TLVSGDASKVYD
+3451 TLASAGASKVYD
-3463 GTALTEHKVSV
+3463 GTALTERKVSV

-3505 KPGNGSAKVENYDIT
+3505 KPGNGSTKVENYDIA
-3520 YRYGALTVSAQS
+3520 YRYGTLTVSAQS

-3539 PGAYAGVKVNSPS
+3539 PGAYAGVKVNAPS
-3552 DAVYDAREHKWIPVV
+3552 DAVYDAHEHKWIPVV

-3577 GRDYTVTYSTD
+3577 GRDYTVAYSTD
-3588 DFTNVTGTIKVAI
+3588 DFTNVTGTIKVTI

-3616 ITPASVKLASNTRE
+3616 ITPASVRLASNTRE

-3641 AVTLQGAEAL
+3641 AVTVQGAEAL

-3754 FTNVTGAIKVTVTGQ
+3754 FTNVTGAITVTVTGQ

-3794 SGVYNGNALTAA
+3794 SRVYNGEPLTAA

-3839 WAAADATAKQAN
+3839 WAAANATAKQAN

-3870 FATPGSYSGTY
+3870 VTTPGSYSGTY

-3922 VDELVIINAQ
+3922 VDELVIVNAQ

-3939 LDIEKQTGAIKIAPA
+3939 LDIEKQVGAIKIAPA
-3954 EYHVV
+3954 EYYVV
-3959 TEGASKVY
+3959 TEGAFKVY
-3967 DGIAL
+3967 DGTAL

-4002 NTYAIA
+4002 NAYAIA

-4022 DTIGSLE
+4022 DAIGSLE
-4029 VAAEKADGKISL
+4029 VAAAKAEGKISL

-4056 AKAASAPI
+4056 AKAATATI

-4085 GSLTATDVADSAT
+4085 GSLTATDAADSAT

-4121 TKRAVNLKSDSAS
+4121 TKRTVNLKSDSAS
-4134 KVFDGTALTR
+4134 KVFDGIALTR
-4144 PDVAGWKQLGDEGF
+4144 PEVAGWKQLGDEGF
-4158 VDGQVSDVRATGSVT
+4158 VDGQVSDVRATGSAT

-4181 NAIAYVEGEGF
+4181 NTIAYTEGEGF

-4239 KDGGKT
+4239 KDGDKT
-4245 LVDGV
+4245 LLEGV

-4324 KLVGSQTKVGE
+4324 KLVGSQTKVGS

-4375 TTGGTFTYDGSSHGA
+4375 TTGGTFTYDGSPHGA
-4390 TVKVASLP
+4390 TVKVANLP
-4398 EGYSLETAESVAS
+4398 EGYSLETAESAAS

-4457 TVTTPSASKPYDGQ
+4457 TVATPSASKPYDGS
-4471 ALTAEGRVSGFV
+4471 ALTAEGKVSGFV
-4483 NGETATF
+4483 NGEAATL

-4531 AQSIDPDDADAF
+4531 AQSIDPDDAGAF

-4605 AGSVERTYRITP
+4605 AGSVERAYRITP

-4692 VTPAPVPPTPE
+4692 VTPAPVPPT
-4703 PTPEPEPTPTPEPEP
+4703 PEPTPTPEPEP

-4851 MIAGMALTAVYGLAA
+4851 MIVGMVLTAVYGLAA
-4866 ALRRKNHERKLRNDM
+4866 ALRRKNHERRLRNDM